1 MKTPLYRITCWG
13 EGESRVLTVFRLG
26 REFSHPWNAQ
36 GCLGQTQTK
45 ARERCPSVPRAAIST
60 ALSSPQHAT
69 PLPGSLRQPDS
80 RGLSPQGRQIQSPA
94 RNPTHVSLLVREMGL
109 WPLQQAPGPRNS
121 RQTQHGSVQRPCT
134 SASCPHEREAV
145 QKKTFTK
152 WVNSH
157 LGRVTCRIGDLYTDL
172 RDGRMLIRLL
182 EVLSGEQLPK
192 PTKGRMR
199 IHCLENVDK
208 ALQFLKEQKV
218 HLENM
223 GSHDIVDGNHRLT
236 LGLIWT
242 IILRFQIQDISVETG
257 DNKEKKSAKDALLL
271 WCQMKTAG
279 YPNVNVHNFTTSWRD
294 GLAFNAIVHKHR
306 PDVIEFDTLKRSN
319 AHHNLQNAF
328 NVAEK
333 ELGLT
338 KLLDPEDVNVDQ
350 PDEKSIITYVATYY
364 HYFSKM
370 KALAVEGKRIGK
382 VLDYAIEAD
391 QLIDK
396 YETLASELLQWIEQT
411 ILTLNDRQLANS
423 LSGVQNQ
430 LQAFNTYRTVEKP
443 PKFTEKGNLEVL
455 LFTIQSKMRANNQ
468 KVYMPREGKLISDI
482 NKAWERLEKA
492 EHERELALR
501 NELIRQEKLEMLAA
515 RFDRKAA
522 MRETWLSENQR
533 LVSQDNFGVDLGA
546 VEAATRKHE
555 AIETDIGAYG
565 ERVAAVE
572 AVARELEAEG
582 YHDVRRVLAR
592 RDNVLR
598 LWEYLKEL
606 LVARRERLHAHR
618 DLQRLLQEMSYVMD
632 WMGDMK
638 GRLQSQDSGKH
649 LHDVEDLLQ
658 THTLVEA
665 DISAQA
671 ERVRAVQAAAQPF
684 TSPEQ
689 SYKPCEPGLVSER
702 VSLLGQAYE
711 ELGRLAVERRERL
724 EDSRKLWQ
732 FLWELGEEAAWIR
745 EQEQILAVAD
755 CGRDLSSALHLLSK
769 HEAFRDEMAAR
780 YTPLSNSIAV
790 GDTLVEEGHYGAP
803 EVTERIADVRA
814 QWAHLEEASQLREQH
829 LKEAVAL
836 HQFQTDANDMEAW
849 IQETL
854 RRVSSPEVG
863 HDEFSTQTLARK
875 QREVEEEIQSHRPL
889 IDSLH
894 EQALA
899 LPADYANSPEVE
911 GRLPAIEQRYEE
923 LEALSAARRQALEG
937 ALALYRMFS
946 EAGACQLWVE
956 EKEQWLDTME
966 IPTKLE
972 DLEVVQQRFETL
984 EPEMNSLG
992 TRVTDVN
999 QVAEQLLSTD
1009 HCSKEQIHQTQ
1020 DQLNDRWAEFQE
1032 LADKK
1037 KQALDSA
1044 LNIQNYHLECNE
1056 IQSWMK
1062 EKTKVIE
1069 STQSLGNDLAGVMA
1083 LQRKLTGMERDLK
1096 AIQGKLDDLRQEAE
1110 KLAQEHPDQAE
1121 EIQARLGGILEV
1133 WEELNATM
1141 KRREEGLGEASKL
1154 QGFLRDLDDFQSWLS
1169 RTMTAV
1175 ASEDIPTSLAEAEQ
1189 LLARHEGIKNEVDNY
1204 REDYEKMRAVGEEVT
1219 QGQTDA
1225 QHMFLGQRLQ
1235 ALDTGWNE
1243 LRRMWENRHNLLAQ
1257 AFDFQTFLRDVKQA
1271 EGFLNSQ
1278 EYFLS
1283 HTEMPS
1289 SLQGAEEAI
1298 KKHEDFL
1305 TTMEA
1310 NEEKIVG
1317 VVEAGR
1323 RLVNND
1329 NANADKIQEKA
1340 DSIQD
1345 RHQKNKQAASEL
1357 LAKLKDNRELQHFL
1371 QDGQE
1376 LSLWINEKMLTAQD
1390 MSYDEAR
1397 NLHSK
1402 WQKHQAFMAELA
1414 SNKDWLDKIRKEGEA
1429 LVREKPELEPVVTQ
1443 TLEGLQKQWEE
1454 LEATTQ
1460 TKAQCLFDA
1469 NRAELFT
1476 QSCSALD
1483 TWVNNLSSQ
1492 LQSDD
1497 YGKDLTSVN
1506 ILLKKHQMLEH
1517 QMEVRE
1523 KEVQALQSQ
1532 ALALSQEDAGLV
1544 EVDSQQK
1551 KVSTSFAHLLEPLR
1565 QRQELLL
1572 ASKEAHQ
1579 FNRDLEDEILWVKER
1594 MPLATSSDHGKDLPS
1609 VQLLM
1614 KKNQTL
1620 QKEIQ
1625 GHQPRIDDILAHG
1638 RSLAPAQTGP
1648 EEEEVDAAGQPGQ
1661 AGCLVQLRDSWAQL
1675 IDETDQRHARL
1686 AEAHRAQQF
1695 YADVAEAE
1703 AWMGEQ
1709 ELHMMSEEKAK
1720 DEQSAVVMV
1729 KKHQTVEQALED
1741 YAQTI
1746 HQLANSSRL
1755 MVTSEHPES
1764 ERITLR
1770 QAQVDKLYAGLKDLA
1785 EERRGRLQERLRLTQ
1800 LKREV
1805 EDLEQWIAEREVVA
1819 GSHELGQDYEHVTML
1834 RDKFREFARDTSAIG
1849 QERVDG
1855 VNALADDL
1863 IESGHPE
1870 NASVAEWKDGLN
1882 DAWADLLELMDTRTQ
1897 MLAASYELHR
1907 FHQDAR
1913 EVLGRVRE
1921 KRDAL
1926 PSDLGRDLNS
1936 VQHLHRQHTTYEH
1949 DIQALSG
1956 QVRQVQDDAARLQKA
1971 YAGEKADDIQKHER
1985 AVVEAWDALLAAGQ
1999 SRRLLLLDTVEKFRF
2014 LNMVR
2019 DLMLWMDGVNLQIDA
2034 HDSPRD
2040 VSSAG
2045 LVIANH
2051 QDIKSEI
2058 EARDDSFTACN
2069 EMGNL
2074 LINNN
2079 HYAADEIRE
2088 KLDQLQDKRDE
2099 INKKWQDK
2107 MGHLQILLEVL
2118 QFGRD
2123 ASVAESWLAGQEPLV
2138 RTAELGANVDEVES
2152 LIKRHE
2158 AFEKLAAGWEERF
2171 TLLEKLTTLEEQV
2184 LQKKREDEE
2193 RARRPPTPP
2202 PAEEVVQSEAESQAH
2217 ESAARTSLDQTT
2229 LNQSVSV
2236 NGVHSDQDTSQG
2248 SESESVNGPGG
2259 DSGLPSSSR
2268 PDASA
2273 TLPLKSSTEE
2283 PAPEALEGL
2292 LCRKQEMES
2301 HTKKAASRSWQN
2313 VYCALRKGTM
2323 GFYKDSKSA
2332 ASGVP
2337 YHGEV
2342 PVSLAEAVCEIA
2354 HDYKKRKHVFK
2365 LRLNDG
2371 KEYLFQAKD
2380 EAEMNSWIHSIG
2392 SSITAGEGGAGNH
2405 SPMGPK
2411 VLSRAMTMPP
2421 MSPSSTEAP
2430 GGVTMR
2436 SKEGKE
2442 RDREKR
2448 FSFFSKKK

>member
-1 MKTPLYRITCWG
+1 MSTISPTDFDSLEIQQQYNDINNRWDLAAETDWDNENSSARLFERSRI
-13 EGESRVLTVFRLG
+13 
-26 REFSHPWNAQ
+26 
-36 GCLGQTQTK
+36 K
-45 ARERCPSVPRAAIST
+45 ALA
-60 ALSSPQHAT
+60 
-69 PLPGSLRQPDS
+69 D
-80 RGLSPQGRQIQSPA
+80 
-94 RNPTHVSLLVREMGL
+94 
-109 WPLQQAPGPRNS
+109 
-121 RQTQHGSVQRPCT
+121 
-134 SASCPHEREAV
+134 EREAV

-242 IILRFQIQDISVETG
+242 IILRFQIQDISVETE

-279 YPNVNVHNFTTSWRD
+279 YPNVNIHNFTTSWRD

-306 PDVIEFDTLKRSN
+306 PDLIEFDNLKRSN
-319 AHHNLQNAF
+319 AHYNLQNAF

-391 QLIDK
+391 QLIEK

-411 ILTLNDRQLANS
+411 IVTLNDRQLANS
-423 LSGVQNQ
+423 LSAVQNQ
-430 LQAFNTYRTVEKP
+430 LQAFNSYRTVEKP

-533 LVSQDNFGVDLGA
+533 LVSQDNFGTDLGA

-555 AIETDIGAYG
+555 AIETDIGAYW

-572 AVARELEAEG
+572 AVAKELEAES
-582 YHDVRRVLAR
+582 YHDVRRILAR

-606 LVARRERLHAHR
+606 LAARRERLNAHR
-618 DLQRLLQEMSYVMD
+618 DLQRLFQEMRYIMD

-638 GRLQSQDSGKH
+638 VGRLQSHDSGKH
-649 LHDVEDLLQ
+649 LHDVLDLLQ
-658 THTLVEA
+658 KHTLVEA

-671 ERVRAVQAAAQPF
+671 ERIKGVQGAATRF
-684 TSPEQ
+684 TSYEQ
-689 SYKPCEPGLVSER
+689 PYKPCEPALVSEK
-702 VSLLGQAYE
+702 VDTLGEAYNELGQ
-711 ELGRLAVERRERL
+711 LVVKRRERL
-724 EDSRKLWQ
+724 EDSRRLWQ
-732 FLWELGEEAAWIR
+732 FLWDLGEEAAWIR
-745 EQEQILAVAD
+745 EQEQILSSGD

-780 YTPLSNSIAV
+780 YGPLSHSIAA
-790 GDTLVEEGHYGAP
+790 GEALINEGHFGAP
-803 EVTERIADVRA
+803 EVTERIHDIRA
-814 QWAHLEEASQLREQH
+814 QWTHLEELREQS

-849 IQETL
+849 IMETL
-854 RRVSSPEVG
+854 RQVSSQEVG

-875 QREVEEEIQSHRPL
+875 QREIEEEIQSHHPL

-894 EQALA
+894 EQAQA
-899 LPADYANSPEVE
+899 LPQAYLSSPQVD

-923 LEALSAARRQALEG
+923 LESLSAARRQALEG

-956 EKEQWLDTME
+956 EKEQWLHGME

-984 EPEMNSLG
+984 EPEMNNLG

-999 QVAEQLLSTD
+999 VVAEQLLSSD
-1009 HCSKEQIHQTQ
+1009 NCSKDQIHQTR
-1020 DQLNDRWAEFQE
+1020 DQLNNRWKEFQQ
-1032 LADKK
+1032 LSGQK
-1037 KQALDSA
+1037 KQALESA

-1056 IQSWMK
+1056 IQTWMK

-1083 LQRKLTGMERDLK
+1083 LQRKLAGMERDLE
-1096 AIQGKLDDLRQEAE
+1096 AIQGKLDDLRNEAE
-1110 KLAQEHPDQAE
+1110 KLANEHPDQAG
-1121 EIQARLGGILEV
+1121 EIQGRLAEIQEV
-1133 WEELNATM
+1133 WEELNSTM
-1141 KRREEGLGEASKL
+1141 KRREESLGEASKL

-1169 RTMTAV
+1169 RTQTAV
-1175 ASEDIPTSLAEAEQ
+1175 ASEDIPTSLPEAES
-1189 LLARHEGIKNEVDNY
+1189 LLAQHESIKNEVDNY
-1204 REDYEKMRAVGEEVT
+1204 KDDYEKMRAVGEEVT

-1225 QHMFLGQRLQ
+1225 QHMFLAQRLQ
-1235 ALDTGWNE
+1235 ALDTGWHE
-1243 LRRMWENRHNLLAQ
+1243 LRRMWENRHSLLAQ
-1257 AFDFQTFLRDVKQA
+1257 AFDFQTFLRDAKQA
-1271 EGFLNSQ
+1271 EAFLNSQ
-1278 EYFLS
+1278 EYVLS
-1283 HTEMPS
+1283 HTEMPT

-1305 TTMEA
+1305 TTTEA
-1310 NEEKIVG
+1310 SEEKITG

-1323 RLVNND
+1323 RLIND
-1329 NANADKIQEKA
+1329 CNANSDKIQEKV
-1340 DSIQD
+1340 DSIQE
-1345 RHQKNKQAASEL
+1345 RHLKNKQAANEL

-1376 LSLWINEKMLTAQD
+1376 LTLWINEKMLTAQD

-1414 SNKDWLDKIRKEGEA
+1414 SNKDWLDKIDKEGQA
-1429 LVREKPELEPVVTQ
+1429 LVAEKPELKPVVQQ
-1443 TLEGLQKQWEE
+1443 TLEDLQRQWEE
-1454 LEATTQ
+1454 LEGTTQ

-1483 TWVNNLSSQ
+1483 VWLKNLEGQ
-1492 LQSDD
+1492 LHSDD

-1523 KEVQALQSQ
+1523 KEVQSLQTQ
-1532 ALALSQEDAGLV
+1532 ALALSQEDAGLA
-1544 EVDSQQK
+1544 EVDGQQRR
-1551 KVSTSFAHLLEPLR
+1551 VTDNFSSLQEPLR
-1565 QRQELLL
+1565 LRRQQLL

-1594 MPLATSSDHGKDLPS
+1594 MPLATSTDHGKDLPT
-1609 VQLLM
+1609 VQLLI

-1625 GHQPRIDDILAHG
+1625 GHQPRIDDIHRRGQTQSQVDGERQSVLEERLVELKDLWDQLIAETDKRHG
-1638 RSLAPAQTGP
+1638 R
-1648 EEEEVDAAGQPGQ
+1648 
-1661 AGCLVQLRDSWAQL
+1661 L
-1675 IDETDQRHARL
+1675 I
-1686 AEAHRAQQF
+1686 EANRAQQF
-1695 YADVAEAE
+1695 YADAAEAE

-1720 DEQSAVVMV
+1720 DEQSALVMV
-1729 KKHQTVEQALED
+1729 KKHQTLEQALED

-1764 ERITLR
+1764 ERINLR

-1805 EDLEQWIAEREVVA
+1805 DDLEQWIAEREVVA

-1834 RDKFREFARDTSAIG
+1834 RDKFREFARDTSTIG

-1882 DAWADLLELMDTRTQ
+1882 DAWADLLELIDTRTQ

-1907 FHQDAR
+1907 FHQDAM
-1913 EVLGRVRE
+1913 EVLGRVKE
-1921 KRDAL
+1921 KREAL
-1926 PSDLGRDLNS
+1926 PSDLGRDLNT
-1936 VQHLHRQHTTYEH
+1936 VQHLHRQHNTYEH

-1956 QVRQVQDDAARLQKA
+1956 QVNQVQDDAARLQKA
-1971 YAGEKADDIQKHER
+1971 YAGEKADDIHRSEH
-1985 AVVEAWDALLAAGQ
+1985 AVSSAWEGLLEAGKA
-1999 SRRLLLLDTVEKFRF
+1999 RRLLLLDTVEKFRF
-2014 LNMVR
+2014 FNMVR

-2058 EARDDSFTACN
+2058 ETRADSFTACI
-2069 EMGNL
+2069 EMGNT

-2088 KLDQLQDKRDE
+2088 KLAQLQEKRDK

-2107 MGHLQILLEVL
+2107 MDHLQIVLEVL

-2123 ASVAESWLAGQEPLV
+2123 AYVAESWLAGQEPLV
-2138 RTAELGANVDEVES
+2138 RAAELGSNVDEVES

-2158 AFEKLAAGWEERF
+2158 AFEKLAAAWEERF
-2171 TLLEKLTTLEEQV
+2171 VLLEKLTTLEENEIQRR
-2184 LQKKREDEE
+2184 LEEEE

-2202 PAEEVVQSEAESQAH
+2202 PAEELHLVKRNHVRVHNKLE
-2217 ESAARTSLDQTT
+2217 
-2229 LNQSVSV
+2229 
-2236 NGVHSDQDTSQG
+2236 NGFLSD
-2248 SESESVNGPGG
+2248 V
-2259 DSGLPSSSR
+2259 
-2268 PDASA
+2268 
-2273 TLPLKSSTEE
+2273 
-2283 PAPEALEGL
+2283 
-2292 LCRKQEMES
+2292 
-2301 HTKKAASRSWQN
+2301 SWQN
-2313 VYCALRKGTM
+2313 VYCVLRKGSL
-2323 GFYKDSKSA
+2323 GFYKDNKSA
-2332 ASGVP
+2332 SNGIP

-2342 PVSLAEAVCEIA
+2342 PISLGEAVCEVA

-2365 LRLNDG
+2365 LRLGDG

-2380 EAEMNSWIHSIG
+2380 EAEMNSWIRSIHISIPAG
-2392 SSITAGEGGAGNH
+2392 SSDSPGA
-2405 SPMGPK
+2405 PRA
-2411 VLSRAMTMPP
+2411 LSRAMTMPP
-2421 MSPSSTEAP
+2421 ISPSSGDA

-2436 SKEGKE
+2436 NKEGKE
-2442 RDREKR
+2442 KDREKR
-2448 FSFFSKKK
+2448 FSFFGKKK

>member
-1 MKTPLYRITCWG
+1 MSTISPTDFDSLEIQQQYNDINNRWDLAAETDWDNENSSARLFERSRIKALAVKALTLVASSCNS
-13 EGESRVLTVFRLG
+13 ES
-26 REFSHPWNAQ
+26 HY
-36 GCLGQTQTK
+36 
-45 ARERCPSVPRAAIST
+45 
-60 ALSSPQHAT
+60 
-69 PLPGSLRQPDS
+69 PD
-80 RGLSPQGRQIQSPA
+80 
-94 RNPTHVSLLVREMGL
+94 
-109 WPLQQAPGPRNS
+109 
-121 RQTQHGSVQRPCT
+121 
-134 SASCPHEREAV
+134 EREAV

-157 LGRVTCRIGDLYTDL
+157 LGRVTSRIGDLYTDL

-257 DNKEKKSAKDALLL
+257 DNKERKSAKEALLL

-279 YPNVNVHNFTTSWRD
+279 YPNVNIHNFTTSWRD
-294 GLAFNAIVHKHR
+294 GLAFSAIVHKHR
-306 PDVIEFDTLKRSN
+306 PDVIEFDNLKRSN
-319 AHHNLQNAF
+319 AHYNLQNAF

-333 ELGLT
+333 DLGLT
-338 KLLDPEDVNVDQ
+338 KLLDPE
-350 PDEKSIITYVATYY
+350 DEKSIITYVATYY

-370 KALAVEGKRIGK
+370 KALAVEGKR

-396 YETLASELLQWIEQT
+396 YESLASELLLWIEQT
-411 ILTLNDRQLANS
+411 IGTLNDRQLANS
-423 LSGVQNQ
+423 LNAVQNQ
-430 LQAFNTYRTVEKP
+430 LQAFNSYRTVEKP

-455 LFTIQSKMRANNQ
+455 LFTIRSKMRANNQ

-533 LVSQDNFGVDLGA
+533 LVSQDNFGTDLGA

-555 AIETDIGAYG
+555 AIETDIGAYW

-572 AVARELEAEG
+572 SVAKELEAER
-582 YHDVRRVLAR
+582 YHDVRRVTAR

-606 LVARRERLHAHR
+606 LAARRERLNAHR
-618 DLQRLLQEMSYVMD
+618 DLQRLFEEMRYIMD
-632 WMGDMK
+632 WMADMK

-649 LHDVEDLLQ
+649 LHDVLDLLQ
-658 THTLVEA
+658 KHTLVEA

-671 ERVRAVQAAAQPF
+671 ERIKVVQGSAQRF
-684 TSPEQ
+684 TTYEQ
-689 SYKPCEPGLVSER
+689 AYKPCEPGLVSEK
-702 VSLLGQAYE
+702 VDQLGQAYE
-711 ELGRLAVERRERL
+711 ELGQLAANRKVCLEESRR
-724 EDSRKLWQ
+724 LWQ
-732 FLWELGEEAAWIR
+732 FLWDIGEEAAWIR
-745 EQEQILAVAD
+745 EQEQILASGD
-755 CGRDLSSALHLLSK
+755 CGRDLTSALHLLSK
-769 HEAFRDEMAAR
+769 HEAFTDEMAAR
-780 YTPLSNSIAV
+780 YGPLSNSIAA
-790 GDTLVEEGHYGAP
+790 GEALVEEGHFGAP
-803 EVTERIADVRA
+803 EVTERIQDIRA
-814 QWAHLEEASQLREQH
+814 QWHIWRRCVTTKLREQS
-829 LKEAVAL
+829 LEEAVAL
-836 HQFQTDANDMEAW
+836 QQFRTDANDMEVW
-849 IQETL
+849 IMETL
-854 RRVSSPEVG
+854 RQVSSQEVG
-863 HDEFSTQTLARK
+863 HDEFSTTTIARK
-875 QREVEEEIQSHRPL
+875 QREIEEEIQSHRPG

-894 EQALA
+894 EQVQAM
-899 LPADYANSPEVE
+899 PEAYLTIPQVE
-911 GRLPAIEQRYEE
+911 GRLPAIEQRFEE
-923 LEALSAARRQALEG
+923 LESLSVARRQALEG

-956 EKEQWLDTME
+956 EKEQWLHSME

-984 EPEMNSLG
+984 EPEMNNLG

-999 QVAEQLLSTD
+999 QVAEQLLSSENCKKD
-1009 HCSKEQIHQTQ
+1009 QINQTR
-1020 DQLNDRWAEFQE
+1020 DQLHDRWNEFE
-1032 LADKK
+1032 KLAGQKK
-1037 KQALDSA
+1037 VALESA

-1056 IQSWMK
+1056 IQTWMK

-1083 LQRKLTGMERDLK
+1083 LQRKLTGMERDLE
-1096 AIQGKLDDLRQEAE
+1096 AIQGKLDDMNIEAE
-1110 KLAQEHPDQAE
+1110 KLAEEHPDQAG
-1121 EIQARLGGILEV
+1121 EIQGHLAGIQEV

-1141 KRREEGLGEASKL
+1141 KRREESLGEASKL

-1169 RTMTAV
+1169 RTQTAV
-1175 ASEDIPTSLAEAEQ
+1175 ASEDIPTSVTEAES
-1189 LLARHEGIKNEVDNY
+1189 LLTQHENIKNEVDNY
-1204 REDYEKMRAVGEEVT
+1204 KEDYEKMRDVGEEVT
-1219 QGQTDA
+1219 RGQTDA
-1225 QHMFLGQRLQ
+1225 QYMFLAQRLQ
-1235 ALDTGWNE
+1235 ALDTGWHE
-1243 LRRMWENRHNLLAQ
+1243 LRRMWENRHSVLAQ
-1257 AFDFQTFLRDVKQA
+1257 AFDFQTFLRDAKQA
-1271 EGFLNSQ
+1271 EAFLNSQ
-1278 EYFLS
+1278 EYVLS
-1283 HTEMPS
+1283 HTEMPT

-1305 TTMEA
+1305 TTTEA
-1310 NEEKIVG
+1310 SEEKIHGVG
-1317 VVEAGR
+1317 EAGR
-1323 RLVNND
+1323 HLKNKE
-1329 NANADKIQEKA
+1329 NAN
-1340 DSIQD
+1340 
-1345 RHQKNKQAASEL
+1345 EL
-1357 LAKLKDNRELQHFL
+1357 LTKLKDNRELQHFL

-1376 LSLWINEKMLTAQD
+1376 LTLWINEKMLTAQD

-1414 SNKDWLDKIRKEGEA
+1414 SNKDWLDKIDKEGQA
-1429 LVREKPELEPVVTQ
+1429 LVAEKPELKPVVQQ
-1443 TLEGLQKQWEE
+1443 TLEDLQRQWEE
-1454 LEATTQ
+1454 LEGTTR

-1476 QSCSALD
+1476 QSCSSLD
-1483 TWVNNLSSQ
+1483 VWLKNLEGQ
-1492 LQSDD
+1492 LHSDD

-1506 ILLKKHQMLEH
+1506 ILLQKHQMLEN

-1523 KEVQALQSQ
+1523 KE
-1532 ALALSQEDAGLV
+1532 D
-1544 EVDSQQK
+1544 
-1551 KVSTSFAHLLEPLR
+1551 PLKLRR
-1565 QRQELLL
+1565 QRLL

-1594 MPLATSSDHGKDLPS
+1594 MPLADSTDHGKDLPT
-1609 VQLLM
+1609 VQLLI

-1625 GHQPRIDDILAHG
+1625 GHQPRIDEIQRRG
-1638 RSLAPAQTGP
+1638 QTQSQVDGERQSAL
-1648 EEEEVDAAGQPGQ
+1648 EER
-1661 AGCLVQLRDSWAQL
+1661 LVELGELWDQLKA
-1675 IDETDQRHARL
+1675 ETDKRHDRL
-1686 AEAHRAQQF
+1686 IEANRAQQF
-1695 YADVAEAE
+1695 YADAAEAE

-1720 DEQSAVVMV
+1720 DEQIALVMV
-1729 KKHQTVEQALED
+1729 KKHQTLEQALED

-1805 EDLEQWIAEREVVA
+1805 DDLEQWIAEREVVA

-1834 RDKFREFARDTSAIG
+1834 RDKFREFARDTSTIG

-1855 VNALADDL
+1855 VNELADDL

-1882 DAWADLLELMDTRTQ
+1882 EAWADLLELIDTRTQ

-1907 FHQDAR
+1907 FHQDAM
-1913 EVLGRVRE
+1913 EVLGRVKE
-1921 KRDAL
+1921 KKEGL
-1926 PSDLGRDLNS
+1926 PSDLGRDLNT
-1936 VQHLHRQHTTYEH
+1936 VQHLHRQHNTFEN

-1956 QVRQVQDDAARLQKA
+1956 QVNQVQDDAARLQKA
-1971 YAGEKADDIQKHER
+1971 YAGEKADDINRSES
-1985 AVVEAWDALLAAGQ
+1985 AVSIAWEALLKAGQ
-1999 SRRLLLLDTVEKFRF
+1999 TRRLLLLDTVEKFRF
-2014 LNMVR
+2014 FNMVR

-2051 QDIKSEI
+2051 QDINSEI
-2058 EARDDSFTACN
+2058 ETRADSFTACVDL
-2069 EMGNL
+2069 GKS

-2079 HYAADEIRE
+2079 HYASDEIRE
-2088 KLDQLQDKRDE
+2088 KLAQLQEKRE
-2099 INKKWQDK
+2099 RINRNWQDK
-2107 MGHLQILLEVL
+2107 MDHLQIVLEVL

-2123 ASVAESWLAGQEPLV
+2123 AYVAESWLAGQEPLV
-2138 RTAELGANVDEVES
+2138 RAAELGSNVDEVES

-2158 AFEKLAAGWEERF
+2158 AFEKLATAWEDRF
-2171 TLLEKLTTLEEQV
+2171 VLLEKLTTLE
-2184 LQKKREDEE
+2184 D
-2193 RARRPPTPP
+2193 
-2202 PAEEVVQSEAESQAH
+2202 QAH
-2217 ESAARTSLDQTT
+2217 DSAARTSLDQTT
-2229 LNQSVSV
+2229 LNQTVSV
-2236 NGVHSDQDTSQG
+2236 NGVHSDNDTSQRVPLQSNGMTQIHEQVVLMDQSAAVHVLILTRTRVAVDVKPGVVIVLIIQRRHSERRHGFFMYGCEWLLCCSLLPSSPVFFLLLMFWFDPQG
-2248 SESESVNGPGG
+2248 SESESNGPGR
-2259 DSGLPSSSR
+2259 DSGLASSR
-2268 PDASA
+2268 LEPSA
-2273 TLPLKSSTEE
+2273 TLPSRGGAESDPDTM
-2283 PAPEALEGL
+2283 EGML
-2292 LCRKQEMES
+2292 IRKHEMES
-2301 HTKKAASRSWQN
+2301 HSKKAATRSWQN
-2313 VYCALRKGTM
+2313 VYCVLRKGSL
-2323 GFYKDSKSA
+2323 GFYKDGKSA
-2332 ASGVP
+2332 SNGIP

-2342 PVSLAEAVCEIA
+2342 PISLGDAVCEVA
-2354 HDYKKRKHVFK
+2354 NGYKKRKFVFK
-2365 LRLNDG
+2365 LR
-2371 KEYLFQAKD
+2371 
-2380 EAEMNSWIHSIG
+2380 
-2392 SSITAGEGGAGNH
+2392 
-2405 SPMGPK
+2405 
-2411 VLSRAMTMPP
+2411 
-2421 MSPSSTEAP
+2421 
-2430 GGVTMR
+2430 
-2436 SKEGKE
+2436 
-2442 RDREKR
+2442 
-2448 FSFFSKKK
+2448 

>member
-1 MKTPLYRITCWG
+1 VDCILY
-13 EGESRVLTVFRLG
+13 
-26 REFSHPWNAQ
+26 
-36 GCLGQTQTK
+36 
-45 ARERCPSVPRAAIST
+45 
-60 ALSSPQHAT
+60 
-69 PLPGSLRQPDS
+69 
-80 RGLSPQGRQIQSPA
+80 
-94 RNPTHVSLLVREMGL
+94 
-109 WPLQQAPGPRNS
+109 
-121 RQTQHGSVQRPCT
+121 
-134 SASCPHEREAV
+134 EREAV

-242 IILRFQIQDISVETG
+242 IILRFQIQDISVETE

-279 YPNVNVHNFTTSWRD
+279 YPNVNIHNFTTSWRD

-306 PDVIEFDTLKRSN
+306 PDVIEFDNLKRSN
-319 AHHNLQNAF
+319 AHYNLQNAF

-391 QLIDK
+391 QLIEK

-411 ILTLNDRQLANS
+411 IVTLNDRQLANS

-430 LQAFNTYRTVEKP
+430 LQAFNSYRTVEKP

-533 LVSQDNFGVDLGA
+533 LVSQDNFGTDLGA

-555 AIETDIGAYG
+555 AIETDIGAYW

-572 AVARELEAEG
+572 AVAKELEAES
-582 YHDVRRVLAR
+582 YHDVRRVIAR

-606 LVARRERLHAHR
+606 LAARRERLNSHR
-618 DLQRLLQEMSYVMD
+618 DLQRLFQEMRYIMD

-649 LHDVEDLLQ
+649 LHDVLDLLQ
-658 THTLVEA
+658 KHTLVEA

-671 ERVRAVQAAAQPF
+671 ERIKGVQGAAQRF
-684 TSPEQ
+684 TSYEQ
-689 SYKPCEPGLVSER
+689 AYKPCEPGLVSEK
-702 VSLLGQAYE
+702 VDLLGQAYD
-711 ELGRLAVERRERL
+711 ELGQLAGNRRERL
-724 EDSRKLWQ
+724 EDSRRLWQ
-732 FLWELGEEAAWIR
+732 FMWDLGEEAAWIR
-745 EQEQILAVAD
+745 EQEQILASGD
-755 CGRDLSSALHLLSK
+755 CGRDLTSALHLLSK

-780 YTPLSNSIAV
+780 YGPLSNSIAA
-790 GDTLVEEGHYGAP
+790 GETLIQEGHFGAP
-803 EVTERIADVRA
+803 EVTERIQDIRA
-814 QWAHLEEASQLREQH
+814 QWTHLEEVGEQS
-829 LKEAVAL
+829 LKESVAL
-836 HQFQTDANDMEAW
+836 HQFQTDASDMEAW
-849 IQETL
+849 IMETL
-854 RRVSSPEVG
+854 RQVSSPEVG

-875 QREVEEEIQSHRPL
+875 QREIEEEIQSHHPL

-894 EQALA
+894 EQAQA
-899 LPADYANSPEVE
+899 LPQAYVD

-923 LEALSAARRQALEG
+923 LESLSANRRQALEG

-946 EAGACQLWVE
+946 EADACKLWVE
-956 EKEQWLDTME
+956 EKEQWLDGME

-984 EPEMNSLG
+984 EPEMNNLG

-999 QVAEQLLSTD
+999 QVAEQLLSSD
-1009 HCSKEQIHQTQ
+1009 SCDKDQIHQTR
-1020 DQLNDRWAEFQE
+1020 DKLNDRWKEFEQ
-1032 LADKK
+1032 LAGQK
-1037 KQALDSA
+1037 KQGLESA

-1069 STQSLGNDLAGVMA
+1069 STQGLGNDLAGVMA
-1083 LQRKLTGMERDLK
+1083 LQRKLTGMERDLE
-1096 AIQGKLDDLRQEAE
+1096 AIQGKLDDLKNEAQ
-1110 KLAQEHPDQAE
+1110 KLAKEHPDQAGE
-1121 EIQARLGGILEV
+1121 IHGRLGEIQEV

-1141 KRREEGLGEASKL
+1141 KRREESLGEASKL

-1169 RTMTAV
+1169 RTQTAV
-1175 ASEDIPTSLAEAEQ
+1175 ASEDIPTSLPEAES
-1189 LLARHEGIKNEVDNY
+1189 LLAQHESIKNEVDNY
-1204 REDYEKMRAVGEEVT
+1204 KEDYEKMRAVGEEVT

-1225 QHMFLGQRLQ
+1225 QYMFLAQRLQ
-1235 ALDTGWNE
+1235 ALDTGWHE
-1243 LRRMWENRHNLLAQ
+1243 LRRMWENRHSLLAQ
-1257 AFDFQTFLRDVKQA
+1257 AFDFQTFLRDAKQA
-1271 EGFLNSQ
+1271 EAFLNSQ
-1278 EYFLS
+1278 EYVLS
-1283 HTEMPS
+1283 HIEMPT

-1305 TTMEA
+1305 TTTEA
-1310 NEEKIVG
+1310 SEEKITG

-1323 RLVNND
+1323 RLIND
-1329 NANADKIQEKA
+1329 CNANSDKIQEKV
-1340 DSIQD
+1340 DSIQE
-1345 RHQKNKQAASEL
+1345 RHLKNKEAANEL
-1357 LAKLKDNRELQHFL
+1357 LTKLKDNRELQHFL

-1376 LSLWINEKMLTAQD
+1376 LTLWINEKMLTAQD

-1414 SNKDWLDKIRKEGEA
+1414 SNKDWLDKIDKEGQA
-1429 LVREKPELEPVVTQ
+1429 LVAEKPELKPIVQQ
-1443 TLEGLQKQWEE
+1443 TLEDLQRQWEE
-1454 LEATTQ
+1454 LEGTTQ

-1483 TWVNNLSSQ
+1483 VWLKNLEGQ
-1492 LQSDD
+1492 LHSDD

-1506 ILLKKHQMLEH
+1506 ILLKKHQMLES

-1523 KEVQALQSQ
+1523 KEVQSLQSQ
-1532 ALALSQEDAGLV
+1532 ALALTQEDAGLA
-1544 EVDSQQK
+1544 EVDGQQRR
-1551 KVSTSFAHLLEPLR
+1551 VTDNFSNLQEPLKLRR
-1565 QRQELLL
+1565 QQLL

-1594 MPLATSSDHGKDLPS
+1594 MPLADSTDHGKDLPT
-1609 VQLLM
+1609 VQLLI

-1625 GHQPRIDDILAHG
+1625 GHQPRIDDIHRRGKTQSQVDGERQSVL
-1638 RSLAPAQTGP
+1638 
-1648 EEEEVDAAGQPGQ
+1648 EER
-1661 AGCLVQLRDSWAQL
+1661 LVELRDLWDQL
-1675 IDETDQRHARL
+1675 IAETDKRHARL
-1686 AEAHRAQQF
+1686 IEANRAQQF
-1695 YADVAEAE
+1695 YADAAEAE

-1720 DEQSAVVMV
+1720 DEQSALVMV
-1729 KKHQTVEQALED
+1729 KKHQTLEQALED

-1764 ERITLR
+1764 ERINLR

-1805 EDLEQWIAEREVVA
+1805 DDLEQWIAEREVVA

-1834 RDKFREFARDTSAIG
+1834 RDKFREFARDTSNIG

-1855 VNALADDL
+1855 VNGQADDL

-1882 DAWADLLELMDTRTQ
+1882 EAWADLLELIDTRTQ

-1907 FHQDAR
+1907 FHQDAM
-1913 EVLGRVRE
+1913 EVLGRVKE
-1921 KRDAL
+1921 KREGL
-1926 PSDLGRDLNS
+1926 PSDLGRDLNT
-1936 VQHLHRQHTTYEH
+1936 VQHLHRQHNTFEN

-1956 QVRQVQDDAARLQKA
+1956 QVNQVQDDAARLQKA
-1971 YAGEKADDIQKHER
+1971 YAGEKADDIHRSEH
-1985 AVVEAWDALLAAGQ
+1985 AVSSAWEGLLEAGQ
-1999 SRRLLLLDTVEKFRF
+1999 ARRLLLLDTVEKFRF
-2014 LNMVR
+2014 FNMVR

-2058 EARDDSFTACN
+2058 ETRADSFTACI
-2069 EMGNL
+2069 EMGNA

-2079 HYAADEIRE
+2079 HYASDEIRE
-2088 KLDQLQDKRDE
+2088 KLAQLQEKRDR

-2107 MGHLQILLEVL
+2107 MDHLQIVLEVL

-2123 ASVAESWLAGQEPLV
+2123 AYVAESWLAGQEPLV
-2138 RTAELGANVDEVES
+2138 RAAELGANVDEVES

-2158 AFEKLAAGWEERF
+2158 AFEKLAASWEERF
-2171 TLLEKLTTLEEQV
+2171 VLLEKLTTVSEE
-2184 LQKKREDEE
+2184 LKHKIMYCR
-2193 RARRPPTPP
+2193 
-2202 PAEEVVQSEAESQAH
+2202 QSK
-2217 ESAARTSLDQTT
+2217 QTHGF
-2229 LNQSVSV
+2229 LCMAV
-2236 NGVHSDQDTSQG
+2236 NGCSDAHCVH
-2248 SESESVNGPGG
+2248 PAI
-2259 DSGLPSSSR
+2259 GLASSR
-2268 PDASA
+2268 LEPSA
-2273 TLPLKSSTEE
+2273 TLPSRGGAESE
-2283 PAPEALEGL
+2283 PETMEGL

-2301 HTKKAASRSWQN
+2301 HSKKAATRSWQN
-2313 VYCALRKGTM
+2313 VYCVLRKGSL
-2323 GFYKDSKSA
+2323 GFYKDNKSA
-2332 ASGVP
+2332 SNGIP

-2342 PVSLAEAVCEIA
+2342 PISLGEAVCEVA
-2354 HDYKKRKHVFK
+2354 SDYKKRKHVFK
-2365 LRLNDG
+2365 LRLGDG

-2380 EAEMNSWIHSIG
+2380 EAEMSSWIRSIL
-2392 SSITAGEGGAGNH
+2392 SSIPTGEESPGGPRA
-2405 SPMGPK
+2405 
-2411 VLSRAMTMPP
+2411 LSRAMTMPP
-2421 MSPSSTEAP
+2421 ISPSSGDA

-2436 SKEGKE
+2436 NKDGKE
-2442 RDREKR
+2442 KDREKR
-2448 FSFFSKKK
+2448 FSFFGKKK

>member
-1 MKTPLYRITCWG
+1 MSTISPTDFDSVEIQQQYNDINNRWDITAETEWDNENSSARLFERSRI
-13 EGESRVLTVFRLG
+13 
-26 REFSHPWNAQ
+26 
-36 GCLGQTQTK
+36 K
-45 ARERCPSVPRAAIST
+45 ALA
-60 ALSSPQHAT
+60 
-69 PLPGSLRQPDS
+69 D
-80 RGLSPQGRQIQSPA
+80 
-94 RNPTHVSLLVREMGL
+94 
-109 WPLQQAPGPRNS
+109 
-121 RQTQHGSVQRPCT
+121 
-134 SASCPHEREAV
+134 EREAV

-242 IILRFQIQDISVETG
+242 IILRFQIQDISVETE

-306 PDVIEFDTLKRSN
+306 SDLIDFDNLKRSN
-319 AHHNLQNAF
+319 AHYNLQNAF

-391 QLIDK
+391 QLIEK

-411 ILTLNDRQLANS
+411 IVTLNDRQLANS
-423 LSGVQNQ
+423 LSAVQNQ

-533 LVSQDNFGVDLGA
+533 LVSQDNFGVELGA

-555 AIETDIGAYG
+555 AIETDIQAYG

-582 YHDVRRVLAR
+582 YHEVRRILAR

-606 LVARRERLHAHR
+606 LAARRERLNAHR
-618 DLQRLLQEMSYVMD
+618 DLQRLLQEMSYIMD
-632 WMGDMK
+632 WMEDMK
-638 GRLQSQDSGKH
+638 SRLQSQDSGKH

-658 THTLVEA
+658 KHTLVEA

-671 ERVRAVQAAAQPF
+671 EQVKAVQAAAKRF
-684 TSPEQ
+684 TSNEQ
-689 SYKPCEPGLVSER
+689 SYKPCDPTLVEEKAD
-702 VSLLGQAYE
+702 LLGRAYG
-711 ELGRLAVERRERL
+711 ELSQLAADRRVRLD
-724 EDSRKLWQ
+724 DSRRLWQ

-745 EQEQILAVAD
+745 EQEQILSGGD
-755 CGRDLSSALHLLSK
+755 YGKDLSSALHLLSK

-780 YTPLSNSIAV
+780 YGPLGNSIA
-790 GDTLVEEGHYGAP
+790 GGEALVKEGHYGAP
-803 EVTERIADVRA
+803 EVTERIKDVRA
-814 QWAHLEEASQLREQH
+814 QWSHLEEASQ
-829 LKEAVAL
+829 
-836 HQFQTDANDMEAW
+836 FQ
-849 IQETL
+849 
-854 RRVSSPEVG
+854 EVG

-875 QREVEEEIQSHRPL
+875 QREVEEEIQSHRSL

-894 EQALA
+894 EQAST
-899 LPADYANSPEVE
+899 LPEAYAQSPQVE

-923 LEALSAARRQALEG
+923 LEGLSSSWRQALDG

-946 EAGACQLWVE
+946 EASACQQWVG
-956 EKEQWLDTME
+956 EKEQWLHNME

-984 EPEMNSLG
+984 EPEMNTLG
-992 TRVTDVN
+992 ARISDVN
-999 QVAEQLLSTD
+999 QVAQQLLGSD
-1009 HCSKEQIHQTQ
+1009 NRNKEQIDQTQ
-1020 DQLNDRWAEFQE
+1020 NQLNKRWSDFQS
-1032 LADKK
+1032 LSDQR
-1037 KQALDSA
+1037 KQALESA

-1056 IQSWMK
+1056 IKSWMK

-1083 LQRKLTGMERDLK
+1083 LQRKLTGMERDLE
-1096 AIQGKLDDLRQEAE
+1096 AIQGKLDDLRCEAE
-1110 KLAQEHPDQAE
+1110 KLVSEHPEQEE
-1121 EIQARLGGILEV
+1121 EIKGRLAEIQEV
-1133 WEELNATM
+1133 WEELRATM
-1141 KRREEGLGEASKL
+1141 KRREESLGEASKL
-1154 QGFLRDLDDFQSWLS
+1154 QGFLRDLDDFQAWLS
-1169 RTMTAV
+1169 RTQTTV
-1175 ASEDIPTSLAEAEQ
+1175 ASEDTPTSLAEAEC
-1189 LLARHEGIKNEVDNY
+1189 LLAQHEAIKNEVDNY
-1204 REDYEKMRAVGEEVT
+1204 REDYEKMRATGVEVT
-1219 QGQTDA
+1219 RGQTDA
-1225 QHMFLGQRLQ
+1225 QHMFLAQRLQ
-1235 ALDTGWNE
+1235 ALDTGWHE
-1243 LRRMWENRHNLLAQ
+1243 LRRMWESRHCVLAQ
-1257 AFDFQTFLRDVKQA
+1257 AFDFQTLLRDAKQA

-1278 EYFLS
+1278 EYVLS

-1289 SLQGAEEAI
+1289 SLQGAVEAI

-1310 NEEKIVG
+1310 NEEKING
-1317 VVEAGR
+1317 VVESGR
-1323 RLVNND
+1323 RLISDGNTY
-1329 NANADKIQEKA
+1329 ADKIQEKT
-1340 DSIQD
+1340 DSIQE
-1345 RHQKNKQAASEL
+1345 RHQKNKQAANEL

-1376 LSLWINEKMLTAQD
+1376 LTLWINEKMLTAQD

-1414 SNKDWLDKIRKEGEA
+1414 SNKDWLDKIDKEGQV
-1429 LVREKPELEPVVTQ
+1429 LVNEKPELEQ
-1443 TLEGLQKQWEE
+1443 TVSETMSSLQKQWEE
-1454 LEATTQ
+1454 LESTTQ
-1460 TKAQCLFDA
+1460 AKAQCLFDA
-1469 NRAELFT
+1469 NRTELFT

-1483 TWVNNLSSQ
+1483 SWLQNISSQ

-1497 YGKDLTSVN
+1497 FGKDLTSVN

-1523 KEVQALQSQ
+1523 KEVQSLQSQ
-1532 ALALSQEDAGLV
+1532 ALALAQEDSGIM
-1544 EVDSQQK
+1544 EVDGQQRR
-1551 KVSTSFAHLLEPLR
+1551 VTDSFSKLQDPLR
-1565 QRQELLL
+1565 QRRQRLL

-1594 MPLATSSDHGKDLPS
+1594 MPLATSTDHGKDLPS
-1609 VQLLM
+1609 VQLLI

-1625 GHQPRIDDILAHG
+1625 GHQPRIDDIQAHG
-1638 RSLAPAQTGP
+1638 RTMSPGKDSEMDRERRAALDGRL
-1648 EEEEVDAAGQPGQ
+1648 EELRELWALLISETEKRNVRLEAAN
-1661 AGCLVQLRDSWAQL
+1661 
-1675 IDETDQRHARL
+1675 
-1686 AEAHRAQQF
+1686 RAQQF
-1695 YADVAEAE
+1695 YTDAAEAE

-1720 DEQSAVVMV
+1720 DEQSALVMV
-1729 KKHQTVEQALED
+1729 KKHQILEQALED

-1755 MVTSEHPES
+1755 MVNSEHPES

-1785 EERRGRLQERLRLTQ
+1785 EERRGKLQERLRLTQ

-1805 EDLEQWIAEREVVA
+1805 DDLEQWIAEREVVA
-1819 GSHELGQDYEHVTML
+1819 GSHELGQDYEHVMNSGCSLSTLQML
-1834 RDKFREFARDTSAIG
+1834 L
-1849 QERVDG
+1849 
-1855 VNALADDL
+1855 NAQ
-1863 IESGHPE
+1863 
-1870 NASVAEWKDGLN
+1870 
-1882 DAWADLLELMDTRTQ
+1882 AWADLLELIDTRTQ

-1913 EVLGRVRE
+1913 EALGLIRE
-1921 KRDAL
+1921 KKETLAGAE
-1926 PSDLGRDLNS
+1926 LGRDLNT
-1936 VQHLHRQHTTYEH
+1936 VQHLLRQHTAYEH
-1949 DIQALSG
+1949 DVQALSG
-1956 QVRQVQDDAARLQKA
+1956 QVRVTQVQDDAARLQKA
-1971 YAGEKADDIQKHER
+1971 YAGEKADDIHRHER
-1985 AVVEAWDALLAAGQ
+1985 AITEAWEGLQ
-1999 SRRLLLLDTVEKFRF
+1999 SATQARRLLLLDTVEKFRY

-2019 DLMLWMDGVNLQIDA
+2019 DLMLWMEGISLQIQS

-2058 EARDDSFTACN
+2058 ETRANSFTACS
-2069 EMGNL
+2069 EMGHTL
-2074 LINNN
+2074 TNNN
-2079 HYAADEIRE
+2079 HYASDEIQE
-2088 KLDQLQDKRDE
+2088 KLDQLQAKRTE
-2099 INKKWQDK
+2099 INQKWQEK
-2107 MGHLQILLEVL
+2107 MDHLQIVLEVL
-2118 QFGRD
+2118 QFSRD
-2123 ASVAESWLAGQEPLV
+2123 ASMAESWLAGQEPLV
-2138 RTAELGANVDEVES
+2138 RAAELGSNVDEVES

-2158 AFEKLAAGWEERF
+2158 AFEKLAAGWEDRF
-2171 TLLEKLTTLEEQV
+2171 TQLEKLTTLEEQEI
-2184 LQKKREDEE
+2184 QRIREEEE

-2202 PAEEVVQSEAESQAH
+2202 PVEEVVQSEMNDS
-2217 ESAARTSLDQTT
+2217 
-2229 LNQSVSV
+2229 
-2236 NGVHSDQDTSQG
+2236 G
-2248 SESESVNGPGG
+2248 SESESVNGPGR
-2259 DSGLPSSSR
+2259 DSGLDSASHQDP
-2268 PDASA
+2268 SA
-2273 TLPLKSSTEE
+2273 TLPGRGGAEGTTE
-2283 PAPEALEGL
+2283 AMEGI

-2301 HTKKAASRSWQN
+2301 HNKKAATRSWQN
-2313 VYCALRKGTM
+2313 VYCVLRKSSL
-2323 GFYKDSKSA
+2323 GFYKDNKSA
-2332 ASGVP
+2332 ANGIP

-2342 PVSLAEAVCEIA
+2342 LISLSEAVCEVA

-2365 LRLNDG
+2365 LRLGDG
-2371 KEYLFQAKD
+2371 KEFLFQAKD
-2380 EAEMNSWIHSIG
+2380 EAEMSSWIQAIL
-2392 SSITAGEGGAGNH
+2392 SSLSSTERSPGATRG
-2405 SPMGPK
+2405 
-2411 VLSRAMTMPP
+2411 LSRAMTMPP
-2421 MSPSSTEAP
+2421 MSPSSGEA

-2436 SKEGKE
+2436 NKDGKE

-2448 FSFFSKKK
+2448 FSFFGKKK

>member
-1 MKTPLYRITCWG
+1 MSTISPTDFDSLEIQQQYNDINNRWDLAAETDWDNENSSARLFERSRI
-13 EGESRVLTVFRLG
+13 
-26 REFSHPWNAQ
+26 
-36 GCLGQTQTK
+36 K
-45 ARERCPSVPRAAIST
+45 ALA
-60 ALSSPQHAT
+60 
-69 PLPGSLRQPDS
+69 D
-80 RGLSPQGRQIQSPA
+80 
-94 RNPTHVSLLVREMGL
+94 
-109 WPLQQAPGPRNS
+109 
-121 RQTQHGSVQRPCT
+121 
-134 SASCPHEREAV
+134 EREAV

-242 IILRFQIQDISVETG
+242 IILRFQIQDISVETE

-279 YPNVNVHNFTTSWRD
+279 YPNVNIHNFTTSWRD

-306 PDVIEFDTLKRSN
+306 SDLIEFDNLKRSN
-319 AHHNLQNAF
+319 AHYNLQNAF

-391 QLIDK
+391 QLIEK

-411 ILTLNDRQLANS
+411 IVTLNDRQLANS

-430 LQAFNTYRTVEKP
+430 LQAFNSYRTVEKP

-533 LVSQDNFGVDLGA
+533 LVSQDNFGTDLGA

-555 AIETDIGAYG
+555 AIETDIGAYW

-572 AVARELEAEG
+572 AVAKELEAEG
-582 YHDVRRVLAR
+582 YHDVRRIIAR

-606 LVARRERLHAHR
+606 LAARRERLNAHR
-618 DLQRLLQEMSYVMD
+618 DLQRLFQEMRYIMD
-632 WMGDMK
+632 WMADMK
-638 GRLQSQDSGKH
+638 GRLQSPDSGKH
-649 LHDVEDLLQ
+649 LHDVLDLLQ
-658 THTLVEA
+658 KHTLVEA
-665 DISAQA
+665 DTSAQA
-671 ERVRAVQAAAQPF
+671 ERIKAVQGAAQRF
-684 TSPEQ
+684 TSYEQ
-689 SYKPCEPGLVSER
+689 AYKPCEPGLVSEK
-702 VSLLGQAYE
+702 VDLLGQAYE
-711 ELGRLAVERRERL
+711 ELGQLAGKRRERL
-724 EDSRKLWQ
+724 EDSRRLWQ
-732 FLWELGEEAAWIR
+732 FLWDLGEEAAWIR
-745 EQEQILAVAD
+745 EQEQILASGD
-755 CGRDLSSALHLLSK
+755 CGRDLTSALHLLSK

-780 YTPLSNSIAV
+780 YGPLSNSIAA
-790 GDTLVEEGHYGAP
+790 GETLIKEGHFGAP
-803 EVTERIADVRA
+803 EVTERIEDIRA
-814 QWAHLEEASQLREQH
+814 QWAHLEEVGSLREQS

-849 IQETL
+849 IMETL
-854 RRVSSPEVG
+854 RQVSSQEVG

-875 QREVEEEIQSHRPL
+875 QREIEEEIQSHHPL

-894 EQALA
+894 EQVQA
-899 LPADYANSPEVE
+899 LPPAYVHFPEVD

-923 LEALSAARRQALEG
+923 LESLSAARRQALEG

-956 EKEQWLDTME
+956 EKEQWLHGME

-984 EPEMNSLG
+984 EPEMNNLG

-999 QVAEQLLSTD
+999 QVAEQLLSSD
-1009 HCSKEQIHQTQ
+1009 NCNKDQIHQTR
-1020 DQLNDRWAEFQE
+1020 DQLNNRSEWKEFEQ
-1032 LADKK
+1032 LAGQKK
-1037 KQALDSA
+1037 LGLESA

-1083 LQRKLTGMERDLK
+1083 LQRKLTGMERDLE
-1096 AIQGKLDDLRQEAE
+1096 AIQGKLDDLRNEAE
-1110 KLAQEHPDQAE
+1110 KLAQEHPDQAG
-1121 EIQARLGGILEV
+1121 EIQGRLAEIQEV

-1141 KRREEGLGEASKL
+1141 KRREESLGEASKL

-1169 RTMTAV
+1169 RTQTAV
-1175 ASEDIPTSLAEAEQ
+1175 ASEDIPTSLPEAES
-1189 LLARHEGIKNEVDNY
+1189 LLAQHESIKNEVDNY
-1204 REDYEKMRAVGEEVT
+1204 KEDYEKMRAVGEEVT

-1225 QHMFLGQRLQ
+1225 QYMFLAQRLQ
-1235 ALDTGWNE
+1235 ALDTGWHE
-1243 LRRMWENRHNLLAQ
+1243 LRRMWENRHSLLAQ
-1257 AFDFQTFLRDVKQA
+1257 AFDFQTFLRDAQQA
-1271 EGFLNSQ
+1271 EAFLNSQ
-1278 EYFLS
+1278 EYVLS
-1283 HTEMPS
+1283 HTEMPT

-1305 TTMEA
+1305 TTTEA
-1310 NEEKIVG
+1310 SEEKING

-1323 RLVNND
+1323 RLIND
-1329 NANADKIQEKA
+1329 CNANSDKIQEKV
-1340 DSIQD
+1340 DSIQE
-1345 RHQKNKQAASEL
+1345 RHLKNKEAANEL
-1357 LAKLKDNRELQHFL
+1357 LTKLKDNRELQHFL

-1376 LSLWINEKMLTAQD
+1376 LTLWINEKMLTAQD

-1414 SNKDWLDKIRKEGEA
+1414 SNKDWLDKIDKEGQA
-1429 LVREKPELEPVVTQ
+1429 LVAEKPELKPVVQQ
-1443 TLEGLQKQWEE
+1443 TLEDLQRQWEE
-1454 LEATTQ
+1454 LEGTTR

-1476 QSCSALD
+1476 QSCSALEV
-1483 TWVNNLSSQ
+1483 WLKNLESQ
-1492 LQSDD
+1492 LHSDD

-1523 KEVQALQSQ
+1523 KEVQSLQSQ
-1532 ALALSQEDAGLV
+1532 ALALSQEDAGLA
-1544 EVDSQQK
+1544 EVDGQQRR
-1551 KVSTSFAHLLEPLR
+1551 VTDNFSDLQEPLELRR
-1565 QRQELLL
+1565 QQLL

-1594 MPLATSSDHGKDLPS
+1594 MPLASSTDHGKDLPT
-1609 VQLLM
+1609 VQLLI

-1625 GHQPRIDDILAHG
+1625 GHQPRIDDIHRRG
-1638 RSLAPAQTGP
+1638 QTQSQVDGERQSVL
-1648 EEEEVDAAGQPGQ
+1648 EER
-1661 AGCLVQLRDSWAQL
+1661 LVELRDLWDQL
-1675 IDETDQRHARL
+1675 IAETDKRHDRL
-1686 AEAHRAQQF
+1686 IEANRAQQF
-1695 YADVAEAE
+1695 YADAAEAE

-1720 DEQSAVVMV
+1720 DEQSALVMV
-1729 KKHQTVEQALED
+1729 KKHQTLEQALED

-1805 EDLEQWIAEREVVA
+1805 DDLEQWIAEREVVA

-1834 RDKFREFARDTSAIG
+1834 RDKFREFARDTSTIG

-1855 VNALADDL
+1855 VNGLADDL

-1882 DAWADLLELMDTRTQ
+1882 EAWADLLELIDTRTQ

-1907 FHQDAR
+1907 FHQDAM
-1913 EVLGRVRE
+1913 EVLGRVKE
-1921 KRDAL
+1921 KREGL
-1926 PSDLGRDLNS
+1926 PSDLGRDLNT
-1936 VQHLHRQHTTYEH
+1936 VQHLHRQHNTFEN

-1956 QVRQVQDDAARLQKA
+1956 QVNQVQDDAARLQKA
-1971 YAGEKADDIQKHER
+1971 YAGEKADDIHRSEH
-1985 AVVEAWDALLAAGQ
+1985 AVTSAWEGLLEAGQ
-1999 SRRLLLLDTVEKFRF
+1999 ARRVLLLDTVEKFRF
-2014 LNMVR
+2014 FNMVR

-2058 EARDDSFTACN
+2058 ETRADSFTACI
-2069 EMGNL
+2069 EMGNT

-2088 KLDQLQDKRDE
+2088 KLAQLQEKRDK

-2107 MGHLQILLEVL
+2107 MDHLQIVLEVL

-2123 ASVAESWLAGQEPLV
+2123 AYVAESWLAGQEPLV
-2138 RTAELGANVDEVES
+2138 RAAELGANVDEVES

-2158 AFEKLAAGWEERF
+2158 AFEKLAAAWEDRF
-2171 TLLEKLTTLEEQV
+2171 VLLEKLTTVIIQCR
-2184 LQKKREDEE
+2184 QSKRHHGFSCM
-2193 RARRPPTPP
+2193 A
-2202 PAEEVVQSEAESQAH
+2202 
-2217 ESAARTSLDQTT
+2217 
-2229 LNQSVSV
+2229 V
-2236 NGVHSDQDTSQG
+2236 NGCFAAHCVHPTMCFSTSSPTFMFWFEPQG
-2248 SESESVNGPGG
+2248 SESESVNGPGR
-2259 DSGLPSSSR
+2259 DSGLASSR
-2268 PDASA
+2268 LDPSA
-2273 TLPLKSSTEE
+2273 TLPSRGGAESE
-2283 PAPEALEGL
+2283 PETMEGM

-2301 HTKKAASRSWQN
+2301 HSKKAATRSWQN
-2313 VYCALRKGTM
+2313 VYCVLRKGSL
-2323 GFYKDSKSA
+2323 GFYKDGKSA
-2332 ASGVP
+2332 SNGIP

-2342 PVSLAEAVCEIA
+2342 PISLGEAVCEVA
-2354 HDYKKRKHVFK
+2354 NDYKKRKFVFK
-2365 LRLNDG
+2365 LSIIKVFDSL
-2371 KEYLFQAKD
+2371 K
-2380 EAEMNSWIHSIG
+2380 AEMSSWIRSII
-2392 SSITAGEGGAGNH
+2392 SSIPTGSGDSPGGPRA
-2405 SPMGPK
+2405 
-2411 VLSRAMTMPP
+2411 LSRAMTMPP
-2421 MSPSSTEAP
+2421 ISPSSGDA

-2436 SKEGKE
+2436 NKDGKE
-2442 RDREKR
+2442 KDREKR
-2448 FSFFSKKK
+2448 FSFFGKKK

>member
-1 MKTPLYRITCWG
+1 MSTISPTDFDSVEIQQQYNDINNRWDIAAETEWDNENSSARLFERSRI
-13 EGESRVLTVFRLG
+13 
-26 REFSHPWNAQ
+26 
-36 GCLGQTQTK
+36 K
-45 ARERCPSVPRAAIST
+45 ALA
-60 ALSSPQHAT
+60 
-69 PLPGSLRQPDS
+69 D
-80 RGLSPQGRQIQSPA
+80 
-94 RNPTHVSLLVREMGL
+94 
-109 WPLQQAPGPRNS
+109 
-121 RQTQHGSVQRPCT
+121 
-134 SASCPHEREAV
+134 EREAV

-242 IILRFQIQDISVETG
+242 IILRFQIQDISVETE

-306 PDVIEFDTLKRSN
+306 PDLIDFDNLKRSN
-319 AHHNLQNAF
+319 AHYNLQNAF

-391 QLIDK
+391 QLIEK

-411 ILTLNDRQLANS
+411 IVTLNDRQLANS
-423 LSGVQNQ
+423 LNGVQNQ

-533 LVSQDNFGVDLGA
+533 LVSQDSFGVDLGA

-555 AIETDIGAYG
+555 AIETDIQAYG

-582 YHDVRRVLAR
+582 YHEVRRILAR

-606 LVARRERLHAHR
+606 LAARRERLFAHR
-618 DLQRLLQEMSYVMD
+618 DLQRLLQEMSYIMD
-632 WMGDMK
+632 WMEDMES
-638 GRLQSQDSGKH
+638 RLQSQDNGKH

-658 THTLVEA
+658 KHTLVEA
-665 DISAQA
+665 DIAAQA
-671 ERVRAVQAAAQPF
+671 ERVKAVQAAAKRF
-684 TSPEQ
+684 TSNEQ
-689 SYKPCEPGLVSER
+689 SYKPCDPSLVEEK
-702 VSLLGQAYE
+702 VDLLGRTYGD
-711 ELGRLAVERRERL
+711 LGQLAVDRRARL
-724 EDSRKLWQ
+724 DDSRRLWQ

-745 EQEQILAVAD
+745 EQEQILSGGD
-755 CGRDLSSALHLLSK
+755 YGKDLSSALHLLSK

-780 YTPLSNSIAV
+780 YGPLGNSIA
-790 GDTLVEEGHYGAP
+790 GGEALVKEGHFGAP
-803 EVTERIADVRA
+803 EVAERIKDVSA
-814 QWAHLEEASQLREQH
+814 QWSHMEEVKDQTLNC
-829 LKEAVAL
+829 VAEFGRQIDCYSVFCL
-836 HQFQTDANDMEAW
+836 Q
-849 IQETL
+849 
-854 RRVSSPEVG
+854 VSSQEVG

-875 QREVEEEIQSHRPL
+875 QREVEEEIQSHRSL

-894 EQALA
+894 EQAST
-899 LPADYANSPEVE
+899 LPEAYAHSPQVE
-911 GRLPAIEQRYEE
+911 GRLPAIEQQYEE
-923 LEALSAARRQALEG
+923 LEGLSSSWRQALDG

-946 EAGACQLWVE
+946 EASACQLWVG
-956 EKEQWLDTME
+956 EKELWLHNME

-984 EPEMNSLG
+984 EPEMNTLG
-992 TRVTDVN
+992 ARISDVN
-999 QVAEQLLSTD
+999 QVAQQLLGSD
-1009 HCSKEQIHQTQ
+1009 NRNKEQIDQTQ
-1020 DQLNDRWAEFQE
+1020 DQLNKRWSDFQS
-1032 LADKK
+1032 LANQR
-1037 KQALDSA
+1037 KQALESA

-1056 IQSWMK
+1056 IKSWMK

-1083 LQRKLTGMERDLK
+1083 LQRKLTGMERDLE
-1096 AIQGKLDDLRQEAE
+1096 AIQGKLDDLRSEAE
-1110 KLAQEHPDQAE
+1110 KLASEHPEQEE
-1121 EIQARLGGILEV
+1121 EIKGRLAEIQEV
-1133 WEELNATM
+1133 WEELRATM
-1141 KRREEGLGEASKL
+1141 KRREESLGEASKL
-1154 QGFLRDLDDFQSWLS
+1154 QGFLRDLDDFQAWLS
-1169 RTMTAV
+1169 RTQTTV
-1175 ASEDIPTSLAEAEQ
+1175 ASEDTPTSLAEAER
-1189 LLARHEGIKNEVDNY
+1189 LLAQHEAIKNEVDNY
-1204 REDYEKMRAVGEEVT
+1204 REDYEKMRATGAEVT

-1225 QHMFLGQRLQ
+1225 QHMFLAQRLQ
-1235 ALDTGWNE
+1235 ALDTGWHE
-1243 LRRMWENRHNLLAQ
+1243 LRRMWESRHCVLAQ
-1257 AFDFQTFLRDVKQA
+1257 AFDFQTLLRDAKQA

-1278 EYFLS
+1278 EYVLS

-1289 SLQGAEEAI
+1289 SLQGAVESI

-1310 NEEKIVG
+1310 NEEKINS
-1317 VVEAGR
+1317 VVESGR
-1323 RLVNND
+1323 RLISDGNTY
-1329 NANADKIQEKA
+1329 ADKIEEKT
-1340 DSIQD
+1340 DSIQES
-1345 RHQKNKQAASEL
+1345 KP
-1357 LAKLKDNRELQHFL
+1357 QHRL
-1371 QDGQE
+1371 QDE
-1376 LSLWINEKMLTAQD
+1376 LTLWINEKMLTAQD

-1414 SNKDWLDKIRKEGEA
+1414 SNKDWLDKIDKEGQV
-1429 LVREKPELEPVVTQ
+1429 LVKEKPELEQMVSETMSS
-1443 TLEGLQKQWEE
+1443 LQKQWEE
-1454 LEATTQ
+1454 LESTTQ
-1460 TKAQCLFDA
+1460 AKAQCLFDA

-1483 TWVNNLSSQ
+1483 SWLQNISSQ

-1497 YGKDLTSVN
+1497 FGKDLTSVN

-1523 KEVQALQSQ
+1523 KEVQSLQSQ
-1532 ALALSQEDAGLV
+1532 ALALAQEDSGIM
-1544 EVDSQQK
+1544 EVDGQQRR
-1551 KVSTSFAHLLEPLR
+1551 VTDSFSKLQDPLR
-1565 QRQELLL
+1565 QRRQHLLD
-1572 ASKEAHQ
+1572 SKEAHQ

-1594 MPLATSSDHGKDLPS
+1594 MPLATSTDHGKDLPS
-1609 VQLLM
+1609 VQLLI

-1625 GHQPRIDDILAHG
+1625 GHQPRIDDIQAHG
-1638 RSLAPAQTGP
+1638 RNMSP
-1648 EEEEVDAAGQPGQ
+1648 EESEMDRERRAALDG
-1661 AGCLVQLRDSWAQL
+1661 
-1675 IDETDQRHARL
+1675 RL
-1686 AEAHRAQQF
+1686 AELRELWALLISETEKRNLRLEEANRAQQF
-1695 YADVAEAE
+1695 YADAAEAE

-1720 DEQSAVVMV
+1720 DEQSALVMV
-1729 KKHQTVEQALED
+1729 KKHQILEQALED

-1755 MVTSEHPES
+1755 MVNSEHPES

-1785 EERRGRLQERLRLTQ
+1785 EERR
-1800 LKREV
+1800 
-1805 EDLEQWIAEREVVA
+1805 
-1819 GSHELGQDYEHVTML
+1819 ELNLIDHTYVNTML
-1834 RDKFREFARDTSAIG
+1834 RDKFREFARDTSTIG
-1849 QERVDG
+1849 QERVDA
-1855 VNALADDL
+1855 VNDQADEL

-1882 DAWADLLELMDTRTQ
+1882 EAWADLLELIDTRTQ

-1913 EVLGRVRE
+1913 EALGLIRE
-1921 KRDAL
+1921 KKETLAGAE
-1926 PSDLGRDLNS
+1926 LGRDLNT
-1936 VQHLHRQHTTYEH
+1936 VQHFLRQHTAYEH
-1949 DIQALSG
+1949 DVQALSG
-1956 QVRQVQDDAARLQKA
+1956 QVTQVQDDAARLQKA
-1971 YAGEKADDIQKHER
+1971 YAGEKADDIHRHER
-1985 AVVEAWDALLAAGQ
+1985 AVTEAWEGLQ
-1999 SRRLLLLDTVEKFRF
+1999 SATQARRLLLLDTVEKFRF

-2019 DLMLWMDGVNLQIDA
+2019 DLMLWMEGINLQIQS

-2058 EARDDSFTACN
+2058 ETRADSFTACS
-2069 EMGNL
+2069 EMGRT

-2079 HYAADEIRE
+2079 HYASDEIQE
-2088 KLDQLQDKRDE
+2088 KLDQLQAKRTE
-2099 INKKWQDK
+2099 INQKWQEK
-2107 MGHLQILLEVL
+2107 MDHLQIVLEVL
-2118 QFGRD
+2118 QFSRD
-2123 ASVAESWLAGQEPLV
+2123 ASMAESWLVGQEPLV
-2138 RTAELGANVDEVES
+2138 RGAELGSNVDEVES

-2158 AFEKLAAGWEERF
+2158 AFEKLAAGWEDRF
-2171 TLLEKLTTLEEQV
+2171 TQLEKLTTLEEQEI
-2184 LQKKREDEE
+2184 QRRREEEE

-2202 PAEEVVQSEAESQAH
+2202 PVEEVVQSEINDSH
-2217 ESAARTSLDQTT
+2217 VL
-2229 LNQSVSV
+2229 V
-2236 NGVHSDQDTSQG
+2236 NQG
-2248 SESESVNGPGG
+2248 SESESVNGPGR
-2259 DSGLPSSSR
+2259 DSGLDSASR
-2268 PDASA
+2268 QDPSA
-2273 TLPLKSSTEE
+2273 TLPGRGGAEAATETM
-2283 PAPEALEGL
+2283 EGI

-2301 HTKKAASRSWQN
+2301 HNKKAATRSWQN
-2313 VYCALRKGTM
+2313 VYCILRKGSL
-2323 GFYKDSKSA
+2323 GFYKDNKSA
-2332 ASGVP
+2332 SNGIP

-2342 PVSLAEAVCEIA
+2342 PISLSEAVCEVA

-2365 LRLNDG
+2365 LRLGDG
-2371 KEYLFQAKD
+2371 KEFLFQAKD
-2380 EAEMNSWIHSIG
+2380 EAEMSSWIQAIQSTL
-2392 SSITAGEGGAGNH
+2392 SSTERSPGGTRG
-2405 SPMGPK
+2405 
-2411 VLSRAMTMPP
+2411 LSRAMTMPP
-2421 MSPSSTEAP
+2421 MSPSSGDA

-2436 SKEGKE
+2436 NKDGKE

-2448 FSFFSKKK
+2448 FSFFGKKK

>member
-1 MKTPLYRITCWG
+1 MSTISPTDFDSVEIQQQYNDINNRWDIAAETEWDNENSSARLFERSRI
-13 EGESRVLTVFRLG
+13 
-26 REFSHPWNAQ
+26 
-36 GCLGQTQTK
+36 K
-45 ARERCPSVPRAAIST
+45 ALA
-60 ALSSPQHAT
+60 
-69 PLPGSLRQPDS
+69 D
-80 RGLSPQGRQIQSPA
+80 
-94 RNPTHVSLLVREMGL
+94 
-109 WPLQQAPGPRNS
+109 
-121 RQTQHGSVQRPCT
+121 
-134 SASCPHEREAV
+134 EREAV

-242 IILRFQIQDISVETG
+242 IILRFQIQDISVETE

-306 PDVIEFDTLKRSN
+306 SDLIDFDNLKRSN
-319 AHHNLQNAF
+319 AHYNLQNAF

-391 QLIDK
+391 QLIEK

-411 ILTLNDRQLANS
+411 IVTLNDRQLANS
-423 LSGVQNQ
+423 LSAVQNQ

-533 LVSQDNFGVDLGA
+533 LVSQDNFGVELGA

-555 AIETDIGAYG
+555 AIETDIQAYG

-572 AVARELEAEG
+572 SVARELEAEG
-582 YHDVRRVLAR
+582 YHEVRRILAR

-606 LVARRERLHAHR
+606 LAARRERLIAHR
-618 DLQRLLQEMSYVMD
+618 DLQRLLQEMSYIMD
-632 WMGDMK
+632 WMEDMK
-638 GRLQSQDSGKH
+638 SRLQSQDSGKH

-658 THTLVEA
+658 KHTLVEA

-671 ERVRAVQAAAQPF
+671 ERVKAVQAAAKRF
-684 TSPEQ
+684 TSDEQ
-689 SYKPCEPGLVSER
+689 NYKPCDPTLVEEK
-702 VSLLGQAYE
+702 VDLLGRAYG
-711 ELGRLAVERRERL
+711 ELGQLAADRRARLD
-724 EDSRKLWQ
+724 DSRRLWQ

-745 EQEQILAVAD
+745 EQEQILSGGD
-755 CGRDLSSALHLLSK
+755 YGKDLSSALHLLSK

-780 YTPLSNSIAV
+780 YGPLGNSIA
-790 GDTLVEEGHYGAP
+790 GGEALVNEGHSGAP
-803 EVTERIADVRA
+803 EVTERIKDVRA
-814 QWAHLEEASQLREQH
+814 QWSHLEETSQLREQG
-829 LKEAVAL
+829 LKESVAF

-849 IQETL
+849 IMETL
-854 RRVSSPEVG
+854 RQVSSQEVG

-875 QREVEEEIQSHRPL
+875 QREVEEEIQSHRSL

-894 EQALA
+894 EQAST
-899 LPADYANSPEVE
+899 LPEAYAQSPQVE

-923 LEALSAARRQALEG
+923 LEGLSSSWRHALDG

-946 EAGACQLWVE
+946 EASACQLWVG
-956 EKEQWLDTME
+956 EKEQWLHNME

-984 EPEMNSLG
+984 EPEMNTLG
-992 TRVTDVN
+992 ARITDVN
-999 QVAEQLLSTD
+999 QVAQQLLGSD
-1009 HCSKEQIHQTQ
+1009 NRNKEQIDQTQ
-1020 DQLNDRWAEFQE
+1020 NQLNNRWSDFQS
-1032 LADKK
+1032 LANQR
-1037 KQALDSA
+1037 KQALESA

-1056 IQSWMK
+1056 IKSWMK

-1083 LQRKLTGMERDLK
+1083 LQRKLTGMERDLE
-1096 AIQGKLDDLRQEAE
+1096 AIQGKLDDLRSEAE
-1110 KLAQEHPDQAE
+1110 KLASEHPEQEE
-1121 EIQARLGGILEV
+1121 EIKGRLAEIQEV
-1133 WEELNATM
+1133 WEELRATM
-1141 KRREEGLGEASKL
+1141 KRREESLGEASKL
-1154 QGFLRDLDDFQSWLS
+1154 QGFLRDLDDFQAWLS
-1169 RTMTAV
+1169 RTQTTV
-1175 ASEDIPTSLAEAEQ
+1175 ASEDTPTSLAEAER
-1189 LLARHEGIKNEVDNY
+1189 LLAQHEAIKNEVDNY
-1204 REDYEKMRAVGEEVT
+1204 REDYEKMRATGAEVT

-1225 QHMFLGQRLQ
+1225 QYMFLAQRLQ
-1235 ALDTGWNE
+1235 ALDTGWHE
-1243 LRRMWENRHNLLAQ
+1243 LRRMWESRHCVLAQ
-1257 AFDFQTFLRDVKQA
+1257 AFDFQTLLRDAKQA

-1278 EYFLS
+1278 EYVLS

-1289 SLQGAEEAI
+1289 SLQGAVEAI

-1310 NEEKIVG
+1310 NEEKING
-1317 VVEAGR
+1317 VVESGR
-1323 RLVNND
+1323 RLISDGNTY
-1329 NANADKIQEKA
+1329 ADKIQEKT
-1340 DSIQD
+1340 DSIQE
-1345 RHQKNKQAASEL
+1345 RHEKNKQAANEL

-1376 LSLWINEKMLTAQD
+1376 LTLWINEKMLTAQD

-1414 SNKDWLDKIRKEGEA
+1414 SNKDWLDKIDKEGKV
-1429 LVREKPELEPVVTQ
+1429 LVKEKPELEQTVTE
-1443 TLEGLQKQWEE
+1443 TMSSLQKQWEE
-1454 LEATTQ
+1454 LESTTQ
-1460 TKAQCLFDA
+1460 AKAQCLFDA

-1483 TWVNNLSSQ
+1483 SWLQNISSQ

-1497 YGKDLTSVN
+1497 FGKDLTSVN

-1523 KEVQALQSQ
+1523 KEVQSLQSQ
-1532 ALALSQEDAGLV
+1532 ALALAQEDSGIM
-1544 EVDSQQK
+1544 EVDGQQRRVTDSFSQLQD
-1551 KVSTSFAHLLEPLR
+1551 PLKERR
-1565 QRQELLL
+1565 QGLL

-1594 MPLATSSDHGKDLPS
+1594 MPLATSTDHGKDLPS
-1609 VQLLM
+1609 VQLLI

-1625 GHQPRIDDILAHG
+1625 GHQPRIDDIQAHG
-1638 RSLAPAQTGP
+1638 RNMSPGK
-1648 EEEEVDAAGQPGQ
+1648 ESEMDRERRAALEG
-1661 AGCLVQLRDSWAQL
+1661 
-1675 IDETDQRHARL
+1675 RL
-1686 AEAHRAQQF
+1686 AELRELWALLISETEKRNLRLEEANRAQQF
-1695 YADVAEAE
+1695 YADAAEAE

-1720 DEQSAVVMV
+1720 DEQSALVMV
-1729 KKHQTVEQALED
+1729 KKHQILEQALED

-1755 MVTSEHPES
+1755 MVNSEHPES

-1785 EERRGRLQERLRLTQ
+1785 EERRGKLQERLRLTQ

-1805 EDLEQWIAEREVVA
+1805 DDLEQWIAEREVVA

-1834 RDKFREFARDTSAIG
+1834 RDKFREFARDTSTIG
-1849 QERVDG
+1849 QERVDA
-1855 VNALADDL
+1855 VNAQADEL

-1882 DAWADLLELMDTRTQ
+1882 EAWADLLELIDTRTQ

-1913 EVLGRVRE
+1913 EALGLIRE
-1921 KRDAL
+1921 KKETLAGAE
-1926 PSDLGRDLNS
+1926 LGRDLNT
-1936 VQHLHRQHTTYEH
+1936 VQHLLRQHTAYEH
-1949 DIQALSG
+1949 DVQALSG
-1956 QVRQVQDDAARLQKA
+1956 QVTQVQDDAARLQKA
-1971 YAGEKADDIQKHER
+1971 YAGEKADDIHRHER
-1985 AVVEAWDALLAAGQ
+1985 AVTEAWEGLQ
-1999 SRRLLLLDTVEKFRF
+1999 SATQARRLLLLDTVEKFRF
-2014 LNMVR
+2014 LNIVR
-2019 DLMLWMDGVNLQIDA
+2019 DLMLWMEGINLQIQS

-2058 EARDDSFTACN
+2058 ETRADSFTACS
-2069 EMGNL
+2069 EMGRT

-2079 HYAADEIRE
+2079 HYASDEIQE
-2088 KLDQLQDKRDE
+2088 KLDQLQAKRTE
-2099 INKKWQDK
+2099 INQKWQEK
-2107 MGHLQILLEVL
+2107 MDHLQIVLEVL
-2118 QFGRD
+2118 QFSRD
-2123 ASVAESWLAGQEPLV
+2123 ASMAESWLAGQEPLV
-2138 RTAELGANVDEVES
+2138 RAAELGSNVDEVES

-2158 AFEKLAAGWEERF
+2158 AFEKLAAGWEDRF
-2171 TLLEKLTTLEEQV
+2171 TQLEKLTTLEEQEI
-2184 LQKKREDEE
+2184 QRRKEEEE

-2202 PAEEVVQSEAESQAH
+2202 PVEEVVQSEIND
-2217 ESAARTSLDQTT
+2217 SAARTSLDQTT

-2236 NGVHSDQDTSQG
+2236 NGVYSDQDTSQSLSVSVSELKKPEPKPESKPQSNPVSKPVPKPSKAQERG
-2248 SESESVNGPGG
+2248 SESESVNGPGR
-2259 DSGLPSSSR
+2259 DSGLDSASR
-2268 PDASA
+2268 QDPSA
-2273 TLPLKSSTEE
+2273 TLPGRGGAEAATE
-2283 PAPEALEGL
+2283 AMEGI

-2301 HTKKAASRSWQN
+2301 HNKKAATRSWQN
-2313 VYCALRKGTM
+2313 VYCVLRKGSL
-2323 GFYKDSKSA
+2323 GFYKDNKSA
-2332 ASGVP
+2332 SNGVP

-2342 PVSLAEAVCEIA
+2342 PISLSDAVCEVA

-2365 LRLNDG
+2365 LRLGDG
-2371 KEYLFQAKD
+2371 KEFLFQAKD
-2380 EAEMNSWIHSIG
+2380 EAEMSSWIRAIQ
-2392 SSITAGEGGAGNH
+2392 SSLSSSERSPGGTRG
-2405 SPMGPK
+2405 
-2411 VLSRAMTMPP
+2411 LSRAMTMPP
-2421 MSPSSTEAP
+2421 MSPSSGEA

-2436 SKEGKE
+2436 NKDGKE

-2448 FSFFSKKK
+2448 FSFFGKKK

>member
-1 MKTPLYRITCWG
+1 MSTISPTDFDSMEIQQQYNDINNRWELAAEAEWDNENSSARLFERSRI
-13 EGESRVLTVFRLG
+13 
-26 REFSHPWNAQ
+26 
-36 GCLGQTQTK
+36 K
-45 ARERCPSVPRAAIST
+45 ALA
-60 ALSSPQHAT
+60 
-69 PLPGSLRQPDS
+69 D
-80 RGLSPQGRQIQSPA
+80 
-94 RNPTHVSLLVREMGL
+94 
-109 WPLQQAPGPRNS
+109 
-121 RQTQHGSVQRPCT
+121 
-134 SASCPHEREAV
+134 EREAV

-172 RDGRMLIRLL
+172 RDGRMLLRLL

-242 IILRFQIQDISVETG
+242 IILRFQIQDISVETE

-294 GLAFNAIVHKHR
+294 GLAFSAIVHKHR
-306 PDVIEFDTLKRSN
+306 PDLIEFESLKRSN
-319 AHHNLQNAF
+319 AHYNLQNAF

-391 QLIDK
+391 QLIEK

-411 ILTLNDRQLANS
+411 IVILNDRQLANS
-423 LSGVQNQ
+423 LSAVQNQ

-533 LVSQDNFGVDLGA
+533 LVSQDNFGFDLGA

-582 YHDVRRVLAR
+582 YHEVRRVLAR

-598 LWEYLKEL
+598 LWEYLREL
-606 LVARRERLHAHR
+606 LAARRERLAAQR
-618 DLQRLLQEMSYVMD
+618 NLQRLLQEMSHIMD
-632 WMGDMK
+632 WMADMK
-638 GRLQSQDSGKH
+638 GRLQSQGSGKH
-649 LHDVEDLLQ
+649 LHDVDDLLQ
-658 THTLVEA
+658 KHTLVEA
-665 DISAQA
+665 DIFPQA
-671 ERVRAVQAAAQPF
+671 ERVRAVQAAATPF
-684 TSPEQ
+684 TSEEM
-689 SYKPCEPGLVSER
+689 SYKPCDPALVEEK
-702 VSLLGQAYE
+702 VQLLGQAYD
-711 ELGRLAVERRERL
+711 ELVRLASERRTRL
-724 EDSRKLWQ
+724 EDSRRLWQ
-732 FLWELGEEAAWIR
+732 FLWELGEEAAWMR
-745 EQEQILAVAD
+745 EQEQILAGGD
-755 CGRDLSSALHLLSK
+755 CGRELSSALRLLSK
-769 HEAFRDEMAAR
+769 HEAFRHEMAAR
-780 YTPLSNSIAV
+780 YGPLDASIGA
-790 GDTLVEEGHYGAP
+790 GEEMVRQGHYGAP
-803 EVTERIADVRA
+803 EITERIKDIRA
-814 QWAHLEEASQLREQH
+814 QWAHLEETSRLREQR
-829 LKEAVAL
+829 LKESVAL
-836 HQFQTDANDMEAW
+836 YQFQTDASDMEAW
-849 IQETL
+849 TLETL
-854 RRVSSPEVG
+854 RQVSSQEVG

-875 QREVEEEIQSHRPL
+875 QREVEEEIQSHRSL

-894 EQALA
+894 EQAEL
-899 LPADYANSPEVE
+899 LPPAYAHSPEME
-911 GRLPAIEQRYEE
+911 GRLPAIDQRYQE
-923 LEALSAARRQALEG
+923 LDALSCGRQQALEG

-946 EAGACQLWVE
+946 EAGACQLWID
-956 EKEQWLDTME
+956 EKEQWLHSME
-966 IPTKLE
+966 IPSKLE

-984 EPEMNSLG
+984 EPEMNNLG
-992 TRVTDVN
+992 SRITDVN
-999 QVAEQLLSTD
+999 QVGEQLLKSDSRST
-1009 HCSKEQIHQTQ
+1009 EQINQTL
-1020 DQLNDRWAEFQE
+1020 DQLNNRWRDFQK
-1032 LADKK
+1032 LAGQR

-1083 LQRKLTGMERDLK
+1083 LQRKLTGMERDLE
-1096 AIQGKLDDLRQEAE
+1096 AIQGKLDGLRSEAE
-1110 KLAQEHPDQAE
+1110 KLALEHPEQAGE
-1121 EIQARLGGILEV
+1121 IRARVAEIQEV
-1133 WEELNATM
+1133 WEELRSTM
-1141 KRREEGLGEASKL
+1141 KRREESLGEASKL
-1154 QGFLRDLDDFQSWLS
+1154 QGFLRDLDDFQAWLS
-1169 RTMTAV
+1169 RTQTAV
-1175 ASEDIPTSLAEAEQ
+1175 ASEDTPTSLAEAEK
-1189 LLARHEGIKNEVDNY
+1189 LLGQHEAIKNEVDNY
-1204 REDYEKMRAVGEEVT
+1204 REDYEKMRATGAEVT

-1225 QHMFLGQRLQ
+1225 QYMFLAQRLQ
-1235 ALDTGWNE
+1235 ALDTGWHE
-1243 LRRMWENRHNLLAQ
+1243 LRRMWESRQCVLAQ
-1257 AFDFQTFLRDVKQA
+1257 AFDLQTFLRDAKQA

-1278 EYFLS
+1278 EYVLS

-1289 SLQGAEEAI
+1289 SLQGALEAI

-1310 NEEKIVG
+1310 SEEKINS
-1317 VVEAGR
+1317 VVESGR
-1323 RLVNND
+1323 RLVSD
-1329 NANADKIQEKA
+1329 GNANGDKIQEKA
-1340 DSIQD
+1340 DSIQE
-1345 RHQKNKQAASEL
+1345 RHQKNKQAANEL

-1376 LSLWINEKMLTAQD
+1376 LTLWINEKLLTAQD

-1414 SNKDWLDKIRKEGEA
+1414 SNKDWLDKIDKEGQSLA
-1429 LVREKPELEPVVTQ
+1429 TEKPELEATVRETQ
-1443 TLEGLQKQWEE
+1443 HALHQRWEE
-1454 LEATTQ
+1454 LEGSTQ
-1460 TKAQCLFDA
+1460 TKAQCLFEA

-1483 TWVNNLSSQ
+1483 AWLQSISAQ

-1497 YGKDLTSVN
+1497 FGKDLTSVN
-1506 ILLKKHQMLEH
+1506 ILLKKHQILEH

-1523 KEVQALQSQ
+1523 KEVQSLQAQAQ
-1532 ALALSQEDAGLV
+1532 ALAQEEAGVV
-1544 EVDSQQK
+1544 EVDSQQSRV
-1551 KVSTSFAHLLEPLR
+1551 VSRFTQLTEPLEQRR
-1565 QRQELLL
+1565 QQLLS
-1572 ASKEAHQ
+1572 SKEAHQ

-1594 MPLATSSDHGKDLPS
+1594 MPLATSTDHGKDLPS
-1609 VQLLM
+1609 VQLLI

-1625 GHQPRIDDILAHG
+1625 GHQPRIDDIRAHG
-1638 RSLAPAQTGP
+1638 QSMSPGREA
-1648 EEEEVDAAGQPGQ
+1648 EE
-1661 AGCLVQLRDSWAQL
+1661 DS
-1675 IDETDQRHARL
+1675 RL
-1686 AEAHRAQQF
+1686 AELGELWERLISEAESRHGRLSDAHRAQQF
-1695 YADVAEAE
+1695 YADAAEAE

-1720 DEQSAVVMV
+1720 DEQSAMVMV
-1729 KKHQTVEQALED
+1729 KKHQILEQALED

-1805 EDLEQWIAEREVVA
+1805 DDLEQWIAEREVVA
-1819 GSHELGQDYEHVTML
+1819 GSHELGQDYEHVTWRSVCSNLSAYVKCPLTAPSKML

-1855 VNALADDL
+1855 VNAQADEL

-1882 DAWADLLELMDTRTQ
+1882 EAWADLLELMDTRTQ

-1913 EVLGRVRE
+1913 EALGRVRE
-1921 KRDAL
+1921 KRQAL
-1926 PSDLGRDLNS
+1926 AGAELGRDLNA
-1936 VQHLHRQHTTYEH
+1936 VQHLHRQHTAYEH
-1949 DIQALSG
+1949 DVQALSG
-1956 QVRQVQDDAARLQKA
+1956 QVTQVQDDAARLQKA
-1971 YAGEKADDIQKHER
+1971 YAGEKAEDIHRHER
-1985 AVVEAWDALLAAGQ
+1985 AVTEAWEGLLAATQ
-1999 SRRLLLLDTVEKFRF
+1999 DRRLLLLDTVEKFRF
-2014 LNMVR
+2014 FSMVR
-2019 DLMLWMDGVNLQIDA
+2019 DLMLWMDGISLQIQS

-2051 QDIKSEI
+2051 QDIKAEI
-2058 EARDDSFTACN
+2058 EARAGSFTTCTDL
-2069 EMGNL
+2069 GHTL
-2074 LINNN
+2074 LNNN
-2079 HYAADEIRE
+2079 HYASDEIRE
-2088 KLDQLQDKRDE
+2088 KLEQLQAKRDE
-2099 INKKWQDK
+2099 INQKWQEK
-2107 MGHLQILLEVL
+2107 MDHLQIVLEVL

-2123 ASVAESWLAGQEPLV
+2123 ACVAESWLVGQEPLV
-2138 RTAELGANVDEVES
+2138 RAAEFGANVDEVES

-2158 AFEKLAAGWEERF
+2158 AFEKLAQAWEERF
-2171 TLLEKLTTLEEQV
+2171 TQLEKLTTLEEQEI
-2184 LQKKREDEE
+2184 QRRKEEQE
-2193 RARRPPTPP
+2193 RAQRPPTPP
-2202 PAEEVVQSEAESQAH
+2202 PVEEVVQSDVEH

-2248 SESESVNGPGG
+2248 SESESVNGPGR
-2259 DSGLPSSSR
+2259 DSGLDTASRHEASSTLPGR
-2268 PDASA
+2268 VEASA
-2273 TLPLKSSTEE
+2273 ETM
-2283 PAPEALEGL
+2283 EGL
-2292 LCRKQEMES
+2292 LCRKQEMEIQG
-2301 HTKKAASRSWQN
+2301 KKAANRSWQN
-2313 VYCALRKGTM
+2313 VYCVLRKGSM

-2332 ASGVP
+2332 SSGIP

-2342 PVSLAEAVCEIA
+2342 PISLGEAVCEVA

-2365 LRLNDG
+2365 LRLGDG
-2371 KEYLFQAKD
+2371 KEFLFQAKD
-2380 EAEMNSWIHSIG
+2380 EPEMSLWIRAIHSSMPSG
-2392 SSITAGEGGAGNH
+2392 GTGELSPGGQRG
-2405 SPMGPK
+2405 
-2411 VLSRAMTMPP
+2411 LSRAMTMPP
-2421 MSPSSTEAP
+2421 ISPGSGEA

-2436 SKEGKE
+2436 NKDGKE

-2448 FSFFSKKK
+2448 FSFFKKK

>member
-1 MKTPLYRITCWG
+1 MSTISPTDFDSLEIQQQYNDINNRWDLAAETDWDNENSSARLFERSRI
-13 EGESRVLTVFRLG
+13 
-26 REFSHPWNAQ
+26 
-36 GCLGQTQTK
+36 K
-45 ARERCPSVPRAAIST
+45 ALA
-60 ALSSPQHAT
+60 
-69 PLPGSLRQPDS
+69 D
-80 RGLSPQGRQIQSPA
+80 
-94 RNPTHVSLLVREMGL
+94 
-109 WPLQQAPGPRNS
+109 
-121 RQTQHGSVQRPCT
+121 
-134 SASCPHEREAV
+134 EREAV

-242 IILRFQIQDISVETG
+242 IILRFQIQDISVETE

-279 YPNVNVHNFTTSWRD
+279 YPNVNIHNFTTSWRD

-306 PDVIEFDTLKRSN
+306 PDLIEFDNLKRSN
-319 AHHNLQNAF
+319 AHYNLQNAF

-391 QLIDK
+391 QLIEK

-411 ILTLNDRQLANS
+411 IVTLNDRQLANS

-430 LQAFNTYRTVEKP
+430 LQAFNSYRTVEKP

-533 LVSQDNFGVDLGA
+533 LVSQDNFGTDLGA

-555 AIETDIGAYG
+555 AIETDIGAYW

-572 AVARELEAEG
+572 AVAKELEAER
-582 YHDVRRVLAR
+582 YHDVRRILAR

-606 LVARRERLHAHR
+606 LAARRERLNAHR
-618 DLQRLLQEMSYVMD
+618 DLQRLFQEMRYIMD
-632 WMGDMK
+632 WMADEK

-649 LHDVEDLLQ
+649 LHDVLDLLQ
-658 THTLVEA
+658 KHNLVEA

-671 ERVRAVQAAAQPF
+671 ERIKAVQGAASRF
-684 TSPEQ
+684 TSHEQ
-689 SYKPCEPGLVSER
+689 AYKPCEPGLVADK
-702 VSLLGQAYE
+702 VDLLGQAYE
-711 ELGRLAVERRERL
+711 ELIQLAGNRRECL
-724 EDSRKLWQ
+724 EDSRRLWQ
-732 FLWELGEEAAWIR
+732 FLWDLGEEAAWIR
-745 EQEQILAVAD
+745 EQEQILATGD
-755 CGRDLSSALHLLSK
+755 CGRDLTSARHLLSK

-780 YTPLSNSIAV
+780 FGPLSNSIAA
-790 GDTLVEEGHYGAP
+790 GEALVKEGHFGAA
-803 EVTERIADVRA
+803 EVTERIRDVHE
-814 QWAHLEEASQLREQH
+814 QWAHLEETTKLREQS
-829 LKEAVAL
+829 LKESVAL

-849 IQETL
+849 IMETL
-854 RRVSSPEVG
+854 RQVSSHEVG

-875 QREVEEEIQSHRPL
+875 QREIDEEIQSHRPL

-894 EQALA
+894 EQTQAMPQA
-899 LPADYANSPEVE
+899 YIRFPQVD

-923 LEALSAARRQALEG
+923 LVSLSAARRQALEG

-946 EAGACQLWVE
+946 EADACQLWVE
-956 EKEQWLDTME
+956 EKEQWLDGME

-972 DLEVVQQRFETL
+972 DLEVVQQRFDTL
-984 EPEMNSLG
+984 EPEMNNVG

-999 QVAEQLLSTD
+999 QVAEQLLSSD
-1009 HCSKEQIHQTQ
+1009 NCSKDQIHQTK
-1020 DQLNDRWAEFQE
+1020 DQLNNRWEEFKQ
-1032 LADKK
+1032 LAGQK
-1037 KQALDSA
+1037 KQALESA

-1056 IQSWMK
+1056 SQTWMK

-1069 STQSLGNDLAGVMA
+1069 STQGLGNDLAGVMA
-1083 LQRKLTGMERDLK
+1083 LQRKLTGMERDLE
-1096 AIQGKLDDLRQEAE
+1096 AIQGKLDGLRNEAE
-1110 KLAQEHPDQAE
+1110 KLASEHPDQAG
-1121 EIQARLGGILEV
+1121 EIQGRLAEIQEV
-1133 WEELNATM
+1133 WEELNTTM
-1141 KRREEGLGEASKL
+1141 KRREESLGEASKL

-1169 RTMTAV
+1169 RTQTAV
-1175 ASEDIPTSLAEAEQ
+1175 ASEDIPTSLPEAES
-1189 LLARHEGIKNEVDNY
+1189 LLGQHESIKNEIDNY
-1204 REDYEKMRAVGEEVT
+1204 KEDYEKMRAVGEEVT

-1225 QHMFLGQRLQ
+1225 QHMFLAQRLQ
-1235 ALDTGWNE
+1235 ALDTGWHE
-1243 LRRMWENRHNLLAQ
+1243 LHRMWENRHSLLAQ
-1257 AFDFQTFLRDVKQA
+1257 AFDFQTFLRDAKQA
-1271 EGFLNSQ
+1271 EAFLNSQ
-1278 EYFLS
+1278 EYVLS
-1283 HTEMPS
+1283 HTEMPT
-1289 SLQGAEEAI
+1289 SLQAAEEAI

-1305 TTMEA
+1305 TTTEA
-1310 NEEKIVG
+1310 SEEKITG

-1323 RLVNND
+1323 RLIND
-1329 NANADKIQEKA
+1329 SNANADKIQEKV
-1340 DSIQD
+1340 DSIQE
-1345 RHQKNKQAASEL
+1345 RHRKNKEAANEL
-1357 LAKLKDNRELQHFL
+1357 LTKLKDNCELQHFL

-1376 LSLWINEKMLTAQD
+1376 LTLWINEKMLTAQD
-1390 MSYDEAR
+1390 MTYDEAR

-1414 SNKDWLDKIRKEGEA
+1414 SNKDWLDKIDKEGQA
-1429 LVREKPELEPVVTQ
+1429 LVAEKPELKPVVQ
-1443 TLEGLQKQWEE
+1443 KTLEDLQHQWEE
-1454 LEATTQ
+1454 LEGRTR
-1460 TKAQCLFDA
+1460 TKDQCLFEA
-1469 NRAELFT
+1469 HRAEIFT

-1483 TWVNNLSSQ
+1483 DWLKNIESQ
-1492 LQSDD
+1492 LHSDD

-1523 KEVQALQSQ
+1523 KEVQCLQSQ
-1532 ALALSQEDAGLV
+1532 AVALSQEEAGLN
-1544 EVDSQQK
+1544 EIDGQQQR
-1551 KVSTSFAHLLEPLR
+1551 VTDNFSDLQEPLR
-1565 QRQELLL
+1565 LRRQQLL

-1594 MPLATSSDHGKDLPS
+1594 MPLAASTDHGKDLPT
-1609 VQLLM
+1609 VQLLI

-1625 GHQPRIDDILAHG
+1625 GHQPRIDDIHRRG
-1638 RSLAPAQTGP
+1638 EDQSQVDGERQSLLK
-1648 EEEEVDAAGQPGQ
+1648 ER
-1661 AGCLVQLRDSWAQL
+1661 LVELKDLWDQL
-1675 IDETDQRHARL
+1675 IAETDQRHTRL
-1686 AEAHRAQQF
+1686 MEAHRAQQF
-1695 YADVAEAE
+1695 YADAAEAE

-1720 DEQSAVVMV
+1720 DEQSALVMV
-1729 KKHQTVEQALED
+1729 KKHQILEQALED

-1755 MVTSEHPES
+1755 MVNGEHSES

-1805 EDLEQWIAEREVVA
+1805 DDLEQWIAEREVVA

-1834 RDKFREFARDTSAIG
+1834 RDKFREFARDTSTIG

-1855 VNALADDL
+1855 VNGLADDL

-1882 DAWADLLELMDTRTQ
+1882 EAWADLLELIDTRTQ

-1907 FHQDAR
+1907 FHQDAT
-1913 EVLGRVRE
+1913 EVLGRIKE
-1921 KRDAL
+1921 KKEAL
-1926 PSDLGRDLNS
+1926 ASDLGRDLNT
-1936 VQHLHRQHTTYEH
+1936 VQHLHRLHITSEN

-1956 QVRQVQDDAARLQKA
+1956 QVNQVQDDAARLQKA
-1971 YAGEKADDIQKHER
+1971 YAGEKADDIQRSEH
-1985 AVVEAWDALLAAGQ
+1985 AVTAAWEGLLQACQA
-1999 SRRLLLLDTVEKFRF
+1999 RRLLLLDTVEKFRF
-2014 LNMVR
+2014 FNMVR

-2051 QDIKSEI
+2051 QHIKSEM
-2058 EARDDSFTACN
+2058 ETRADSFTACT
-2069 EMGNL
+2069 EMGKC

-2079 HYAADEIRE
+2079 HYATDEIRE
-2088 KLDQLQDKRDE
+2088 KLAQLQEKRHK

-2107 MGHLQILLEVL
+2107 MDHLQIVLEVL

-2138 RTAELGANVDEVES
+2138 RAAELGTNVDEVES

-2158 AFEKLAAGWEERF
+2158 AFEKLAAAWEERF
-2171 TLLEKLTTLEEQV
+2171 VQLEKLTTLEEQEV
-2184 LQKKREDEE
+2184 QRRREEEE
-2193 RARRPPTPP
+2193 RARRPSTPP
-2202 PAEEVVQSEAESQAH
+2202 PAEEVARTELESQAH
-2217 ESAARTSLDQTT
+2217 DSAARTSLDQTT

-2236 NGVHSDQDTSQG
+2236 NGVHSDNDTSQQSLSQSLSVGKKSEPKRVCKPKQPERG
-2248 SESESVNGPGG
+2248 SESESVNGPGR
-2259 DSGLPSSSR
+2259 DSGLASSR
-2268 PDASA
+2268 LEPSA
-2273 TLPLKSSTEE
+2273 TLPSRGGADSE
-2283 PAPEALEGL
+2283 PDIMEGV

-2301 HTKKAASRSWQN
+2301 HNKKAATRSWHN
-2313 VYCALRKGTM
+2313 VYCVLKKGQL
-2323 GFYKDSKSA
+2323 GFYKDNKTVS
-2332 ASGVP
+2332 SGVT
-2337 YHGEV
+2337 YHGEM
-2342 PVSLAEAVCEIA
+2342 PINLEEAVCEIA
-2354 HDYKKRKHVFK
+2354 HDYKKRKNVFK
-2365 LRLNDG
+2365 LRLGDG

-2380 EAEMNSWIHSIG
+2380 EAEMSAWIRSILNSIPAG
-2392 SSITAGEGGAGNH
+2392 SKD
-2405 SPMGPK
+2405 SPLGPRP
-2411 VLSRAMTMPP
+2411 LSRAMTMPP
-2421 MSPSSTEAP
+2421 ISPSSGDA
-2430 GGVTMR
+2430 VTMR
-2436 SKEGKE
+2436 NKDGKE
-2442 RDREKR
+2442 KDREKR
-2448 FSFFSKKK
+2448 FSFFGKKK

>member
-1 MKTPLYRITCWG
+1 MSNTISPTDFDSLEIQQQYNDINNRWDLAAETDWDNENSSARLFERSRI
-13 EGESRVLTVFRLG
+13 
-26 REFSHPWNAQ
+26 
-36 GCLGQTQTK
+36 K
-45 ARERCPSVPRAAIST
+45 ALA
-60 ALSSPQHAT
+60 
-69 PLPGSLRQPDS
+69 D
-80 RGLSPQGRQIQSPA
+80 
-94 RNPTHVSLLVREMGL
+94 
-109 WPLQQAPGPRNS
+109 
-121 RQTQHGSVQRPCT
+121 
-134 SASCPHEREAV
+134 EREAV

-242 IILRFQIQDISVETG
+242 IILRFQIQDISVETE

-279 YPNVNVHNFTTSWRD
+279 YPNVNIHNFTTSWRD

-306 PDVIEFDTLKRSN
+306 PDLIEFDNLKRSN
-319 AHHNLQNAF
+319 AHYNLQNAF

-391 QLIDK
+391 QLIEK

-411 ILTLNDRQLANS
+411 IVTLNDRQLANS

-430 LQAFNTYRTVEKP
+430 LQAFNSYRTVEKP

-533 LVSQDNFGVDLGA
+533 LVSQDNFGTDLGA

-555 AIETDIGAYG
+555 AIETDIGAYW

-572 AVARELEAEG
+572 AVAKELEAER
-582 YHDVRRVLAR
+582 YHDVRRILAR

-606 LVARRERLHAHR
+606 LAARRERLNAHR
-618 DLQRLLQEMSYVMD
+618 DLQRLFQEMRYIMD
-632 WMGDMK
+632 WMADEK

-649 LHDVEDLLQ
+649 LHDVLDLLQ
-658 THTLVEA
+658 KHNLVEA

-671 ERVRAVQAAAQPF
+671 ERIKAVQGAANRF
-684 TSPEQ
+684 TSHEQ
-689 SYKPCEPGLVSER
+689 AYKPCEPGLVADK
-702 VSLLGQAYE
+702 VDLLGQAYE
-711 ELGRLAVERRERL
+711 ELIQLAGNRRECL
-724 EDSRKLWQ
+724 EESRRLWQ
-732 FLWELGEEAAWIR
+732 FLWDLGEEAAWIR
-745 EQEQILAVAD
+745 EQEQILATGD
-755 CGRDLSSALHLLSK
+755 CGRDLTSARHLLSK

-780 YTPLSNSIAV
+780 FGPLSNSIAA
-790 GDTLVEEGHYGAP
+790 GEALVKEGHFGAA
-803 EVTERIADVRA
+803 EVTERIRDVHG
-814 QWAHLEEASQLREQH
+814 QWAHLEEVSQS
-829 LKEAVAL
+829 LKESVAL

-849 IQETL
+849 IMETL
-854 RRVSSPEVG
+854 RQVSSQEVG

-875 QREVEEEIQSHRPL
+875 QREIDEEIQSHRPL

-894 EQALA
+894 EQTQAMPQA
-899 LPADYANSPEVE
+899 YIRFPQVD

-923 LEALSAARRQALEG
+923 LVSLSAARRQALEG

-946 EAGACQLWVE
+946 EADACQLWVE
-956 EKEQWLDTME
+956 EKEQWLDGME

-972 DLEVVQQRFETL
+972 DLEVVQQRFDTL
-984 EPEMNSLG
+984 EPEMNNVG

-999 QVAEQLLSTD
+999 QVAEQLLSSD
-1009 HCSKEQIHQTQ
+1009 NCSKDQIHQTK
-1020 DQLNDRWAEFQE
+1020 DQLNNRWEEFKQ
-1032 LADKK
+1032 LAGQK
-1037 KQALDSA
+1037 KQALESA

-1056 IQSWMK
+1056 SQTWMK

-1083 LQRKLTGMERDLK
+1083 LQRKLTGMERDLE
-1096 AIQGKLDDLRQEAE
+1096 AIQVGGSFRNEAE
-1110 KLAQEHPDQAE
+1110 KLAREHPDQAG
-1121 EIQARLGGILEV
+1121 EIQGRLAEIQEV
-1133 WEELNATM
+1133 WEELNTTM
-1141 KRREEGLGEASKL
+1141 KRREESLGEASKL

-1169 RTMTAV
+1169 RTQTAV
-1175 ASEDIPTSLAEAEQ
+1175 ASEDIPTSLPEAES
-1189 LLARHEGIKNEVDNY
+1189 LLAQHESIKNEIDNY
-1204 REDYEKMRAVGEEVT
+1204 KEDYEKMRDVGEEVT

-1225 QHMFLGQRLQ
+1225 QHMFLAQRLQ
-1235 ALDTGWNE
+1235 ALDTGWHE
-1243 LRRMWENRHNLLAQ
+1243 LHRMWENRHSLLAQ
-1257 AFDFQTFLRDVKQA
+1257 AFDFQTFLRDAKQA
-1271 EGFLNSQ
+1271 EAFLNSQ
-1278 EYFLS
+1278 EYVLS
-1283 HTEMPS
+1283 HTEMPT
-1289 SLQGAEEAI
+1289 SLQAAEEAI

-1305 TTMEA
+1305 TTTEA
-1310 NEEKIVG
+1310 SEEKITG

-1323 RLVNND
+1323 RLIND
-1329 NANADKIQEKA
+1329 SNANADKIQEKV
-1340 DSIQD
+1340 DSIQE
-1345 RHQKNKQAASEL
+1345 RHRKNKEAANEL
-1357 LAKLKDNRELQHFL
+1357 LTKLKDNCELQHFL

-1376 LSLWINEKMLTAQD
+1376 LTLWINEKMLTAQD
-1390 MSYDEAR
+1390 MTYDEAR

-1414 SNKDWLDKIRKEGEA
+1414 SNKDWLDKIDTEGQA
-1429 LVREKPELEPVVTQ
+1429 LVAEKPELKPVVQ
-1443 TLEGLQKQWEE
+1443 KTLEDLQHQWEE
-1454 LEATTQ
+1454 LEGRTR
-1460 TKAQCLFDA
+1460 TKDQCLFEA
-1469 NRAELFT
+1469 HRAEIFT

-1483 TWVNNLSSQ
+1483 DWLKNIESQ
-1492 LQSDD
+1492 LHSDD

-1523 KEVQALQSQ
+1523 KEVQCLQSQ
-1532 ALALSQEDAGLV
+1532 AVALSQEEAGLN
-1544 EVDSQQK
+1544 EIDGQQQR
-1551 KVSTSFAHLLEPLR
+1551 VTDNFSDLQEPLR
-1565 QRQELLL
+1565 LRRQQLL

-1594 MPLATSSDHGKDLPS
+1594 MPLAASTDHGKDLPT
-1609 VQLLM
+1609 VQLLI

-1625 GHQPRIDDILAHG
+1625 GHQPRIDDIH
-1638 RSLAPAQTGP
+1638 RQSLLK
-1648 EEEEVDAAGQPGQ
+1648 ER
-1661 AGCLVQLRDSWAQL
+1661 LVELKNLWDQL
-1675 IDETDQRHARL
+1675 IAETDQRHTRL
-1686 AEAHRAQQF
+1686 MEAHRAQQF
-1695 YADVAEAE
+1695 YADAAEAE

-1720 DEQSAVVMV
+1720 DEQSALVMV
-1729 KKHQTVEQALED
+1729 KKHQILEQALED

-1755 MVTSEHPES
+1755 MVNGEHS

-1805 EDLEQWIAEREVVA
+1805 DDLEQWIAEREVVA

-1834 RDKFREFARDTSAIG
+1834 RDKFREFARDTSTIG

-1855 VNALADDL
+1855 VNGLADDL

-1882 DAWADLLELMDTRTQ
+1882 EAWADLLELIDTRTQ

-1907 FHQDAR
+1907 FHQDAT
-1913 EVLGRVRE
+1913 EVLGRIKE
-1921 KRDAL
+1921 KKEAL
-1926 PSDLGRDLNS
+1926 ASDLGRDLNT
-1936 VQHLHRQHTTYEH
+1936 VQHLHRLHITSEN

-1956 QVRQVQDDAARLQKA
+1956 QVNQVQDDAARLQKA
-1971 YAGEKADDIQKHER
+1971 YAGEKADDIQRSEH
-1985 AVVEAWDALLAAGQ
+1985 AVTAAWEGLLQACQA
-1999 SRRLLLLDTVEKFRF
+1999 RRLLLLDTVEKFRF
-2014 LNMVR
+2014 FNMVR

-2051 QDIKSEI
+2051 QHIKSEM
-2058 EARDDSFTACN
+2058 ETRADSFTACT
-2069 EMGNL
+2069 EMGKC

-2079 HYAADEIRE
+2079 HYATDEIRE
-2088 KLDQLQDKRDE
+2088 KMAQLQEKRHK

-2107 MGHLQILLEVL
+2107 MDHLQIVLEVL

-2138 RTAELGANVDEVES
+2138 RAAELGTNVDEVES

-2158 AFEKLAAGWEERF
+2158 AFEKLAAAWEERF
-2171 TLLEKLTTLEEQV
+2171 VQLEKLTTLEEQEM
-2184 LQKKREDEE
+2184 QRRREEEE
-2193 RARRPPTPP
+2193 RARRPSTPP
-2202 PAEEVVQSEAESQAH
+2202 PAEEVARTEAESQAH
-2217 ESAARTSLDQTT
+2217 DS
-2229 LNQSVSV
+2229 
-2236 NGVHSDQDTSQG
+2236 
-2248 SESESVNGPGG
+2248 SESVNGPGR
-2259 DSGLPSSSR
+2259 DSGLASSR
-2268 PDASA
+2268 LEPSA
-2273 TLPLKSSTEE
+2273 TLPSRGGADSE
-2283 PAPEALEGL
+2283 PDIMEGV

-2301 HTKKAASRSWQN
+2301 HNKKAATRSWHN
-2313 VYCALRKGTM
+2313 VYCVLKKGQL
-2323 GFYKDSKSA
+2323 GFYKDNKTVS
-2332 ASGVP
+2332 SGVT
-2337 YHGEV
+2337 YHGEM
-2342 PVSLAEAVCEIA
+2342 PINLEDAVCEIA
-2354 HDYKKRKHVFK
+2354 LDYKKRK
-2365 LRLNDG
+2365 N
-2371 KEYLFQAKD
+2371 
-2380 EAEMNSWIHSIG
+2380 AEMSSWIRSILNSIPAG
-2392 SSITAGEGGAGNH
+2392 SKD
-2405 SPMGPK
+2405 SPLGPRP
-2411 VLSRAMTMPP
+2411 LSRAMTMPP
-2421 MSPSSTEAP
+2421 ISPSS
-2430 GGVTMR
+2430 GDGVTMR
-2436 SKEGKE
+2436 SKDGKE
-2442 RDREKR
+2442 KDREKR
-2448 FSFFSKKK
+2448 FSFFGKKK

>member
-1 MKTPLYRITCWG
+1 MSTISPTDFDSQEIQQQYNDINNRWDLAAETDWDNENSSARLFERSRI
-13 EGESRVLTVFRLG
+13 
-26 REFSHPWNAQ
+26 
-36 GCLGQTQTK
+36 K
-45 ARERCPSVPRAAIST
+45 ALA
-60 ALSSPQHAT
+60 
-69 PLPGSLRQPDS
+69 D
-80 RGLSPQGRQIQSPA
+80 
-94 RNPTHVSLLVREMGL
+94 
-109 WPLQQAPGPRNS
+109 
-121 RQTQHGSVQRPCT
+121 
-134 SASCPHEREAV
+134 EREAV

-242 IILRFQIQDISVETG
+242 IILRFQIQDISVETE
-257 DNKEKKSAKDALLL
+257 DNKEKKSAKEALLL

-306 PDVIEFDTLKRSN
+306 PDVIEFDSLKRSN
-319 AHHNLQNAF
+319 AHYNLQNAF
-328 NVAEK
+328 NTAENK
-333 ELGLT
+333 LGLT

-370 KALAVEGKRIGK
+370 KALAVEGKRVGK

-391 QLIDK
+391 QLVGN
-396 YETLASELLQWIEQT
+396 YESLASELLQWIEQT

-423 LSGVQNQ
+423 LSAVQNQ

-546 VEAATRKHE
+546 VDAATRKHE

-572 AVARELEAEG
+572 AVARELEAEN

-606 LVARRERLHAHR
+606 LAARRERLNAHR
-618 DLQRLLQEMSYVMD
+618 DLQRLLQEMRSIMD
-632 WMGDMK
+632 WMGEMK

-658 THTLVEA
+658 THNLVEA

-671 ERVRAVQAAAQPF
+671 EGVRGVQGAAQRF
-684 TSPEQ
+684 TSDQ
-689 SYKPCEPGLVSER
+689 QVYKPCEPALVGEK
-702 VSLLGQAYE
+702 VSLLGRAYE
-711 ELGRLAVERRERL
+711 ELGQLAGERRVRL
-724 EDSRKLWQ
+724 EDSRRLWQ

-745 EQEQILAVAD
+745 EQEQILAGGD
-755 CGRDLSSALHLLSK
+755 CGRDLTSALHLLSK

-780 YTPLSNSIAV
+780 YGPLGNSIAA
-790 GDTLVEEGHYGAP
+790 GQTLVEEGHIGAP
-803 EVTERIADVRA
+803 ECTERIRDVRA
-814 QWAHLEEASQLREQH
+814 QWAHLEETSQLREQQ

-849 IQETL
+849 ILETL
-854 RRVSSPEVG
+854 RQVSSQEVG

-875 QREVEEEIQSHRPL
+875 QREVEEEIQSHRTL

-894 EQALA
+894 EQALT
-899 LPADYANSPEVE
+899 LPPVHANSPQVK
-911 GRLPAIEQRYEE
+911 GRLPAIEQRYHE
-923 LEALSAARRQALEG
+923 LEALSASRRQALEG
-937 ALALYRMFS
+937 ALALYRMYS
-946 EAGACQLWVE
+946 EAGACQLWVG
-956 EKEQWLDTME
+956 EKEQWLDGMQ

-984 EPEMNSLG
+984 EPEMNNLG
-992 TRVTDVN
+992 TRISDVN
-999 QVAEQLLSTD
+999 QVAQQLLGSD
-1009 HCSKEQIHQTQ
+1009 NLSKEQIHQTQ
-1020 DQLNDRWAEFQE
+1020 DQLNNRWKEFQR
-1032 LADKK
+1032 LADQR
-1037 KQALDSA
+1037 KQALESA

-1056 IQSWMK
+1056 IQSWMR

-1069 STQSLGNDLAGVMA
+1069 STESLGNDLAGVMA
-1083 LQRKLTGMERDLK
+1083 LQRKLTGMERDLE
-1096 AIQGKLDDLRQEAE
+1096 AIQGKLDDLKKEAE
-1110 KLAQEHPDQAE
+1110 TLAEEHPDQAE
-1121 EIQARLGGILEV
+1121 EIHAHLGEIQEV
-1133 WEELNATM
+1133 WQELNATM
-1141 KRREEGLGEASKL
+1141 KRREESLGEASKL

-1169 RTMTAV
+1169 RTQTAV
-1175 ASEDIPTSLAEAEQ
+1175 ASEDIPTSLPEAEH
-1189 LLARHEGIKNEVDNY
+1189 LLSQHESIKNEVDNY
-1204 REDYEKMRAVGEEVT
+1204 KEDYEKMRAVGDEVT

-1225 QHMFLGQRLQ
+1225 QYMFLAQRLQ
-1235 ALDTGWNE
+1235 ALDTGWHE
-1243 LRRMWENRHNLLAQ
+1243 LRRMWENRHSILAQ
-1257 AFDFQTFLRDVKQA
+1257 AFDFQSFLREVKQA

-1278 EYFLS
+1278 EYVLS

-1310 NEEKIVG
+1310 SEEKITG

-1323 RLVNND
+1323 RLVND
-1329 NANADKIQEKA
+1329 LNANSDKIQEKA
-1340 DSIQD
+1340 DSIQE
-1345 RHQKNKQAASEL
+1345 RHQKNREAANEL
-1357 LAKLKDNRELQHFL
+1357 LSKLKDNRELQHFL

-1376 LSLWINEKMLTAQD
+1376 LTLWINEKMLTAQD

-1414 SNKDWLDKIRKEGEA
+1414 SNKDWLDKIDKEGQA
-1429 LVREKPELEPVVTQ
+1429 LVTEKPELQPVVQQ
-1443 TLEGLQKQWEE
+1443 TLESLQSQWEE
-1454 LEATTQ
+1454 LENTTR

-1483 TWVNNLSSQ
+1483 VWLKNLSGQ

-1497 YGKDLTSVN
+1497 FGKDLTSVN
-1506 ILLKKHQMLEH
+1506 ILLKKHQVGDITPSKS
-1517 QMEVRE
+1517 VRIE
-1523 KEVQALQSQ
+1523 MKERVTDSFSQLQDPLNQ
-1532 ALALSQEDAGLV
+1532 RR
-1544 EVDSQQK
+1544 QQ
-1551 KVSTSFAHLLEPLR
+1551 
-1565 QRQELLL
+1565 LL

-1594 MPLATSSDHGKDLPS
+1594 MPLATSTDHGKDLSS
-1609 VQLLM
+1609 VQLLI

-1625 GHQPRIDDILAHG
+1625 GHQPRIDDI
-1638 RSLAPAQTGP
+1638 QTHRRGMS
-1648 EEEEVDAAGQPGQ
+1648 PGQ
-1661 AGCLVQLRDSWAQL
+1661 EEMDGERRSALEGRLVELRDSWAQL
-1675 IDETDQRHARL
+1675 IAETDERHARL
-1686 AEAHRAQQF
+1686 VEANRAQQF
-1695 YADVAEAE
+1695 YTDAAEAE

-1720 DEQSAVVMV
+1720 DEQSALVMV
-1729 KKHQTVEQALED
+1729 KKHQTLEQTLED
-1741 YAQTI
+1741 YAQPI
-1746 HQLANSSRL
+1746 HQLANSSRT
-1755 MVTSEHPES
+1755 MMTSEHPES
-1764 ERITLR
+1764 ERINLR

-1805 EDLEQWIAEREVVA
+1805 DDLEQWIAEREVVA

-1834 RDKFREFARDTSAIG
+1834 RDKFREFARDTSTIG

-1855 VNALADDL
+1855 VNGLADDL

-1882 DAWADLLELMDTRTQ
+1882 EAWADLLELIDTRTQ
-1897 MLAASYELHR
+1897 MLSASYELHR

-1913 EVLGRVRE
+1913 EALGRVRE
-1921 KRDAL
+1921 KKEAL
-1926 PSDLGRDLNS
+1926 PSDLGRDLNT
-1936 VQHLHRQHTTYEH
+1936 VQHLHRQHTAYEH

-1956 QVRQVQDDAARLQKA
+1956 QVNQVQDDAARLQKA
-1971 YAGEKADDIQKHER
+1971 YAGEKAEEIHRSER
-1985 AVVEAWDALLAAGQ
+1985 SVTEAWEGLLGAGQ
-1999 SRRLLLLDTVEKFRF
+1999 ARRHLLLDTVEKFRF
-2014 LNMVR
+2014 VNMVR

-2058 EARDDSFTACN
+2058 ETRADSFTTCN
-2069 EMGNL
+2069 EMGHS

-2079 HYAADEIRE
+2079 HYAADEILE

-2099 INKKWQDK
+2099 ISNKWQDK
-2107 MGHLQILLEVL
+2107 MDHLLIVLEVL

-2123 ASVAESWLAGQEPLV
+2123 ACVAETWLAGQEPLV
-2138 RTAELGANVDEVES
+2138 RGAELGSNVDEVES

-2171 TLLEKLTTLEEQV
+2171 TLLEKLTTLEEQEI
-2184 LQKKREDEE
+2184 QRRREEEE
-2193 RARRPPTPP
+2193 RARRTPTPP
-2202 PAEEVVQSEAESQAH
+2202 PTEEVAPSEAETHDAH
-2217 ESAARTSLDQTT
+2217 ACMPSANSFSL
-2229 LNQSVSV
+2229 
-2236 NGVHSDQDTSQG
+2236 
-2248 SESESVNGPGG
+2248 
-2259 DSGLPSSSR
+2259 SS
-2268 PDASA
+2268 
-2273 TLPLKSSTEE
+2273 
-2283 PAPEALEGL
+2283 
-2292 LCRKQEMES
+2292 
-2301 HTKKAASRSWQN
+2301 HRSWQN
-2313 VYCALRKGTM
+2313 VYCVLRKGSL
-2323 GFYKDSKSA
+2323 GFYKDQKSA
-2332 ASGVP
+2332 SGGIP

-2342 PVSLAEAVCEIA
+2342 PISLGEAVCEVA

-2365 LRLNDG
+2365 LRLGDG
-2371 KEYLFQAKD
+2371 KEFLFQAKD
-2380 EAEMNSWIHSIG
+2380 EPEMASWIHSIH
-2392 SSITAGEGGAGNH
+2392 SCIPAGGTGDRSPGGPRA
-2405 SPMGPK
+2405 
-2411 VLSRAMTMPP
+2411 LSRAMTMPP
-2421 MSPSSTEAP
+2421 ISPSSAEAA
-2430 GGVTMR
+2430 GVTMR
-2436 SKEGKE
+2436 NKEGKE
-2442 RDREKR
+2442 KDREKR
-2448 FSFFSKKK
+2448 FSFFGKKK

>member
-1 MKTPLYRITCWG
+1 HCRPH
-13 EGESRVLTVFRLG
+13 VV
-26 REFSHPWNAQ
+26 
-36 GCLGQTQTK
+36 
-45 ARERCPSVPRAAIST
+45 
-60 ALSSPQHAT
+60 
-69 PLPGSLRQPDS
+69 QP
-80 RGLSPQGRQIQSPA
+80 
-94 RNPTHVSLLVREMGL
+94 
-109 WPLQQAPGPRNS
+109 
-121 RQTQHGSVQRPCT
+121 
-134 SASCPHEREAV
+134 REAV

-182 EVLSGEQLPK
+182 EVLSGEQLPR

-242 IILRFQIQDISVETG
+242 IILRFQIQDISVETE

-279 YPNVNVHNFTTSWRD
+279 YPNVNIHNFTTSWRD

-306 PDVIEFDTLKRSN
+306 PDLIDFENLKRSN
-319 AHHNLQNAF
+319 AHYNLQNAF

-391 QLIDK
+391 QLIEK

-411 ILTLNDRQLANS
+411 IVTLNDRQLANS

-430 LQAFNTYRTVEKP
+430 LQAFNSYRTVEKP

-468 KVYMPREGKLISDI
+468 KVYMPKEGKLISDI

-533 LVSQDNFGVDLGA
+533 LVSQDNFGTNLGA

-555 AIETDIGAYG
+555 AIETDIGAYW
-565 ERVAAVE
+565 ERVAAVQ
-572 AVARELEAEG
+572 AVARELEAEN
-582 YHDVRRVLAR
+582 YHDVRRVVAR

-606 LVARRERLHAHR
+606 LAARRERLNAHR
-618 DLQRLLQEMSYVMD
+618 DLQRLFQEMRYIMD

-638 GRLQSQDSGKH
+638 SRLQSPDSGKH
-649 LHDVEDLLQ
+649 LHDVLDLLQ
-658 THTLVEA
+658 KHTLVEA

-671 ERVRAVQAAAQPF
+671 ERIKGVQGAAQRF
-684 TSPEQ
+684 TSYEQ
-689 SYKPCEPGLVSER
+689 AYKPCEPGLVSEK
-702 VSLLGQAYE
+702 VDLLGQAYE
-711 ELGRLAVERRERL
+711 ELGQLAVKRREQL
-724 EDSRKLWQ
+724 EDSRRLWQ
-732 FLWELGEEAAWIR
+732 FLWDVGEEAAWIR
-745 EQEQILAVAD
+745 EQEQILASGD
-755 CGRDLSSALHLLSK
+755 CGRDLTSALHLLSK
-769 HEAFRDEMAAR
+769 HEAFTDEMAAR
-780 YTPLSNSIAV
+780 YGPLSNSIAV
-790 GDTLVEEGHYGAP
+790 GEALIKEGHFGAP
-803 EVTERIADVRA
+803 EVSERVEDIRG
-814 QWAHLEEASQLREQH
+814 QWNHLEETTKLREQS
-829 LKEAVAL
+829 LKESVAL

-849 IQETL
+849 IMETF
-854 RRVSSPEVG
+854 RQVSSQEVG

-875 QREVEEEIQSHRPL
+875 QREIEEEIKSHRPL

-894 EQALA
+894 EQLRLSYFFFFF
-899 LPADYANSPEVE
+899 LPCLQVD

-923 LEALSAARRQALEG
+923 LESLSAARRQALEG

-946 EAGACQLWVE
+946 EAGACLLWVE
-956 EKEQWLDTME
+956 EKEQWLHGME

-972 DLEVVQQRFETL
+972 DLEVVQQRFDTL
-984 EPEMNSLG
+984 EPEMNNLG
-992 TRVTDVN
+992 ARVTDVN
-999 QVAEQLLSTD
+999 QVAEQLLSSD
-1009 HCSKEQIHQTQ
+1009 NRNKDQIHQTR
-1020 DQLNDRWAEFQE
+1020 DQLKNRWKEFEQ
-1032 LADKK
+1032 LAGQKK
-1037 KQALDSA
+1037 EDLESA

-1056 IQSWMK
+1056 IQTWMK

-1069 STQSLGNDLAGVMA
+1069 STQGLGNDLAGVMA
-1083 LQRKLTGMERDLK
+1083 LQRKLTGMERDLE
-1096 AIQGKLDDLRQEAE
+1096 GKLDDLRTEAE
-1110 KLAQEHPDQAE
+1110 KLAKEHPDQAG
-1121 EIQARLGGILEV
+1121 EIQGRLTEIQEV
-1133 WEELNATM
+1133 WEDLNDTM
-1141 KRREEGLGEASKL
+1141 KRREESLGEASKL
-1154 QGFLRDLDDFQSWLS
+1154 QGFLRDLDDFQTWLS
-1169 RTMTAV
+1169 RTQTAV
-1175 ASEDIPTSLAEAEQ
+1175 ASEDIPTSLPEAES
-1189 LLARHEGIKNEVDNY
+1189 LLAQHESIKNEVDNY
-1204 REDYEKMRAVGEEVT
+1204 KEDYEKMRAVGEEVT

-1225 QHMFLGQRLQ
+1225 QHMFLAQRLQ
-1235 ALDTGWNE
+1235 ALDTGWHE
-1243 LRRMWENRHNLLAQ
+1243 LRRMWENRHSLLAQ
-1257 AFDFQTFLRDVKQA
+1257 AFDFQTFLRDAKQA
-1271 EGFLNSQ
+1271 ETFLNSQ
-1278 EYFLS
+1278 EYVLS
-1283 HTEMPS
+1283 HTEMPT

-1305 TTMEA
+1305 TTTEA
-1310 NEEKIVG
+1310 SEEKITG
-1317 VVEAGR
+1317 VVESGR
-1323 RLVNND
+1323 RLIND
-1329 NANADKIQEKA
+1329 SNANSDKIQEKV
-1340 DSIQD
+1340 DSIQE
-1345 RHQKNKQAASEL
+1345 RHRKNKEAANEL
-1357 LAKLKDNRELQHFL
+1357 LTKLKDNRELQHFL

-1376 LSLWINEKMLTAQD
+1376 LTLWINEKMLTAQD

-1414 SNKDWLDKIRKEGEA
+1414 SNKDWLDKIDKEGQA
-1429 LVREKPELEPVVTQ
+1429 LVAEKPELKPVVEQ
-1443 TLEGLQKQWEE
+1443 TLQDLQRQWEE
-1454 LEATTQ
+1454 LEGTTQ

-1483 TWVNNLSSQ
+1483 VWLKNLEGQ

-1523 KEVQALQSQ
+1523 KEVQSLQSQ
-1532 ALALSQEDAGLV
+1532 ALALSQEDAGLT
-1544 EVDSQQK
+1544 EVDGQQRR
-1551 KVSTSFAHLLEPLR
+1551 VTDTFANLQEPLNLRR
-1565 QRQELLL
+1565 QQLL

-1594 MPLATSSDHGKDLPS
+1594 MPLATSTDHGKDLPT
-1609 VQLLM
+1609 VQLLI

-1625 GHQPRIDDILAHG
+1625 GHQPRIDDIDR
-1638 RSLAPAQTGP
+1638 RSKTQSQVDGERQSVQ
-1648 EEEEVDAAGQPGQ
+1648 EERLGELQD
-1661 AGCLVQLRDSWAQL
+1661 LWNQL
-1675 IDETDQRHARL
+1675 IAETDKRHTRL
-1686 AEAHRAQQF
+1686 IEANRAQQF
-1695 YADVAEAE
+1695 YTDAAEAE

-1720 DEQSAVVMV
+1720 DEQSALVMV
-1729 KKHQTVEQALED
+1729 KKHQSLEQALED

-1755 MVTSEHPES
+1755 MVNSEHPES

-1805 EDLEQWIAEREVVA
+1805 DDLEQWIAEREVVA
-1819 GSHELGQDYEHVTML
+1819 GSHELGQDYEHVTVRL
-1834 RDKFREFARDTSAIG
+1834 FPQDKFREFARDTSTIG

-1882 DAWADLLELMDTRTQ
+1882 EAWADLLELIDTRTQ

-1907 FHQDAR
+1907 FHQDAT
-1913 EVLGRVRE
+1913 EVLGRIKE
-1921 KRDAL
+1921 KREGL
-1926 PSDLGRDLNS
+1926 PSDLGRDLNT
-1936 VQHLHRQHTTYEH
+1936 VQHLHRQHNTFEN

-1956 QVRQVQDDAARLQKA
+1956 QVNQVQDDAARLQKA
-1971 YAGEKADDIQKHER
+1971 YAGEKADDIQRSEH
-1985 AVVEAWDALLAAGQ
+1985 AVTSAWEGLLDAGQ
-1999 SRRLLLLDTVEKFRF
+1999 ARRVLLLDTVEKFRF
-2014 LNMVR
+2014 FNMVR

-2058 EARDDSFTACN
+2058 ETRADSFTACI
-2069 EMGNL
+2069 EMGNTL
-2074 LINNN
+2074 LNNN
-2079 HYAADEIRE
+2079 HYASDEVKAQRCCLRSNFVLFFKCIFNVISE
-2088 KLDQLQDKRDE
+2088 Y
-2099 INKKWQDK
+2099 K
-2107 MGHLQILLEVL
+2107 MDHLQIVLEVL

-2123 ASVAESWLAGQEPLV
+2123 AYIAESWLAGQEPLV
-2138 RTAELGANVDEVES
+2138 RAAELGANVDEVES

-2158 AFEKLAAGWEERF
+2158 AFEKLAVGWEDRF
-2171 TLLEKLTTLEEQV
+2171 VLLEKLTTVLPMFQLEEQEM
-2184 LQKKREDEE
+2184 QRRREEEE

-2202 PAEEVVQSEAESQAH
+2202 PAEE
-2217 ESAARTSLDQTT
+2217 AADITETLVMGGILCVYCQTHFT
-2229 LNQSVSV
+2229 FIIELFPNPEPPSVFT
-2236 NGVHSDQDTSQG
+2236 HSPKVFFFPEPQG
-2248 SESESVNGPGG
+2248 SESESVNGPGR
-2259 DSGLPSSSR
+2259 DSGLASSR
-2268 PDASA
+2268 LEPSA
-2273 TLPLKSSTEE
+2273 TLPNRGGAESG
-2283 PAPEALEGL
+2283 PETMEGML
-2292 LCRKQEMES
+2292 NRKQEMES
-2301 HTKKAASRSWQN
+2301 HSKKAATRSWQN
-2313 VYCALRKGTM
+2313 VYCVLRKGSL
-2323 GFYKDSKSA
+2323 GFYKDGKSA
-2332 ASGVP
+2332 SNGIP

-2342 PVSLAEAVCEIA
+2342 PISLAEAVCEVA

-2365 LRLNDG
+2365 LRLGDG
-2371 KEYLFQAKD
+2371 KEFLFQAKD
-2380 EAEMNSWIHSIG
+2380 EAEMSSWIRSILA
-2392 SSITAGEGGAGNH
+2392 SVPSGGGD
-2405 SPMGPK
+2405 SPGGPRA
-2411 VLSRAMTMPP
+2411 LSRAMTMPP
-2421 MSPSSTEAP
+2421 ISPSSAEG

-2436 SKEGKE
+2436 NKDGKDK
-2442 RDREKR
+2442 DREKR
-2448 FSFFSKKK
+2448 FSFFGKKK

>member
-1 MKTPLYRITCWG
+1 MSTISPTDFDSLEIQQQYNDINNRWDLAAETDWDNENSSARLFERSRI
-13 EGESRVLTVFRLG
+13 
-26 REFSHPWNAQ
+26 
-36 GCLGQTQTK
+36 K
-45 ARERCPSVPRAAIST
+45 ALA
-60 ALSSPQHAT
+60 
-69 PLPGSLRQPDS
+69 D
-80 RGLSPQGRQIQSPA
+80 
-94 RNPTHVSLLVREMGL
+94 
-109 WPLQQAPGPRNS
+109 
-121 RQTQHGSVQRPCT
+121 
-134 SASCPHEREAV
+134 EREAV

-242 IILRFQIQDISVETG
+242 IILRFQIQDISVETE

-306 PDVIEFDTLKRSN
+306 SDLIEFDTLKRSN
-319 AHHNLQNAF
+319 AHYNLQNAF

-391 QLIDK
+391 QLIEK

-430 LQAFNTYRTVEKP
+430 LQAFNSYRTVEKP

-533 LVSQDNFGVDLGA
+533 LVSQDNFGTDLGA

-572 AVARELEAEG
+572 AVARELEAES
-582 YHDVRRVLAR
+582 YHDVRRILAR

-606 LVARRERLHAHR
+606 LAARRERLNAHR
-618 DLQRLLQEMSYVMD
+618 DLQRLLQEMRYIMD
-632 WMGDMK
+632 WMEDMK

-649 LHDVEDLLQ
+649 LHDVLDLLQ

-671 ERVRAVQAAAQPF
+671 ERIKAVQGAAQRF
-684 TSPEQ
+684 TSHEQ
-689 SYKPCEPGLVSER
+689 AYKPCEPALVSEK
-702 VSLLGQAYE
+702 VSLLGRAYE
-711 ELGRLAVERRERL
+711 ELGQLAGERRERL
-724 EDSRKLWQ
+724 EDSRRLWQ

-745 EQEQILAVAD
+745 EQEQILAGGD
-755 CGRDLSSALHLLSK
+755 CGRDLTSALHLLSK

-780 YTPLSNSIAV
+780 YGPLGHSIAA
-790 GDTLVEEGHYGAP
+790 GEALVQEGHYGAR
-803 EVTERIADVRA
+803 EVTERIEDIRA
-814 QWAHLEEASQLREQH
+814 QWAHLEETSQLREQR

-836 HQFQTDANDMEAW
+836 HQFQTDANDMDAW
-849 IQETL
+849 ILEIL
-854 RRVSSPEVG
+854 RQVSSQEVG

-875 QREVEEEIQSHRPL
+875 QREIDEEIQSHRPL
-889 IDSLH
+889 IDSLQ
-894 EQALA
+894 EQVQAL
-899 LPADYANSPEVE
+899 PEAYTNYPQVD

-923 LEALSAARRQALEG
+923 LESLSAARRQALEG

-946 EAGACQLWVE
+946 EAGACLLWVE
-956 EKEQWLDTME
+956 EKEQWLHSMN

-984 EPEMNSLG
+984 EPEMNNLG
-992 TRVTDVN
+992 SRVSDVN
-999 QVAEQLLSTD
+999 LVAQQLLTSD
-1009 HCSKEQIHQTQ
+1009 NCNKEQIHQTQ
-1020 DQLNDRWAEFQE
+1020 DQLNNRWKEFQL
-1032 LADKK
+1032 LAGQK
-1037 KQALDSA
+1037 KQALESA

-1056 IQSWMK
+1056 SQTWMR

-1069 STQSLGNDLAGVMA
+1069 STQGLGNDLAGVMA
-1083 LQRKLTGMERDLK
+1083 LQRKLTGMERDLE
-1096 AIQGKLDDLRQEAE
+1096 AIQGKLDDLRKEAE
-1110 KLAQEHPDQAE
+1110 KLAEEHPDQAE
-1121 EIQARLGGILEV
+1121 EIHARLSELREV
-1133 WEELNATM
+1133 WEDLNITM
-1141 KRREEGLGEASKL
+1141 KRREESLGEASKL

-1169 RTMTAV
+1169 RTQTAV
-1175 ASEDIPTSLAEAEQ
+1175 ASEDIPTSLPESES
-1189 LLARHEGIKNEVDNY
+1189 LLAQHEGIKNEVDNY
-1204 REDYEKMRAVGEEVT
+1204 KEDYEKMRAVGEEVT

-1225 QHMFLGQRLQ
+1225 QHMFLAQRLQ
-1235 ALDTGWNE
+1235 ALDTGWHE
-1243 LRRMWENRHNLLAQ
+1243 LRRMWENRHSLLAQ
-1257 AFDFQTFLRDVKQA
+1257 AFDFQTFLRDAKQA
-1271 EGFLNSQ
+1271 EAFLNSQ
-1278 EYFLS
+1278 EYVLS
-1283 HTEMPS
+1283 HTEMPT

-1305 TTMEA
+1305 TTTEA
-1310 NEEKIVG
+1310 SEEKISG

-1323 RLVNND
+1323 RLIND
-1329 NANADKIQEKA
+1329 GNANADKIQEKA
-1340 DSIQD
+1340 DSIQE
-1345 RHQKNKQAASEL
+1345 RHQKNKQAANEL
-1357 LAKLKDNRELQHFL
+1357 LTKLKDNRELQHFL

-1376 LSLWINEKMLTAQD
+1376 LTLWINEKMLTAQD

-1414 SNKDWLDKIRKEGEA
+1414 SNKDWLDKIDKEGQV
-1429 LVREKPELEPVVTQ
+1429 LVMEKPELQPVVQQ
-1443 TLEGLQKQWEE
+1443 TLEGLQRQWEE
-1454 LEATTQ
+1454 LESTTR

-1483 TWVNNLSSQ
+1483 VWLKNLEGQ

-1532 ALALSQEDAGLV
+1532 ALALSQEDAGLT
-1544 EVDSQQK
+1544 EVDGQQQRVTESFSQLQD
-1551 KVSTSFAHLLEPLR
+1551 PLKLRR
-1565 QRQELLL
+1565 QQLL

-1594 MPLATSSDHGKDLPS
+1594 MPLATSTDHGKDLS
-1609 VQLLM
+1609 TVQLLI

-1625 GHQPRIDDILAHG
+1625 GHQPRIDDIHRRG
-1638 RSLAPAQTGP
+1638 RAQSQ
-1648 EEEEVDAAGQPGQ
+1648 VDGERQSALEGR
-1661 AGCLVQLRDSWAQL
+1661 LVELRDLWAQL
-1675 IDETDQRHARL
+1675 IAETDERHARL
-1686 AEAHRAQQF
+1686 VEANRAQQF
-1695 YADVAEAE
+1695 YTDAAEAE

-1720 DEQSAVVMV
+1720 DEQSALVMV
-1729 KKHQTVEQALED
+1729 KKHQILEQALED

-1764 ERITLR
+1764 ERINLR

-1805 EDLEQWIAEREVVA
+1805 DDLEQWIAEREVVA

-1834 RDKFREFARDTSAIG
+1834 RDKFREFARDTSTIG

-1855 VNALADDL
+1855 VNGLADDL

-1882 DAWADLLELMDTRTQ
+1882 EAWADLLELIDTRTQ

-1907 FHQDAR
+1907 FHQDAM
-1913 EVLGRVRE
+1913 EALGRVKE
-1921 KRDAL
+1921 KREAL
-1926 PSDLGRDLNS
+1926 PSDLGRDLNT
-1936 VQHLHRQHTTYEH
+1936 VQHLHRQHNTFEH

-1956 QVRQVQDDAARLQKA
+1956 QVNQVQDDAARLQKA
-1971 YAGEKADDIQKHER
+1971 YAGEKAEEIHRSEH
-1985 AVVEAWDALLAAGQ
+1985 AVTAAWEGLLEAGQ
-1999 SRRLLLLDTVEKFRF
+1999 ARRLLLLDTVEKFRF
-2014 LNMVR
+2014 FNMVR
-2019 DLMLWMDGVNLQIDA
+2019 DLMLWTDGVNLQIDA

-2058 EARDDSFTACN
+2058 ETRAGSFTACI
-2069 EMGNL
+2069 EMGNT
-2074 LINNN
+2074 LIDNN
-2079 HYAADEIRE
+2079 HYASDEIRE
-2088 KLDQLQDKRDE
+2088 KLTQLQEKRDK

-2107 MGHLQILLEVL
+2107 MDHLQIVLEVL

-2123 ASVAESWLAGQEPLV
+2123 AYVAESWLAGQEPLV
-2138 RTAELGANVDEVES
+2138 RAAELGSNVDEVES

-2171 TLLEKLTTLEEQV
+2171 VLLEKLTTLEEYEV
-2184 LQKKREDEE
+2184 KRRLEEEE

-2202 PAEEVVQSEAESQAH
+2202 PAEEVAESEMESQAH

-2236 NGVHSDQDTSQG
+2236 NGVHSDNDTSQSLSLSLSVGKKSEPKRVCKPKQPERG
-2248 SESESVNGPGG
+2248 SESESVNGPGR
-2259 DSGLPSSSR
+2259 DSGLASSR
-2268 PDASA
+2268 IDPSA
-2273 TLPLKSSTEE
+2273 TLPSRGGADSE
-2283 PAPEALEGL
+2283 PEAMEGML
-2292 LCRKQEMES
+2292 YRKQEMES
-2301 HTKKAASRSWQN
+2301 HSKKAASRSWQN
-2313 VYCALRKGTM
+2313 VYCALRKGSL
-2323 GFYKDSKSA
+2323 GFYKDNKSA
-2332 ASGVP
+2332 SNGIP

-2342 PVSLAEAVCEIA
+2342 PISLGEAVCEVA

-2365 LRLNDG
+2365 LRLGDG

-2380 EAEMNSWIHSIG
+2380 EAEMSAWIQSIHC
-2392 SSITAGEGGAGNH
+2392 SIPAGRSGDSPGGPPA
-2405 SPMGPK
+2405 
-2411 VLSRAMTMPP
+2411 LSRAMTMPP
-2421 MSPSSTEAP
+2421 ISPGSGEA

-2436 SKEGKE
+2436 NKEGKE
-2442 RDREKR
+2442 KDREKR
-2448 FSFFSKKK
+2448 FSFFGKKK

>member
-1 MKTPLYRITCWG
+1 MSTISPTDFDSLEIQQQYNDINNRWDLAAETDWDNENSSARLFERSRI
-13 EGESRVLTVFRLG
+13 
-26 REFSHPWNAQ
+26 
-36 GCLGQTQTK
+36 K
-45 ARERCPSVPRAAIST
+45 ALA
-60 ALSSPQHAT
+60 
-69 PLPGSLRQPDS
+69 D
-80 RGLSPQGRQIQSPA
+80 
-94 RNPTHVSLLVREMGL
+94 
-109 WPLQQAPGPRNS
+109 
-121 RQTQHGSVQRPCT
+121 
-134 SASCPHEREAV
+134 EREAV

-242 IILRFQIQDISVETG
+242 IILRFQIQDISVETE

-279 YPNVNVHNFTTSWRD
+279 YPNVNIHNFTTSWRD

-306 PDVIEFDTLKRSN
+306 PDLIEFDNLKRSN
-319 AHHNLQNAF
+319 AHYNLQNAF

-391 QLIDK
+391 QLIEK

-411 ILTLNDRQLANS
+411 IVTLNDRQLANS

-430 LQAFNTYRTVEKP
+430 LQAFNSYRTVEKP

-533 LVSQDNFGVDLGA
+533 LVSQDNFGTDLGA

-555 AIETDIGAYG
+555 AIETDIGAYW

-572 AVARELEAEG
+572 AVAKELEAER
-582 YHDVRRVLAR
+582 YHDVRRILAR

-606 LVARRERLHAHR
+606 LAARRERLNAHR
-618 DLQRLLQEMSYVMD
+618 DLQRLFQEMRYIMD
-632 WMGDMK
+632 WMADEK

-649 LHDVEDLLQ
+649 LHDVLDLLQ
-658 THTLVEA
+658 KHNLVEA

-671 ERVRAVQAAAQPF
+671 ERIKAVQGAANRF
-684 TSPEQ
+684 TSHEQ
-689 SYKPCEPGLVSER
+689 AYKPCEPGLVADK
-702 VSLLGQAYE
+702 VDLLGQAYE
-711 ELGRLAVERRERL
+711 ELIQLAGNRRECL
-724 EDSRKLWQ
+724 EESRRLWQ
-732 FLWELGEEAAWIR
+732 FLWDLGEEAAWIR
-745 EQEQILAVAD
+745 EQEQILATGD
-755 CGRDLSSALHLLSK
+755 CGRDLTSARHLLSK

-780 YTPLSNSIAV
+780 FGPLSNSIAA
-790 GDTLVEEGHYGAP
+790 GEALVKEGHFGAA
-803 EVTERIADVRA
+803 EVTERIRDVHG
-814 QWAHLEEASQLREQH
+814 QWAHLEEVSVLICSQS
-829 LKEAVAL
+829 LKESVAL

-849 IQETL
+849 IMETL
-854 RRVSSPEVG
+854 RQVSSQEVG

-875 QREVEEEIQSHRPL
+875 QREIDEEIQSHRPL

-894 EQALA
+894 EQTQAMPQA
-899 LPADYANSPEVE
+899 YIRFPQVD

-923 LEALSAARRQALEG
+923 LVSLSAARRQALEG

-946 EAGACQLWVE
+946 EADACQLWVE
-956 EKEQWLDTME
+956 EKEQWLDGME

-972 DLEVVQQRFETL
+972 DLEVVQQRFDTL
-984 EPEMNSLG
+984 EPEMNNVG

-999 QVAEQLLSTD
+999 QVAEQLLSSD
-1009 HCSKEQIHQTQ
+1009 NCSKDQIHQTK
-1020 DQLNDRWAEFQE
+1020 DQLNNRWEEFKQ
-1032 LADKK
+1032 LAGQK
-1037 KQALDSA
+1037 KQALESA

-1056 IQSWMK
+1056 SQTWMK

-1083 LQRKLTGMERDLK
+1083 LQRKLTGMERDLE
-1096 AIQGKLDDLRQEAE
+1096 AIQGKLDGLRNEAE
-1110 KLAQEHPDQAE
+1110 KLAREHPDQAG
-1121 EIQARLGGILEV
+1121 EIQGRLAEIQEV
-1133 WEELNATM
+1133 WEELNTTM
-1141 KRREEGLGEASKL
+1141 KRREESLGEASKL

-1169 RTMTAV
+1169 RTQTAV
-1175 ASEDIPTSLAEAEQ
+1175 ASEDIPTSLPEAES
-1189 LLARHEGIKNEVDNY
+1189 LLAQHESIKNEIDNY
-1204 REDYEKMRAVGEEVT
+1204 KEDYEKMRDVGEEVT

-1225 QHMFLGQRLQ
+1225 QHMFLAQRLQ
-1235 ALDTGWNE
+1235 ALDTGWHE
-1243 LRRMWENRHNLLAQ
+1243 LHRMWENRHSLLAQ
-1257 AFDFQTFLRDVKQA
+1257 AFDFQTFLRDAKQA
-1271 EGFLNSQ
+1271 EAFLNSQ
-1278 EYFLS
+1278 EYVLS
-1283 HTEMPS
+1283 HTEMPT
-1289 SLQGAEEAI
+1289 SLQAAEEAI

-1305 TTMEA
+1305 TTTEA
-1310 NEEKIVG
+1310 SEEKITG

-1323 RLVNND
+1323 RLIND
-1329 NANADKIQEKA
+1329 SNANADKIQEKV
-1340 DSIQD
+1340 DSIQE
-1345 RHQKNKQAASEL
+1345 RHRKNKEAANEL
-1357 LAKLKDNRELQHFL
+1357 LTKLKDNCELQHFL

-1376 LSLWINEKMLTAQD
+1376 LTLWINEKMLTAQD
-1390 MSYDEAR
+1390 MTYDEAR

-1414 SNKDWLDKIRKEGEA
+1414 SNKDWLDKIDTEGQA
-1429 LVREKPELEPVVTQ
+1429 LVAEKPELKPVVQ
-1443 TLEGLQKQWEE
+1443 KTLEDLQHQWEE
-1454 LEATTQ
+1454 LEGRTR
-1460 TKAQCLFDA
+1460 TKDQCLFEA
-1469 NRAELFT
+1469 HRAEIFT

-1483 TWVNNLSSQ
+1483 DWLKNIESQ
-1492 LQSDD
+1492 LHSDD

-1523 KEVQALQSQ
+1523 KEVQCLQSQ
-1532 ALALSQEDAGLV
+1532 AVALSQEEAGLN
-1544 EVDSQQK
+1544 EIDGQQQR
-1551 KVSTSFAHLLEPLR
+1551 VTDNFSDLQEPLR
-1565 QRQELLL
+1565 LRRQQLL

-1594 MPLATSSDHGKDLPS
+1594 MPLAASTDHGKDLPT
-1609 VQLLM
+1609 VQLLI

-1625 GHQPRIDDILAHG
+1625 GHQPRIDDIHRRG
-1638 RSLAPAQTGP
+1638 EDQSQVDGERQSLLK
-1648 EEEEVDAAGQPGQ
+1648 ER
-1661 AGCLVQLRDSWAQL
+1661 LVELKNLWDQL
-1675 IDETDQRHARL
+1675 IAETDQRHTRL
-1686 AEAHRAQQF
+1686 MEAHRAQQF
-1695 YADVAEAE
+1695 YADAAEAE

-1720 DEQSAVVMV
+1720 DEQSALVMV
-1729 KKHQTVEQALED
+1729 KKHQILEQALED

-1755 MVTSEHPES
+1755 MVNGEHSES

-1805 EDLEQWIAEREVVA
+1805 DDLEQWIAEREVVA

-1834 RDKFREFARDTSAIG
+1834 RDKFREFARDTSTIG

-1855 VNALADDL
+1855 VNGLADDL

-1882 DAWADLLELMDTRTQ
+1882 EAWADLLELIDTRTQ

-1907 FHQDAR
+1907 FHQDAT
-1913 EVLGRVRE
+1913 EVLGRIKE
-1921 KRDAL
+1921 KKEAL
-1926 PSDLGRDLNS
+1926 ASDLGRDLNT
-1936 VQHLHRQHTTYEH
+1936 VQHLHRLHITSEN

-1956 QVRQVQDDAARLQKA
+1956 QVNQVQDDAARLQKA
-1971 YAGEKADDIQKHER
+1971 YAGEKADDIQRSEH
-1985 AVVEAWDALLAAGQ
+1985 AVTAAWEGLLQACQA
-1999 SRRLLLLDTVEKFRF
+1999 RRLLLLDTVEKFRF
-2014 LNMVR
+2014 FNMVR

-2051 QDIKSEI
+2051 QHIKSEM
-2058 EARDDSFTACN
+2058 ETRADSFTACT
-2069 EMGNL
+2069 EMGKC

-2079 HYAADEIRE
+2079 HYATDEIRE
-2088 KLDQLQDKRDE
+2088 KMAQLQEKRHK

-2107 MGHLQILLEVL
+2107 MDHLQIVLEVL

-2138 RTAELGANVDEVES
+2138 RAAELGTNVDEVES

-2158 AFEKLAAGWEERF
+2158 AFEKLAAAWEERF
-2171 TLLEKLTTLEEQV
+2171 VQLEKLTTLEEQEM
-2184 LQKKREDEE
+2184 QRRREEEE
-2193 RARRPPTPP
+2193 RARRPSTPP
-2202 PAEEVVQSEAESQAH
+2202 PAEEVARTEAESQAH
-2217 ESAARTSLDQTT
+2217 DSAAR
-2229 LNQSVSV
+2229 
-2236 NGVHSDQDTSQG
+2236 
-2248 SESESVNGPGG
+2248 
-2259 DSGLPSSSR
+2259 
-2268 PDASA
+2268 
-2273 TLPLKSSTEE
+2273 
-2283 PAPEALEGL
+2283 
-2292 LCRKQEMES
+2292 
-2301 HTKKAASRSWQN
+2301 SWHN
-2313 VYCALRKGTM
+2313 VYCVLKKGQL
-2323 GFYKDSKSA
+2323 GFYKDNKTVS
-2332 ASGVP
+2332 SGVT
-2337 YHGEV
+2337 YHGEM
-2342 PVSLAEAVCEIA
+2342 PINLEDAVCEIA
-2354 HDYKKRKHVFK
+2354 LDYKKRKNVFK
-2365 LRLNDG
+2365 LRLGDG

-2380 EAEMNSWIHSIG
+2380 EAEMSSWIRSILNSIPAG
-2392 SSITAGEGGAGNH
+2392 SKD
-2405 SPMGPK
+2405 SPLGPRP
-2411 VLSRAMTMPP
+2411 LSRAMTMPP
-2421 MSPSSTEAP
+2421 ISPSS
-2430 GGVTMR
+2430 GDGVTMR
-2436 SKEGKE
+2436 SKDGKE
-2442 RDREKR
+2442 KDREKR
-2448 FSFFSKKK
+2448 FSFFGKKK

>member
-1 MKTPLYRITCWG
+1 MSTISPTDFDSLEIQQQYNDINNRWDLAAETDWDNENSSARLFERSRI
-13 EGESRVLTVFRLG
+13 
-26 REFSHPWNAQ
+26 
-36 GCLGQTQTK
+36 K
-45 ARERCPSVPRAAIST
+45 ALA
-60 ALSSPQHAT
+60 
-69 PLPGSLRQPDS
+69 D
-80 RGLSPQGRQIQSPA
+80 
-94 RNPTHVSLLVREMGL
+94 
-109 WPLQQAPGPRNS
+109 
-121 RQTQHGSVQRPCT
+121 
-134 SASCPHEREAV
+134 EREAV

-182 EVLSGEQLPK
+182 EVLSGEQLPR

-242 IILRFQIQDISVETG
+242 IILRFQIQDISVETE

-279 YPNVNVHNFTTSWRD
+279 YPNVNIHNFTTSWRD

-306 PDVIEFDTLKRSN
+306 PDLIDFENLKRSN
-319 AHHNLQNAF
+319 AHYNLQNAF

-391 QLIDK
+391 QLIEK

-411 ILTLNDRQLANS
+411 IVTLNDRQLANS

-430 LQAFNTYRTVEKP
+430 LQAFNSYRTVEKP

-468 KVYMPREGKLISDI
+468 KVYMPKEGKLISDI

-533 LVSQDNFGVDLGA
+533 LVSQDNFGTNLGA

-555 AIETDIGAYG
+555 AIETDIGAYW
-565 ERVAAVE
+565 ERVAAVQ
-572 AVARELEAEG
+572 AVARELEAEN
-582 YHDVRRVLAR
+582 YHDVRRVVAR

-606 LVARRERLHAHR
+606 LAARRERLNAHR
-618 DLQRLLQEMSYVMD
+618 DLQRLFQEMRYIMD

-638 GRLQSQDSGKH
+638 SRLQSPDSGKH
-649 LHDVEDLLQ
+649 LHDVLDLLQ
-658 THTLVEA
+658 KHTLVEA

-671 ERVRAVQAAAQPF
+671 ERIKGVQGAAQRF
-684 TSPEQ
+684 TSYEQ
-689 SYKPCEPGLVSER
+689 AYKPCEPGLVSEK
-702 VSLLGQAYE
+702 VDLLGQAYE
-711 ELGRLAVERRERL
+711 ELGQLAVKRREQL
-724 EDSRKLWQ
+724 EDSRRLWQ
-732 FLWELGEEAAWIR
+732 FLWDVGEEAAWIR
-745 EQEQILAVAD
+745 EQEQILASGD
-755 CGRDLSSALHLLSK
+755 CGRDLTSALHLLSK
-769 HEAFRDEMAAR
+769 HEAFTDEMAAR
-780 YTPLSNSIAV
+780 YGPLSNSIAV
-790 GDTLVEEGHYGAP
+790 GEALIKEGHFGAP
-803 EVTERIADVRA
+803 EVSERVEDIRG
-814 QWAHLEEASQLREQH
+814 QWNHLEETTKLREQS
-829 LKEAVAL
+829 LKESVAL

-849 IQETL
+849 IMETF
-854 RRVSSPEVG
+854 RQVSSQEVG

-875 QREVEEEIQSHRPL
+875 QREIEEEIKSHRPL

-894 EQALA
+894 EQAQA
-899 LPADYANSPEVE
+899 LPQAFVHFPEVD

-923 LEALSAARRQALEG
+923 LESLSAARRQALEG

-946 EAGACQLWVE
+946 EAGACLLWVE
-956 EKEQWLDTME
+956 EKEQWLHGME

-972 DLEVVQQRFETL
+972 DLEVVQQRFDTL
-984 EPEMNSLG
+984 EPEMNNLG
-992 TRVTDVN
+992 ARVTDVN
-999 QVAEQLLSTD
+999 QVAEQLLSSD
-1009 HCSKEQIHQTQ
+1009 NRNKDQIHQTR
-1020 DQLNDRWAEFQE
+1020 DQLKNRWKEFEQ
-1032 LADKK
+1032 LAGQKK
-1037 KQALDSA
+1037 EDLESA

-1056 IQSWMK
+1056 IQTWMK

-1069 STQSLGNDLAGVMA
+1069 STQGLGNDLAGVMA
-1083 LQRKLTGMERDLK
+1083 LQRKLTGMERDLE
-1096 AIQGKLDDLRQEAE
+1096 AIQGKLDDLRTEAE
-1110 KLAQEHPDQAE
+1110 KLAKEHPDQAG
-1121 EIQARLGGILEV
+1121 EIQGRLTEIQEV
-1133 WEELNATM
+1133 WEDLNDTM
-1141 KRREEGLGEASKL
+1141 KRREESLGEASKL
-1154 QGFLRDLDDFQSWLS
+1154 QGFLRDLDDFQTWLS
-1169 RTMTAV
+1169 RTQTAV
-1175 ASEDIPTSLAEAEQ
+1175 ASEDIPTSLPEAES
-1189 LLARHEGIKNEVDNY
+1189 LLAQHESIKNEVDNY
-1204 REDYEKMRAVGEEVT
+1204 KEDYEKMRAVGEEVT

-1225 QHMFLGQRLQ
+1225 QHMFLAQRLQ
-1235 ALDTGWNE
+1235 ALDTGWHE
-1243 LRRMWENRHNLLAQ
+1243 LRRMWENRHSLLAQ
-1257 AFDFQTFLRDVKQA
+1257 AFDFQTFLRDAKQA
-1271 EGFLNSQ
+1271 ETFLNSQ
-1278 EYFLS
+1278 EYVLS
-1283 HTEMPS
+1283 HTEMPT

-1305 TTMEA
+1305 TTTEA
-1310 NEEKIVG
+1310 SEEKITG
-1317 VVEAGR
+1317 VVESGR
-1323 RLVNND
+1323 RLIND
-1329 NANADKIQEKA
+1329 SNANSDKIQEKV
-1340 DSIQD
+1340 DSIQE
-1345 RHQKNKQAASEL
+1345 RHRKNKEAANEL
-1357 LAKLKDNRELQHFL
+1357 LTKLKDNRELQHFL

-1376 LSLWINEKMLTAQD
+1376 LTLWINEKMLTAQD

-1414 SNKDWLDKIRKEGEA
+1414 SNKDWLDKIDKEGQA
-1429 LVREKPELEPVVTQ
+1429 LVAEKPELKPVVEQ
-1443 TLEGLQKQWEE
+1443 TLQDLQRQWEE
-1454 LEATTQ
+1454 LEGTTQ

-1483 TWVNNLSSQ
+1483 VWLKNLEGQ

-1523 KEVQALQSQ
+1523 KEVQSLQSQ
-1532 ALALSQEDAGLV
+1532 ALALSQEDAGLT
-1544 EVDSQQK
+1544 EVDGQQRR
-1551 KVSTSFAHLLEPLR
+1551 VTDTFANLQEPLNLRR
-1565 QRQELLL
+1565 QQLL

-1594 MPLATSSDHGKDLPS
+1594 MPLATSTDHGKDLPT
-1609 VQLLM
+1609 VQLLI

-1625 GHQPRIDDILAHG
+1625 GHQPRIDDIDR
-1638 RSLAPAQTGP
+1638 RSKTQSQVDGERQSVQ
-1648 EEEEVDAAGQPGQ
+1648 EERLGELQD
-1661 AGCLVQLRDSWAQL
+1661 LWNQL
-1675 IDETDQRHARL
+1675 IAETDKRHTRL
-1686 AEAHRAQQF
+1686 IEANRAQQF
-1695 YADVAEAE
+1695 YTDAAEAE

-1720 DEQSAVVMV
+1720 DEQSALVMV
-1729 KKHQTVEQALED
+1729 KKHQSLEQALED

-1755 MVTSEHPES
+1755 MVNSEHPES

-1805 EDLEQWIAEREVVA
+1805 DDLEQWIAEREVVA

-1834 RDKFREFARDTSAIG
+1834 RDKFREFARDTSTIG

-1882 DAWADLLELMDTRTQ
+1882 EAWADLLELIDTRTQ

-1907 FHQDAR
+1907 FHQDAT
-1913 EVLGRVRE
+1913 EVLGRIKE
-1921 KRDAL
+1921 KREGL
-1926 PSDLGRDLNS
+1926 PSDLGRDLNT
-1936 VQHLHRQHTTYEH
+1936 VQHLHRQHNTFEN

-1956 QVRQVQDDAARLQKA
+1956 QVNQVQDDAARLQKA
-1971 YAGEKADDIQKHER
+1971 YAGEKADDIQRSEH
-1985 AVVEAWDALLAAGQ
+1985 AVTSAWEGLLDAGQ
-1999 SRRLLLLDTVEKFRF
+1999 ARRVLLLDTVEKFRF
-2014 LNMVR
+2014 FNMVR

-2058 EARDDSFTACN
+2058 ETRADSFTACI
-2069 EMGNL
+2069 EMGNTL
-2074 LINNN
+2074 LNNN
-2079 HYAADEIRE
+2079 HYASDEIRE
-2088 KLDQLQDKRDE
+2088 KLIQLQEKRDK

-2107 MGHLQILLEVL
+2107 MDHLQIVLEVL

-2123 ASVAESWLAGQEPLV
+2123 AYIAESWLAGQEPLV
-2138 RTAELGANVDEVES
+2138 RAAELGANVDEVES

-2158 AFEKLAAGWEERF
+2158 AFEKLAVGWEDRF
-2171 TLLEKLTTLEEQV
+2171 VLLEKLTTLEEQEM
-2184 LQKKREDEE
+2184 QRRREEEE

-2202 PAEEVVQSEAESQAH
+2202 PAEEAADITESH
-2217 ESAARTSLDQTT
+2217 VHDSAARTSLDQTT

-2236 NGVHSDQDTSQG
+2236 NGVHSDNDTSQSLSLSLSLGKKSDPKRVCRPKQLERG
-2248 SESESVNGPGG
+2248 SESESVNGPGR
-2259 DSGLPSSSR
+2259 DSGLASSR
-2268 PDASA
+2268 LEPSA
-2273 TLPLKSSTEE
+2273 TLPNRGGAESG
-2283 PAPEALEGL
+2283 PETMEGML
-2292 LCRKQEMES
+2292 NRKQEMES
-2301 HTKKAASRSWQN
+2301 HSKKAATRSWQN
-2313 VYCALRKGTM
+2313 VYCVLRKGSL
-2323 GFYKDSKSA
+2323 GFYKDGKSA
-2332 ASGVP
+2332 SNGIP

-2342 PVSLAEAVCEIA
+2342 PISLAEAVCEVA

-2365 LRLNDG
+2365 LRLGDG
-2371 KEYLFQAKD
+2371 KEFLFQAKD
-2380 EAEMNSWIHSIG
+2380 EAEMSSWIRSILA
-2392 SSITAGEGGAGNH
+2392 SVPSGGGD
-2405 SPMGPK
+2405 SPGGPRA
-2411 VLSRAMTMPP
+2411 LSRAMTMPP
-2421 MSPSSTEAP
+2421 ISPSSAEG

-2436 SKEGKE
+2436 NKDGKDK
-2442 RDREKR
+2442 DREKR
-2448 FSFFSKKK
+2448 FSFFGKKK

>member
-1 MKTPLYRITCWG
+1 MSTISPTDFDSVEIQQQYNDINNRWDIAAETEWDNENSSARLFERSRI
-13 EGESRVLTVFRLG
+13 
-26 REFSHPWNAQ
+26 
-36 GCLGQTQTK
+36 K
-45 ARERCPSVPRAAIST
+45 ALA
-60 ALSSPQHAT
+60 
-69 PLPGSLRQPDS
+69 D
-80 RGLSPQGRQIQSPA
+80 
-94 RNPTHVSLLVREMGL
+94 
-109 WPLQQAPGPRNS
+109 
-121 RQTQHGSVQRPCT
+121 
-134 SASCPHEREAV
+134 EREAV

-242 IILRFQIQDISVETG
+242 IILRFQIQDISVETE

-306 PDVIEFDTLKRSN
+306 PDLIDFDNLKRSN
-319 AHHNLQNAF
+319 AHYNLQNAF

-391 QLIDK
+391 QLIEK

-411 ILTLNDRQLANS
+411 IVTLNDRQLANS
-423 LSGVQNQ
+423 LNGVQNQ

-533 LVSQDNFGVDLGA
+533 LVSQDSFGVDLGA

-555 AIETDIGAYG
+555 AIETDIQAYG

-582 YHDVRRVLAR
+582 YHEVRRILAR

-606 LVARRERLHAHR
+606 LAARRERLFAHR
-618 DLQRLLQEMSYVMD
+618 DLQRLLQEMSYIMD
-632 WMGDMK
+632 WMEDMES
-638 GRLQSQDSGKH
+638 RLQSQDNGKH

-658 THTLVEA
+658 KHTLVEA
-665 DISAQA
+665 DIAAQA
-671 ERVRAVQAAAQPF
+671 ERVKAVQAAAKRF
-684 TSPEQ
+684 TSNEQ
-689 SYKPCEPGLVSER
+689 SYKPCDPSLVEEK
-702 VSLLGQAYE
+702 VDLLGRTYGD
-711 ELGRLAVERRERL
+711 LGQLAVDRRARL
-724 EDSRKLWQ
+724 DDSRRLWQ

-745 EQEQILAVAD
+745 EQEQILSGGD
-755 CGRDLSSALHLLSK
+755 YGKDLSSALHLLSK

-780 YTPLSNSIAV
+780 YGPLGNSIA
-790 GDTLVEEGHYGAP
+790 GGEALVKEGHFGAP
-803 EVTERIADVRA
+803 EVAERIKDVSA
-814 QWAHLEEASQLREQH
+814 QWSHMEEASQLREQG
-829 LKEAVAL
+829 LKESVAL

-849 IQETL
+849 ILETL
-854 RRVSSPEVG
+854 RQVSSQEVG

-875 QREVEEEIQSHRPL
+875 QREVEEEIQSHRSL

-894 EQALA
+894 EQAST
-899 LPADYANSPEVE
+899 LPEAYAHSPQVE
-911 GRLPAIEQRYEE
+911 GRLPAIEQQYEE
-923 LEALSAARRQALEG
+923 LEGLSSSWRQALDG

-946 EAGACQLWVE
+946 EASACQLWVG
-956 EKEQWLDTME
+956 EKELWLHNME

-984 EPEMNSLG
+984 EPEMNTLG
-992 TRVTDVN
+992 ARISDVN
-999 QVAEQLLSTD
+999 QVAQQLLGSD
-1009 HCSKEQIHQTQ
+1009 NRNKEQIDQTQ
-1020 DQLNDRWAEFQE
+1020 DQLNKRWSDFQS
-1032 LADKK
+1032 LANQR
-1037 KQALDSA
+1037 KQALESA

-1056 IQSWMK
+1056 IKSWMK

-1083 LQRKLTGMERDLK
+1083 LQRKLTGMERDLE
-1096 AIQGKLDDLRQEAE
+1096 AIQGKLDDLRSEAE
-1110 KLAQEHPDQAE
+1110 KLASEHPEQEE
-1121 EIQARLGGILEV
+1121 EIKGRLAEIQEV
-1133 WEELNATM
+1133 WEELRATM
-1141 KRREEGLGEASKL
+1141 KRREESLGEASKL
-1154 QGFLRDLDDFQSWLS
+1154 QGFLRDLDDFQAWLS
-1169 RTMTAV
+1169 RTQTTV
-1175 ASEDIPTSLAEAEQ
+1175 ASEDTPTSLAEAER
-1189 LLARHEGIKNEVDNY
+1189 LLAQHEAIKNEVDNY
-1204 REDYEKMRAVGEEVT
+1204 REDYEKMRATGAEVT

-1225 QHMFLGQRLQ
+1225 QHMFLAQRLQ
-1235 ALDTGWNE
+1235 ALDTGWHE
-1243 LRRMWENRHNLLAQ
+1243 LRRMWESRHCVLAQ
-1257 AFDFQTFLRDVKQA
+1257 AFDFQTLLRDAKQA

-1278 EYFLS
+1278 EYVLS

-1289 SLQGAEEAI
+1289 SLQGAVESI

-1310 NEEKIVG
+1310 NEEKINS
-1317 VVEAGR
+1317 VVESGR
-1323 RLVNND
+1323 RLISDGNTY
-1329 NANADKIQEKA
+1329 ADKIEEKT
-1340 DSIQD
+1340 DSIQES
-1345 RHQKNKQAASEL
+1345 KP
-1357 LAKLKDNRELQHFL
+1357 QHRL
-1371 QDGQE
+1371 QDE
-1376 LSLWINEKMLTAQD
+1376 LTLWINEKMLTAQD

-1414 SNKDWLDKIRKEGEA
+1414 SNKDWLDKIDKEGQV
-1429 LVREKPELEPVVTQ
+1429 LVKEKPELEQMVSETMSS
-1443 TLEGLQKQWEE
+1443 LQKQWEE
-1454 LEATTQ
+1454 LESTTQ
-1460 TKAQCLFDA
+1460 AKAQCLFDA

-1483 TWVNNLSSQ
+1483 SWLQNISSQ

-1497 YGKDLTSVN
+1497 FGKDLTSVN

-1523 KEVQALQSQ
+1523 KEVQSLQSQ
-1532 ALALSQEDAGLV
+1532 ALALAQEDSGIM
-1544 EVDSQQK
+1544 EVDGQQRR
-1551 KVSTSFAHLLEPLR
+1551 VTDSFSKLQDPLR
-1565 QRQELLL
+1565 QRRQHLLD
-1572 ASKEAHQ
+1572 SKEAHQ

-1594 MPLATSSDHGKDLPS
+1594 MPLATSTDHGKDLPS
-1609 VQLLM
+1609 VQLLI

-1625 GHQPRIDDILAHG
+1625 GHQPRIDDIQAHG
-1638 RSLAPAQTGP
+1638 RNMSP
-1648 EEEEVDAAGQPGQ
+1648 EESEMDRERRAALDG
-1661 AGCLVQLRDSWAQL
+1661 
-1675 IDETDQRHARL
+1675 RL
-1686 AEAHRAQQF
+1686 AELRELWALLISETEKRNLRLEEANRAQQF
-1695 YADVAEAE
+1695 YADAAEAE

-1720 DEQSAVVMV
+1720 DEQSALVMV
-1729 KKHQTVEQALED
+1729 KKHQILEQALED

-1755 MVTSEHPES
+1755 MVNSEHPES

-1785 EERRGRLQERLRLTQ
+1785 EERR
-1800 LKREV
+1800 
-1805 EDLEQWIAEREVVA
+1805 
-1819 GSHELGQDYEHVTML
+1819 ELNLIDHTYVNTML
-1834 RDKFREFARDTSAIG
+1834 RDKFREFA
-1849 QERVDG
+1849 
-1855 VNALADDL
+1855 
-1863 IESGHPE
+1863 
-1870 NASVAEWKDGLN
+1870 VAEWKDGLN
-1882 DAWADLLELMDTRTQ
+1882 EAWADLLELIDTRTQ

-1913 EVLGRVRE
+1913 EALGLIRE
-1921 KRDAL
+1921 KKETLAGAE
-1926 PSDLGRDLNS
+1926 LGRDLNT
-1936 VQHLHRQHTTYEH
+1936 VQHFLRQHTAYEH
-1949 DIQALSG
+1949 DVQALSG
-1956 QVRQVQDDAARLQKA
+1956 QVRVTQVQDDAARLQKA
-1971 YAGEKADDIQKHER
+1971 YAGEKADDIHRHER
-1985 AVVEAWDALLAAGQ
+1985 AVTEAWEGLQ
-1999 SRRLLLLDTVEKFRF
+1999 SATQARRLLLLDTVEKFRF

-2019 DLMLWMDGVNLQIDA
+2019 DLMLWMEGINLQIQS

-2058 EARDDSFTACN
+2058 ETRADSFTACS
-2069 EMGNL
+2069 EMGRT

-2079 HYAADEIRE
+2079 HYASDEIQE
-2088 KLDQLQDKRDE
+2088 KLDQLQAKRTE
-2099 INKKWQDK
+2099 INQKWQEK
-2107 MGHLQILLEVL
+2107 MDHLQIVLEVL
-2118 QFGRD
+2118 QFSRD
-2123 ASVAESWLAGQEPLV
+2123 ASMAESWLVGQEPLV
-2138 RTAELGANVDEVES
+2138 RGAELGSNVDEVES

-2158 AFEKLAAGWEERF
+2158 AFEKLAAGWEDRF
-2171 TLLEKLTTLEEQV
+2171 TQLEKLTTLEEQEI
-2184 LQKKREDEE
+2184 QRRREEEE

-2202 PAEEVVQSEAESQAH
+2202 PVEEVVQSEINDSAH
-2217 ESAARTSLDQTT
+2217 VL
-2229 LNQSVSV
+2229 V
-2236 NGVHSDQDTSQG
+2236 NQG
-2248 SESESVNGPGG
+2248 SESESVNGPGR
-2259 DSGLPSSSR
+2259 DSGLDSASR
-2268 PDASA
+2268 QDPSA
-2273 TLPLKSSTEE
+2273 TLPGRGGAEAATETM
-2283 PAPEALEGL
+2283 EGI

-2301 HTKKAASRSWQN
+2301 HNKKAATRSWQN
-2313 VYCALRKGTM
+2313 VYCILRKGSL
-2323 GFYKDSKSA
+2323 GFYKDNKSA
-2332 ASGVP
+2332 SNGIP

-2342 PVSLAEAVCEIA
+2342 PISLSEAVCEVA

-2365 LRLNDG
+2365 LRLGDG
-2371 KEYLFQAKD
+2371 KEFLFQAKD
-2380 EAEMNSWIHSIG
+2380 EAEMSSWIQAIQSTL
-2392 SSITAGEGGAGNH
+2392 SSTERSPGGTRG
-2405 SPMGPK
+2405 
-2411 VLSRAMTMPP
+2411 LSRAMTMPP
-2421 MSPSSTEAP
+2421 MSPSSGDA

-2436 SKEGKE
+2436 NKDGKE

-2448 FSFFSKKK
+2448 FSFFGKKK

>member
-1 MKTPLYRITCWG
+1 MSTISPTDFDSVEIQQQYNDINNRWDIAAETEWDNENSSARLFERSRI
-13 EGESRVLTVFRLG
+13 
-26 REFSHPWNAQ
+26 
-36 GCLGQTQTK
+36 K
-45 ARERCPSVPRAAIST
+45 ALA
-60 ALSSPQHAT
+60 
-69 PLPGSLRQPDS
+69 D
-80 RGLSPQGRQIQSPA
+80 
-94 RNPTHVSLLVREMGL
+94 
-109 WPLQQAPGPRNS
+109 
-121 RQTQHGSVQRPCT
+121 
-134 SASCPHEREAV
+134 EREAV

-242 IILRFQIQDISVETG
+242 IILRFQIQDISVETE

-306 PDVIEFDTLKRSN
+306 PDLIDFDNLKRSN
-319 AHHNLQNAF
+319 AHYNLQNAF

-391 QLIDK
+391 QLIEK

-411 ILTLNDRQLANS
+411 IVTLNDRQLANS
-423 LSGVQNQ
+423 LNGVQNQ

-533 LVSQDNFGVDLGA
+533 LVSQDSFGVDLGA

-555 AIETDIGAYG
+555 AIETDIQAYG

-582 YHDVRRVLAR
+582 YHEVRRILAR

-606 LVARRERLHAHR
+606 LAARRERLFAHR
-618 DLQRLLQEMSYVMD
+618 DLQRLLQEMSYIMD
-632 WMGDMK
+632 WMEDMES
-638 GRLQSQDSGKH
+638 RLQSQDNGKH

-658 THTLVEA
+658 KHTLVEA
-665 DISAQA
+665 DIAAQA
-671 ERVRAVQAAAQPF
+671 ERVKAVQAAAKRF
-684 TSPEQ
+684 TSNEQ
-689 SYKPCEPGLVSER
+689 SYKPCDPSLVEEK
-702 VSLLGQAYE
+702 VDLLGRTYGD
-711 ELGRLAVERRERL
+711 LGQLAADRRARLD
-724 EDSRKLWQ
+724 DSRRLWQ

-745 EQEQILAVAD
+745 EQEQILSGGD
-755 CGRDLSSALHLLSK
+755 YGKDLSSALHLLSK

-780 YTPLSNSIAV
+780 YGPLGNSIA
-790 GDTLVEEGHYGAP
+790 GGEALVKEGHFGAP
-803 EVTERIADVRA
+803 EVAERIKDVSA
-814 QWAHLEEASQLREQH
+814 QWSHMEEASQLREQG
-829 LKEAVAL
+829 LKESVAL

-849 IQETL
+849 ILETL
-854 RRVSSPEVG
+854 RQVSSQEVG

-875 QREVEEEIQSHRPL
+875 QREVEEEIQSHRSL

-894 EQALA
+894 EQAST
-899 LPADYANSPEVE
+899 LPEAYAHSPQVE
-911 GRLPAIEQRYEE
+911 GRLPAIEQQYEE
-923 LEALSAARRQALEG
+923 LEGLSSSWRQALDG

-946 EAGACQLWVE
+946 EASACQLWVG
-956 EKEQWLDTME
+956 EKELWLHNME

-984 EPEMNSLG
+984 EPEMNTLG
-992 TRVTDVN
+992 ARISDVN
-999 QVAEQLLSTD
+999 QVAQQLLGSD
-1009 HCSKEQIHQTQ
+1009 NRNKEQIDQTQ
-1020 DQLNDRWAEFQE
+1020 DQLNKRWSDFQS
-1032 LADKK
+1032 LANQR
-1037 KQALDSA
+1037 KQALESA

-1056 IQSWMK
+1056 IKSWMK

-1083 LQRKLTGMERDLK
+1083 LQRKLTGMERDLE
-1096 AIQGKLDDLRQEAE
+1096 AIQGKLDDLRSEAE
-1110 KLAQEHPDQAE
+1110 KLASEHPEQEE
-1121 EIQARLGGILEV
+1121 EIKGRLAEIQEV
-1133 WEELNATM
+1133 WEELRATM
-1141 KRREEGLGEASKL
+1141 KRREESLGEASKL
-1154 QGFLRDLDDFQSWLS
+1154 QGFLRDLDDFQAWLS
-1169 RTMTAV
+1169 RT
-1175 ASEDIPTSLAEAEQ
+1175 
-1189 LLARHEGIKNEVDNY
+1189 
-1204 REDYEKMRAVGEEVT
+1204 
-1219 QGQTDA
+1219 QT
-1225 QHMFLGQRLQ
+1225 
-1235 ALDTGWNE
+1235 T
-1243 LRRMWENRHNLLAQ
+1243 
-1257 AFDFQTFLRDVKQA
+1257 
-1271 EGFLNSQ
+1271 
-1278 EYFLS
+1278 EYVLS

-1289 SLQGAEEAI
+1289 SLQGAVESI

-1310 NEEKIVG
+1310 NEEKINS
-1317 VVEAGR
+1317 VVESGR
-1323 RLVNND
+1323 RLISDGNTY
-1329 NANADKIQEKA
+1329 ADKIEEKT
-1340 DSIQD
+1340 DSIQES
-1345 RHQKNKQAASEL
+1345 KP
-1357 LAKLKDNRELQHFL
+1357 QHRL
-1371 QDGQE
+1371 QDE
-1376 LSLWINEKMLTAQD
+1376 LTLWINEKMLTAQD

-1414 SNKDWLDKIRKEGEA
+1414 SNKDWLDKIDKEGQV
-1429 LVREKPELEPVVTQ
+1429 LVKEKPELEQ
-1443 TLEGLQKQWEE
+1443 TVSETMSSLQKQWEE
-1454 LEATTQ
+1454 LESTTQ
-1460 TKAQCLFDA
+1460 AKAQCLFDA

-1483 TWVNNLSSQ
+1483 SWLQNISSQ

-1497 YGKDLTSVN
+1497 FGKDLTSVN

-1523 KEVQALQSQ
+1523 KEVQSLQSQ
-1532 ALALSQEDAGLV
+1532 ALALAQEDSGIV
-1544 EVDSQQK
+1544 EVDGQQRR
-1551 KVSTSFAHLLEPLR
+1551 VTDSFSKLQDPLR
-1565 QRQELLL
+1565 QRRQHLLD
-1572 ASKEAHQ
+1572 SKEAHQ

-1594 MPLATSSDHGKDLPS
+1594 MPLATSTDHGKDLPS
-1609 VQLLM
+1609 VQLLI

-1625 GHQPRIDDILAHG
+1625 GHQPRIDDIQAH
-1638 RSLAPAQTGP
+1638 
-1648 EEEEVDAAGQPGQ
+1648 
-1661 AGCLVQLRDSWAQL
+1661 
-1675 IDETDQRHARL
+1675 
-1686 AEAHRAQQF
+1686 AQQF
-1695 YADVAEAE
+1695 YADAAEAE

-1720 DEQSAVVMV
+1720 DEQSALVMV
-1729 KKHQTVEQALED
+1729 KKHQILEQALED

-1755 MVTSEHPES
+1755 MVNSEHPES

-1785 EERRGRLQERLRLTQ
+1785 EERRGKLQERLRLTQ

-1805 EDLEQWIAEREVVA
+1805 DDLEQWIAEREVVA

-1834 RDKFREFARDTSAIG
+1834 RDKFREFARDTSTIG
-1849 QERVDG
+1849 QERVDA
-1855 VNALADDL
+1855 VNDQANEL

-1882 DAWADLLELMDTRTQ
+1882 EAWADLLELIDTRTQ

-1913 EVLGRVRE
+1913 EALGLIRE
-1921 KRDAL
+1921 KKETLAGAE
-1926 PSDLGRDLNS
+1926 LGRDLNT
-1936 VQHLHRQHTTYEH
+1936 VQHFLRQHTAYEH
-1949 DIQALSG
+1949 DVQALSG
-1956 QVRQVQDDAARLQKA
+1956 QVTQVQDDAARLQKA
-1971 YAGEKADDIQKHER
+1971 YAGEKADDIHRHER
-1985 AVVEAWDALLAAGQ
+1985 AVTEAWEGLQ
-1999 SRRLLLLDTVEKFRF
+1999 SATQARRLLLLDTVEKFRF

-2019 DLMLWMDGVNLQIDA
+2019 DLMLWMEGINLQIQS

-2058 EARDDSFTACN
+2058 ETRADSFTACS
-2069 EMGNL
+2069 EMGRT

-2079 HYAADEIRE
+2079 HYASDEIQE
-2088 KLDQLQDKRDE
+2088 KLDQLQAKRTE
-2099 INKKWQDK
+2099 INQKWQEK
-2107 MGHLQILLEVL
+2107 MDHLQIVLEVL
-2118 QFGRD
+2118 QFSRD
-2123 ASVAESWLAGQEPLV
+2123 ASMAESWLVGQEPLV
-2138 RTAELGANVDEVES
+2138 RGAELGSNVDEVES

-2158 AFEKLAAGWEERF
+2158 AFEKLAAGWEDRF
-2171 TLLEKLTTLEEQV
+2171 TQLEKLTTLEEQEI
-2184 LQKKREDEE
+2184 QRRREEEE

-2202 PAEEVVQSEAESQAH
+2202 PVEEVVQSEINDSAH
-2217 ESAARTSLDQTT
+2217 VL
-2229 LNQSVSV
+2229 V
-2236 NGVHSDQDTSQG
+2236 NQG
-2248 SESESVNGPGG
+2248 SESESVNGPGR
-2259 DSGLPSSSR
+2259 DSGLDSASR
-2268 PDASA
+2268 QDPSA
-2273 TLPLKSSTEE
+2273 TLPGRGGAEAATETM
-2283 PAPEALEGL
+2283 EGI

-2301 HTKKAASRSWQN
+2301 HNKKAATRSWQN
-2313 VYCALRKGTM
+2313 VYCILRKGSL
-2323 GFYKDSKSA
+2323 GFYKDNKSA
-2332 ASGVP
+2332 SNGIP

-2342 PVSLAEAVCEIA
+2342 PISLSEAVCEVA

-2365 LRLNDG
+2365 LRLGDG
-2371 KEYLFQAKD
+2371 KEFLFQAKD
-2380 EAEMNSWIHSIG
+2380 EAEMSSWIQAIQSTL
-2392 SSITAGEGGAGNH
+2392 SSTERSPGGTRG
-2405 SPMGPK
+2405 
-2411 VLSRAMTMPP
+2411 LSRAMTMPP
-2421 MSPSSTEAP
+2421 MSPSSGDA

-2436 SKEGKE
+2436 NKDGKE

-2448 FSFFSKKK
+2448 FSFFGKKK

>member
-1 MKTPLYRITCWG
+1 MSTISPTDFDSLEIQQQYNDINNRWDLAAETDWDNENSSARLFERSRI
-13 EGESRVLTVFRLG
+13 
-26 REFSHPWNAQ
+26 
-36 GCLGQTQTK
+36 K
-45 ARERCPSVPRAAIST
+45 ALA
-60 ALSSPQHAT
+60 
-69 PLPGSLRQPDS
+69 D
-80 RGLSPQGRQIQSPA
+80 
-94 RNPTHVSLLVREMGL
+94 
-109 WPLQQAPGPRNS
+109 
-121 RQTQHGSVQRPCT
+121 
-134 SASCPHEREAV
+134 EREAV

-242 IILRFQIQDISVETG
+242 IILRFQIQDISVETE

-279 YPNVNVHNFTTSWRD
+279 YPNVNIHNFTTSWRD

-306 PDVIEFDTLKRSN
+306 PDLIEFDNLKRSN
-319 AHHNLQNAF
+319 AHYNLQNAF

-391 QLIDK
+391 QLIEK

-411 ILTLNDRQLANS
+411 IVTLNDRQLANS
-423 LSGVQNQ
+423 LSAVQNQ
-430 LQAFNTYRTVEKP
+430 LQAFNSYRTVEKP

-533 LVSQDNFGVDLGA
+533 LVSQDNFGTDLGA

-555 AIETDIGAYG
+555 AIETDIGAYW

-572 AVARELEAEG
+572 AVAKELEAEA
-582 YHDVRRVLAR
+582 YHDVRRILAR

-606 LVARRERLHAHR
+606 LVARRERLNAHR
-618 DLQRLLQEMSYVMD
+618 DLQRLFQEMRYIMD
-632 WMGDMK
+632 WMADMK

-649 LHDVEDLLQ
+649 LHDVLDLLQ
-658 THTLVEA
+658 KHTLVEA

-671 ERVRAVQAAAQPF
+671 ERIKAVQGAANRF
-684 TSPEQ
+684 TSYEQ
-689 SYKPCEPGLVSER
+689 AYKPCEPGLVSEK
-702 VSLLGQAYE
+702 VDLLGQAYE
-711 ELGRLAVERRERL
+711 ELGQLAGKRRERL
-724 EDSRKLWQ
+724 EDSRRLWQ
-732 FLWELGEEAAWIR
+732 FLWDLGEEAAWIR
-745 EQEQILAVAD
+745 EQEQILASGD
-755 CGRDLSSALHLLSK
+755 CGRDLTSALHLLSK

-780 YTPLSNSIAV
+780 YGPLSNSIAA
-790 GDTLVEEGHYGAP
+790 GEALVKEGHFGAP
-803 EVTERIADVRA
+803 EVTERIQDIRA
-814 QWAHLEEASQLREQH
+814 QWAHLEEQS

-849 IQETL
+849 IMETF
-854 RRVSSPEVG
+854 RQVSSQEVG

-875 QREVEEEIQSHRPL
+875 QREIEEEIQSHRPL

-894 EQALA
+894 EQVQA
-899 LPADYANSPEVE
+899 LPQAYVQFPQVD

-923 LEALSAARRQALEG
+923 LESLSAARRQALEG

-956 EKEQWLDTME
+956 EKEQWLHCME

-984 EPEMNSLG
+984 EPEMNNLG
-992 TRVTDVN
+992 SRVTDVN
-999 QVAEQLLSTD
+999 QVAEQLLSSD
-1009 HCSKEQIHQTQ
+1009 NCSKDQIHQTR
-1020 DQLNDRWAEFQE
+1020 DQLNNRWAEFEQ
-1032 LADKK
+1032 LAGQK
-1037 KQALDSA
+1037 KQALESA

-1056 IQSWMK
+1056 IQTWMK

-1083 LQRKLTGMERDLK
+1083 LQRKLTGMERDLE
-1096 AIQGKLDDLRQEAE
+1096 AIQGKLDDLRNEAD
-1110 KLAQEHPDQAE
+1110 KLAKEHPDQAG
-1121 EIQARLGGILEV
+1121 EIQGRLAEIQEV
-1133 WEELNATM
+1133 WDELNATM
-1141 KRREEGLGEASKL
+1141 KRREESLGEASKL

-1169 RTMTAV
+1169 RTQTAV
-1175 ASEDIPTSLAEAEQ
+1175 ASEDIPTSLPEAES
-1189 LLARHEGIKNEVDNY
+1189 LLVQHESIKNEVDNY
-1204 REDYEKMRAVGEEVT
+1204 KEDYEKMRAVGEEVT

-1225 QHMFLGQRLQ
+1225 QHMFLAQRLQ
-1235 ALDTGWNE
+1235 ALDTGWHE
-1243 LRRMWENRHNLLAQ
+1243 LRRMWENRHSLLAQ
-1257 AFDFQTFLRDVKQA
+1257 AFDFQNFLRDAKQA
-1271 EGFLNSQ
+1271 EAFLNSQ
-1278 EYFLS
+1278 EYVLS
-1283 HTEMPS
+1283 HTEMPT

-1305 TTMEA
+1305 TTTEA
-1310 NEEKIVG
+1310 SEEKITG
-1317 VVEAGR
+1317 VVEVGR
-1323 RLVNND
+1323 RLIND
-1329 NANADKIQEKA
+1329 SNANSDKIQEKV
-1340 DSIQD
+1340 DSIQE
-1345 RHQKNKQAASEL
+1345 RHLKNKEAANEL
-1357 LAKLKDNRELQHFL
+1357 LSKLKDNRELQHFL

-1376 LSLWINEKMLTAQD
+1376 LTLWINEKMLTAQD

-1414 SNKDWLDKIRKEGEA
+1414 SNKDWLDKIDKEGQA
-1429 LVREKPELEPVVTQ
+1429 LVAEKPELKPVVQQ
-1443 TLEGLQKQWEE
+1443 TLEDLQRQWEE
-1454 LEATTQ
+1454 LEGTTR

-1483 TWVNNLSSQ
+1483 VWLKNIESQ
-1492 LQSDD
+1492 LHSDD
-1497 YGKDLTSVN
+1497 YGKDLTSTAKCLT
-1506 ILLKKHQMLEH
+1506 LLSYIFVLSLYRCWSTRWRSERKRR
-1517 QMEVRE
+1517 VTDNFSN
-1523 KEVQALQSQ
+1523 LQ
-1532 ALALSQEDAGLV
+1532 D
-1544 EVDSQQK
+1544 
-1551 KVSTSFAHLLEPLR
+1551 PLKLRR
-1565 QRQELLL
+1565 QRLL

-1594 MPLATSSDHGKDLPS
+1594 MPLATSTDHGKDLPT
-1609 VQLLM
+1609 VQLLI

-1625 GHQPRIDDILAHG
+1625 GHQPRIDDIHRRGKTQSQVDGERQSVL
-1638 RSLAPAQTGP
+1638 
-1648 EEEEVDAAGQPGQ
+1648 EER
-1661 AGCLVQLRDSWAQL
+1661 LVELKDLWDQL
-1675 IDETDQRHARL
+1675 IAETDKRHARL
-1686 AEAHRAQQF
+1686 IEANRAQQF
-1695 YADVAEAE
+1695 YADAAEAE

-1720 DEQSAVVMV
+1720 DEQSALVMV
-1729 KKHQTVEQALED
+1729 KKHQILEQALED

-1805 EDLEQWIAEREVVA
+1805 DDLEQWIAEREVVA

-1834 RDKFREFARDTSAIG
+1834 RDKFREFARDTSTIG

-1855 VNALADDL
+1855 VNGLADDL

-1882 DAWADLLELMDTRTQ
+1882 EAWADLLELIDTRTQ

-1907 FHQDAR
+1907 FHQDAM
-1913 EVLGRVRE
+1913 EVLGRVKE
-1921 KRDAL
+1921 KREVL
-1926 PSDLGRDLNS
+1926 PSDLGRDLNT
-1936 VQHLHRQHTTYEH
+1936 VQHLHRQHTAFEH

-1956 QVRQVQDDAARLQKA
+1956 QVNQVQDDAARLQKA
-1971 YAGEKADDIQKHER
+1971 YAGEKADDIHRSEH
-1985 AVVEAWDALLAAGQ
+1985 AVTSAWEGLLEAGQ
-1999 SRRLLLLDTVEKFRF
+1999 TRRLLLLDTVEKFRF
-2014 LNMVR
+2014 FNMVR

-2058 EARDDSFTACN
+2058 ETRADSFTACI
-2069 EMGNL
+2069 EMGNT

-2088 KLDQLQDKRDE
+2088 KLVQLQEKRDK

-2107 MGHLQILLEVL
+2107 MDHLQIVLEVL

-2123 ASVAESWLAGQEPLV
+2123 AYVAESWLAGQEPLV
-2138 RTAELGANVDEVES
+2138 RAAELGSNVDEVES

-2158 AFEKLAAGWEERF
+2158 AFEKLAASWEERF
-2171 TLLEKLTTLEEQV
+2171 VLLEKLTTLEEQEI
-2184 LQKKREDEE
+2184 QRRREEEE

-2202 PAEEVVQSEAESQAH
+2202 PVEEVAQSETESQAH
-2217 ESAARTSLDQTT
+2217 DSAASASIQSCVFFHLITS
-2229 LNQSVSV
+2229 
-2236 NGVHSDQDTSQG
+2236 VHIWFEPQG
-2248 SESESVNGPGG
+2248 SESESVNGPGR
-2259 DSGLPSSSR
+2259 DSGLASSR
-2268 PDASA
+2268 LEPSA
-2273 TLPLKSSTEE
+2273 TLPSRGGAESE
-2283 PAPEALEGL
+2283 PETMEGM

-2301 HTKKAASRSWQN
+2301 HSKKAASRSWQN
-2313 VYCALRKGTM
+2313 VYCVLRKGSL
-2323 GFYKDSKSA
+2323 GFYKDGKSA
-2332 ASGVP
+2332 SNGIP

-2342 PVSLAEAVCEIA
+2342 PISLGEAVCEVA

-2365 LRLNDG
+2365 LRLGDG

-2380 EAEMNSWIHSIG
+2380 EAEMSSWIRSILG
-2392 SSITAGEGGAGNH
+2392 SIPTGSGDSPGGPRA
-2405 SPMGPK
+2405 
-2411 VLSRAMTMPP
+2411 LSRAMTMPP
-2421 MSPSSTEAP
+2421 ISPSSGDA

-2436 SKEGKE
+2436 NKEGKE
-2442 RDREKR
+2442 KDREKR
-2448 FSFFSKKK
+2448 FSFFGKKK

>member
-1 MKTPLYRITCWG
+1 MSHTISPTDFDSQEIQQQYNDINNRWDLAAETDWDNENSSARLFERSRI
-13 EGESRVLTVFRLG
+13 
-26 REFSHPWNAQ
+26 
-36 GCLGQTQTK
+36 K
-45 ARERCPSVPRAAIST
+45 ALA
-60 ALSSPQHAT
+60 
-69 PLPGSLRQPDS
+69 D
-80 RGLSPQGRQIQSPA
+80 
-94 RNPTHVSLLVREMGL
+94 
-109 WPLQQAPGPRNS
+109 
-121 RQTQHGSVQRPCT
+121 
-134 SASCPHEREAV
+134 EREAV

-242 IILRFQIQDISVETG
+242 IILRFQIQDISVETE
-257 DNKEKKSAKDALLL
+257 DNKEKKSAKEALLL

-306 PDVIEFDTLKRSN
+306 PDVIEFDSLKRSN
-319 AHHNLQNAF
+319 AHYNLQNAF
-328 NVAEK
+328 NTAENK
-333 ELGLT
+333 LGLT

-370 KALAVEGKRIGK
+370 KALAVEGKRVGK

-391 QLIDK
+391 QLVGN
-396 YETLASELLQWIEQT
+396 YESLASELLQWIEQT

-423 LSGVQNQ
+423 LSAVQNQ

-468 KVYMPREGKLISDI
+468 KVYIPREGKLISDI

-546 VEAATRKHE
+546 VDAATRKHE

-572 AVARELEAEG
+572 AVARELEAEN

-606 LVARRERLHAHR
+606 LAARRERLNAHR
-618 DLQRLLQEMSYVMD
+618 DLQRLLQEMRSIMD
-632 WMGDMK
+632 WMGEMK

-658 THTLVEA
+658 THNLVEA

-671 ERVRAVQAAAQPF
+671 EGVRGVQGAAQRF
-684 TSPEQ
+684 TSDQ
-689 SYKPCEPGLVSER
+689 QVYKPCEPALVGEK
-702 VSLLGQAYE
+702 VSLLGRAYE
-711 ELGRLAVERRERL
+711 ELGQLAEERRVRL
-724 EDSRKLWQ
+724 EDSRRLWQ

-745 EQEQILAVAD
+745 EQEQILSGGD
-755 CGRDLSSALHLLSK
+755 CGRDLASALHLLSK

-780 YTPLSNSIAV
+780 YGPLGNSIAA
-790 GDTLVEEGHYGAP
+790 GQTLVEEGHIGAP
-803 EVTERIADVRA
+803 ECTERIGDVRA
-814 QWAHLEEASQLREQH
+814 QWAHLEKLREQQ

-849 IQETL
+849 ILETL
-854 RRVSSPEVG
+854 RQVSSQEVG

-875 QREVEEEIQSHRPL
+875 QREVEEEIQSHRTL

-894 EQALA
+894 EQALS
-899 LPADYANSPEVE
+899 LPPVHANSPQVE
-911 GRLPAIEQRYEE
+911 GRLPAIEQRYHE
-923 LEALSAARRQALEG
+923 LEALSASRRQALEG
-937 ALALYRMFS
+937 ALALYRMYS
-946 EAGACQLWVE
+946 EAGACQLWVG
-956 EKEQWLDTME
+956 EKEQWLDGMQ

-984 EPEMNSLG
+984 EPEMNNLG
-992 TRVTDVN
+992 TRISDVN
-999 QVAEQLLSTD
+999 QVAQQLLGSD
-1009 HCSKEQIHQTQ
+1009 NRSKEQIHQTQ
-1020 DQLNDRWAEFQE
+1020 DQLNNRWKEFQR
-1032 LADKK
+1032 LADQR
-1037 KQALDSA
+1037 KQALESA

-1056 IQSWMK
+1056 IQSWMR

-1069 STQSLGNDLAGVMA
+1069 STESLGNDLAGVMA
-1083 LQRKLTGMERDLK
+1083 LQRKLAGMERDLE
-1096 AIQGKLDDLRQEAE
+1096 AIQVRQGDGSKEAE
-1110 KLAQEHPDQAE
+1110 KLAEEHPDQAE
-1121 EIQARLGGILEV
+1121 EIHAHLGEIQEV
-1133 WEELNATM
+1133 WQELNATM
-1141 KRREEGLGEASKL
+1141 KRREESLGEASKL

-1169 RTMTAV
+1169 RTQTAV
-1175 ASEDIPTSLAEAEQ
+1175 ASEDIPTSLPEAEG
-1189 LLARHEGIKNEVDNY
+1189 LLSQHESIKNEVDNY
-1204 REDYEKMRAVGEEVT
+1204 KEDYEKMRAVGDEVT

-1225 QHMFLGQRLQ
+1225 QYMFLAQRLQ
-1235 ALDTGWNE
+1235 SLDTGWHE
-1243 LRRMWENRHNLLAQ
+1243 LRRMWENRHSLLAQ
-1257 AFDFQTFLRDVKQA
+1257 AFDFQSFLRDVKQA

-1278 EYFLS
+1278 EYVLS

-1310 NEEKIVG
+1310 SEEKITG

-1323 RLVNND
+1323 RLVND
-1329 NANADKIQEKA
+1329 LNANSDKIQEKA
-1340 DSIQD
+1340 DSIQE
-1345 RHQKNKQAASEL
+1345 RHQKNREAANEL
-1357 LAKLKDNRELQHFL
+1357 LSKLKDNRELQHFL

-1376 LSLWINEKMLTAQD
+1376 LTLWINEKMLTAQD

-1414 SNKDWLDKIRKEGEA
+1414 SNKDWLDKIDKEGQA
-1429 LVREKPELEPVVTQ
+1429 LVTEKPELQPVVQQ
-1443 TLEGLQKQWEE
+1443 TLEGLQSQWEE
-1454 LEATTQ
+1454 LENTTR

-1483 TWVNNLSSQ
+1483 VWLKNLSGQ

-1497 YGKDLTSVN
+1497 FGKDLTSVN

-1523 KEVQALQSQ
+1523 KEVQSLQSQ
-1532 ALALSQEDAGLV
+1532 ALALSQEDAGGAVV
-1544 EVDSQQK
+1544 EVDSQQRR
-1551 KVSTSFAHLLEPLR
+1551 VTDSFSQLQDPLNQRR
-1565 QRQELLL
+1565 QQLL

-1594 MPLATSSDHGKDLPS
+1594 MPLATSTDHGKDLSS
-1609 VQLLM
+1609 VQLLI

-1625 GHQPRIDDILAHG
+1625 GHQPRIDDI
-1638 RSLAPAQTGP
+1638 QTHRRGMS
-1648 EEEEVDAAGQPGQ
+1648 PGQ
-1661 AGCLVQLRDSWAQL
+1661 EEMDGGRQSALEGRLAELRDSWAQL
-1675 IDETDQRHARL
+1675 IAETDERHARL
-1686 AEAHRAQQF
+1686 VEANRAQQF
-1695 YADVAEAE
+1695 YTDAAEAE

-1720 DEQSAVVMV
+1720 DEQSALVMV
-1729 KKHQTVEQALED
+1729 KKHQTLEQTLED
-1741 YAQTI
+1741 YAQPI
-1746 HQLANSSRL
+1746 HQLANSSRT
-1755 MVTSEHPES
+1755 MMTSEHPES
-1764 ERITLR
+1764 ERINLR

-1805 EDLEQWIAEREVVA
+1805 DDLEQWIAEREVVA

-1834 RDKFREFARDTSAIG
+1834 RDKFREFARDTSTIG

-1855 VNALADDL
+1855 VNGLADDL

-1882 DAWADLLELMDTRTQ
+1882 EAWADLLELIDTRTQ

-1913 EVLGRVRE
+1913 EALGRVRE
-1921 KRDAL
+1921 KKEAL
-1926 PSDLGRDLNS
+1926 PSDLGRDLNT
-1936 VQHLHRQHTTYEH
+1936 VQHLHRQHTAYEH

-1956 QVRQVQDDAARLQKA
+1956 QVNQVQDDAARLQKA
-1971 YAGEKADDIQKHER
+1971 YAGEKAEEIHRSER
-1985 AVVEAWDALLAAGQ
+1985 SVTEAWEGLLGAGQ
-1999 SRRLLLLDTVEKFRF
+1999 ARRHVLLDTVEKFRF
-2014 LNMVR
+2014 VNMVR

-2058 EARDDSFTACN
+2058 ETRADSFTTCN
-2069 EMGNL
+2069 EMGHS

-2079 HYAADEIRE
+2079 HYAADEILE
-2088 KLDQLQDKRDE
+2088 KLDQLQGKRDE
-2099 INKKWQDK
+2099 ISNKWQDK
-2107 MGHLQILLEVL
+2107 MDHLLIVLEVL

-2123 ASVAESWLAGQEPLV
+2123 ACVAETWLAGQEPLV
-2138 RTAELGANVDEVES
+2138 RGAELGSNVDEVES

-2171 TLLEKLTTLEEQV
+2171 TLLEKLTTV
-2184 LQKKREDEE
+2184 RSTGGLQMGRWWVGRSWENG
-2193 RARRPPTPP
+2193 
-2202 PAEEVVQSEAESQAH
+2202 
-2217 ESAARTSLDQTT
+2217 SLWPC
-2229 LNQSVSV
+2229 
-2236 NGVHSDQDTSQG
+2236 SD
-2248 SESESVNGPGG
+2248 SVNGPGR
-2259 DSGLPSSSR
+2259 DSGLASSR
-2268 PDASA
+2268 LDPSA
-2273 TLPLKSSTEE
+2273 TLPSKGDDAGTDVM
-2283 PAPEALEGL
+2283 EGL
-2292 LCRKQEMES
+2292 LYRKQEMET
-2301 HTKKAASRSWQN
+2301 HAKRAASRSWQN
-2313 VYCALRKGTM
+2313 VYCVLRKGSM
-2323 GFYKDSKSA
+2323 GFYKDQKSSS
-2332 ASGVP
+2332 SGIP

-2342 PVSLAEAVCEIA
+2342 PISLGEAVCEVA

-2365 LRLNDG
+2365 LRLGDG
-2371 KEYLFQAKD
+2371 KEFLFQAKD
-2380 EAEMNSWIHSIG
+2380 EPEMASWIHSIH
-2392 SSITAGEGGAGNH
+2392 SSIPAGGSGDRSPGGPRA
-2405 SPMGPK
+2405 
-2411 VLSRAMTMPP
+2411 LSRAMTMPP
-2421 MSPSSTEAP
+2421 ISPSSAEAA
-2430 GGVTMR
+2430 GVTMR
-2436 SKEGKE
+2436 NKEGKE
-2442 RDREKR
+2442 KDREKR
-2448 FSFFSKKK
+2448 FSFFGKKK

>member
-1 MKTPLYRITCWG
+1 MSTISPTDFDSLEIQQQYNDINNRWDLAAETDWDNENSSARLFERSRI
-13 EGESRVLTVFRLG
+13 
-26 REFSHPWNAQ
+26 
-36 GCLGQTQTK
+36 K
-45 ARERCPSVPRAAIST
+45 ALA
-60 ALSSPQHAT
+60 
-69 PLPGSLRQPDS
+69 D
-80 RGLSPQGRQIQSPA
+80 
-94 RNPTHVSLLVREMGL
+94 
-109 WPLQQAPGPRNS
+109 
-121 RQTQHGSVQRPCT
+121 
-134 SASCPHEREAV
+134 EREAV

-242 IILRFQIQDISVETG
+242 IILRFQIQDISVETE
-257 DNKEKKSAKDALLL
+257 DNKEKKSAKEALLL

-306 PDVIEFDTLKRSN
+306 SDLIEFDTLKRSN
-319 AHHNLQNAF
+319 AHYNLQNAF

-370 KALAVEGKRIGK
+370 KALAVEGKRVGK

-391 QLIDK
+391 QLVGN
-396 YETLASELLQWIEQT
+396 YESLASELLQWIEQT

-423 LSGVQNQ
+423 LNGVQNQ

-468 KVYMPREGKLISDI
+468 KVYIPREGKLISDI

-572 AVARELEAEG
+572 AVARELEAEN
-582 YHDVRRVLAR
+582 YHEVRRVLAR

-606 LVARRERLHAHR
+606 LAARRERLHAHR
-618 DLQRLLQEMSYVMD
+618 DLQRLLQEMQYIMD
-632 WMGDMK
+632 WMEDMK

-658 THTLVEA
+658 THSLVEA

-671 ERVRAVQAAAQPF
+671 ERVRGVQAAAQRF
-684 TSPEQ
+684 TSDEQ
-689 SYKPCEPGLVSER
+689 VYKPCEPALVGEK
-702 VSLLGQAYE
+702 VSLLGRAYE
-711 ELGRLAVERRERL
+711 ELGQLANVRRERL
-724 EDSRKLWQ
+724 EDSRRLWQ

-745 EQEQILAVAD
+745 EQEQILAGGD
-755 CGRDLSSALHLLSK
+755 CGRDLTSSLHLLSK

-780 YTPLSNSIAV
+780 YGPLSNSIAA
-790 GDTLVEEGHYGAP
+790 GQTLVEEGHFGAP
-803 EVTERIADVRA
+803 ECTERIKDVRA
-814 QWAHLEEASQLREQH
+814 QWAHLEELREQQ

-849 IQETL
+849 IMETL
-854 RRVSSPEVG
+854 RQVSSQEVG

-875 QREVEEEIQSHRPL
+875 QREVEEEIQSHRTL

-894 EQALA
+894 EQALS
-899 LPADYANSPEVE
+899 LPTVHANSPQ
-911 GRLPAIEQRYEE
+911 GRLPAIEQRYQE
-923 LEALSAARRQALEG
+923 LESLSAARRQALEG
-937 ALALYRMFS
+937 ALALYRMYS
-946 EAGACQLWVE
+946 EAGACQLWVG
-956 EKEQWLDTME
+956 EKEQWLDGMQ

-984 EPEMNSLG
+984 EPEMNNLV
-992 TRVTDVN
+992 TRIADVN
-999 QVAEQLLSTD
+999 QVAQQLLGSD
-1009 HCSKEQIHQTQ
+1009 NRSKEQIYQTQ
-1020 DQLNDRWAEFQE
+1020 EQLNNRWKEFQR
-1032 LADKK
+1032 LADQR
-1037 KQALDSA
+1037 KQALESA

-1056 IQSWMK
+1056 IQTWMK

-1069 STQSLGNDLAGVMA
+1069 STESLGNDLAGVMA
-1083 LQRKLTGMERDLK
+1083 LQRKLTGMERDLE
-1096 AIQGKLDDLRQEAE
+1096 AIQLDDLKKEAE
-1110 KLAQEHPDQAE
+1110 KLAEEHPEQSE
-1121 EIQARLGGILEV
+1121 EIHAHLGEIQEV
-1133 WEELNATM
+1133 WQELNATM
-1141 KRREEGLGEASKL
+1141 KRREESLGEASKL

-1169 RTMTAV
+1169 RTQTAV
-1175 ASEDIPTSLAEAEQ
+1175 ASEDIPTSLPEAEC
-1189 LLARHEGIKNEVDNY
+1189 LLNQHESIKNEVENY
-1204 REDYEKMRAVGEEVT
+1204 KEDYEKMRAVGDEVT
-1219 QGQTDA
+1219 QGQTDS
-1225 QHMFLGQRLQ
+1225 QYMFLAQRLQ
-1235 ALDTGWNE
+1235 ALDTGWHE
-1243 LRRMWENRHNLLAQ
+1243 LRRMWENRHSLLAQ

-1271 EGFLNSQ
+1271 ESFLNSQ
-1278 EYFLS
+1278 EYVLS
-1283 HTEMPS
+1283 HTEMPC

-1310 NEEKIVG
+1310 SEEKILG

-1323 RLVNND
+1323 RLVNDD
-1329 NANADKIQEKA
+1329 NANSEKIQEKA

-1345 RHQKNKQAASEL
+1345 RHKKNKEAANEL
-1357 LAKLKDNRELQHFL
+1357 LSKLKDNRELQHFL

-1376 LSLWINEKMLTAQD
+1376 LNLWINEKMLTAQD

-1414 SNKDWLDKIRKEGEA
+1414 SNKDWLDKIDKEGHA
-1429 LVREKPELEPVVTQ
+1429 LVTEKPELQPVVQQ
-1443 TLEGLQKQWEE
+1443 TLDGLKGQWEE
-1454 LEATTQ
+1454 LENTTR

-1483 TWVNNLSSQ
+1483 GWLKNLSSQ

-1523 KEVQALQSQ
+1523 KEVQSLQSQ
-1532 ALALSQEDAGLV
+1532 ALALSQEEPGVAVV
-1544 EVDSQQK
+1544 EVDGQQK
-1551 KVSTSFAHLLEPLR
+1551 RVTDSFSELQDPLNLRR
-1565 QRQELLL
+1565 QRLL

-1594 MPLATSSDHGKDLPS
+1594 MPLATSTDHGKDLPS
-1609 VQLLM
+1609 VQLLI

-1625 GHQPRIDDILAHG
+1625 GHQPRIDDI
-1638 RSLAPAQTGP
+1638 QTHRRGMS
-1648 EEEEVDAAGQPGQ
+1648 PGQ
-1661 AGCLVQLRDSWAQL
+1661 EDVDGERHSALEGRLAELRDSWAQL
-1675 IDETDQRHARL
+1675 IAETDKRHARL
-1686 AEAHRAQQF
+1686 VDSNRAQQF
-1695 YADVAEAE
+1695 YADAAEAE

-1720 DEQSAVVMV
+1720 DEQCALVMV
-1729 KKHQTVEQALED
+1729 KKHQTLEQALED

-1746 HQLANSSRL
+1746 HQLANSSRT
-1755 MVTSEHPES
+1755 MMASDHPES
-1764 ERITLR
+1764 ERINLR

-1805 EDLEQWIAEREVVA
+1805 DDLEQWIAEREVVA

-1834 RDKFREFARDTSAIG
+1834 RDKFREFARDTSTIG
-1849 QERVDG
+1849 QERVDA
-1855 VNALADDL
+1855 VNSLADDL

-1882 DAWADLLELMDTRTQ
+1882 EAWADLLELIDTRTQ

-1913 EVLGRVRE
+1913 EALGRIRE
-1921 KRDAL
+1921 KKDAL
-1926 PSDLGRDLNS
+1926 PSDLGRDLNT
-1936 VQHLHRQHTTYEH
+1936 VQHLHRQHTAYEH

-1956 QVRQVQDDAARLQKA
+1956 QVNQVQDDAARLQKA
-1971 YAGEKADDIQKHER
+1971 YAGEKAEEIHRSER
-1985 AVVEAWDALLAAGQ
+1985 SVTEAWEELLRAGQ
-1999 SRRLLLLDTVEKFRF
+1999 TRRHLLQDTVEKFRF
-2014 LNMVR
+2014 FNMVR

-2051 QDIKSEI
+2051 QDIKSEM
-2058 EARDDSFTACN
+2058 ETRADSFTACN
-2069 EMGNL
+2069 DMGL
-2074 LINNN
+2074 TLIDKK
-2079 HYAADEIRE
+2079 HYAADEVRE
-2088 KLDQLQDKRDE
+2088 KLDQLQAKRDE
-2099 INKKWQDK
+2099 INNKWRDK
-2107 MGHLQILLEVL
+2107 MDHLQIVLEVL
-2118 QFGRD
+2118 QFGQN
-2123 ASVAESWLAGQEPLV
+2123 AYVAETWLAGQEPLV
-2138 RTAELGANVDEVES
+2138 RGAELGSNVDEVES

-2158 AFEKLAAGWEERF
+2158 AFEKLAACWEERF
-2171 TLLEKLTTLEEQV
+2171 TVLEKLTTLEE
-2184 LQKKREDEE
+2184 KEIRRRREEE
-2193 RARRPPTPP
+2193 EM
-2202 PAEEVVQSEAESQAH
+2202 AEGETQDA
-2217 ESAARTSLDQTT
+2217 SLDQTT

-2236 NGVHSDQDTSQG
+2236 NGVHSDQDTSQVREN
-2248 SESESVNGPGG
+2248 SERDHPYLVPFE
-2259 DSGLPSSSR
+2259 DSYLPFTSCIKLLLTASHLSADTDHMMGLFHVFFSLSS
-2268 PDASA
+2268 
-2273 TLPLKSSTEE
+2273 
-2283 PAPEALEGL
+2283 
-2292 LCRKQEMES
+2292 
-2301 HTKKAASRSWQN
+2301 HRSWQN
-2313 VYCALRKGTM
+2313 VYCVLRKGSL
-2323 GFYKDSKSA
+2323 GFYKDQKSA
-2332 ASGVP
+2332 SNGIP

-2342 PVSLAEAVCEIA
+2342 PISLGEAACEVA

-2365 LRLNDG
+2365 LGDG
-2371 KEYLFQAKD
+2371 KEFLFQAKD
-2380 EAEMNSWIHSIG
+2380 EPEMALWIRSIHGAIPAVG
-2392 SSITAGEGGAGNH
+2392 SEDRSPGGPRA
-2405 SPMGPK
+2405 
-2411 VLSRAMTMPP
+2411 LSRAMTMPP
-2421 MSPSSTEAP
+2421 ISPSSAEAS
-2430 GGVTMR
+2430 GVTMR
-2436 SKEGKE
+2436 NKEGKE
-2442 RDREKR
+2442 KDREKR
-2448 FSFFSKKK
+2448 FSFFGKKK

>member
-1 MKTPLYRITCWG
+1 MSTISPTDFDSLEIQQQYNDINNRWDLAAETDWDNENSSARLFERSRI
-13 EGESRVLTVFRLG
+13 
-26 REFSHPWNAQ
+26 
-36 GCLGQTQTK
+36 K
-45 ARERCPSVPRAAIST
+45 ALA
-60 ALSSPQHAT
+60 
-69 PLPGSLRQPDS
+69 D
-80 RGLSPQGRQIQSPA
+80 
-94 RNPTHVSLLVREMGL
+94 
-109 WPLQQAPGPRNS
+109 
-121 RQTQHGSVQRPCT
+121 
-134 SASCPHEREAV
+134 EREAV

-242 IILRFQIQDISVETG
+242 IILRFQIQDISVETE

-279 YPNVNVHNFTTSWRD
+279 YPNVNIHNFTTSWRD

-306 PDVIEFDTLKRSN
+306 PDLIEFDNLKRSN
-319 AHHNLQNAF
+319 AHYNLQNAF

-391 QLIDK
+391 QLIEK

-411 ILTLNDRQLANS
+411 IVTLNDRQLANS
-423 LSGVQNQ
+423 LSAVQNQ
-430 LQAFNTYRTVEKP
+430 LQAFNSYRTVEKP

-533 LVSQDNFGVDLGA
+533 LVSQDNFGTDLGA

-555 AIETDIGAYG
+555 AIETDIGAYW

-572 AVARELEAEG
+572 AVAKELEAEG
-582 YHDVRRVLAR
+582 YHDVRRILAR

-606 LVARRERLHAHR
+606 LAARRERLNAHR
-618 DLQRLLQEMSYVMD
+618 DLQRLFQEMRYIMD
-632 WMGDMK
+632 WMADEK

-649 LHDVEDLLQ
+649 LHDVLDLLQ
-658 THTLVEA
+658 KHTLVEA

-671 ERVRAVQAAAQPF
+671 ERIKAVQGAAKRF
-684 TSPEQ
+684 TSYEQ
-689 SYKPCEPGLVSER
+689 AYKPCEPGLVSEK
-702 VSLLGQAYE
+702 VDLLGQAYE
-711 ELGRLAVERRERL
+711 ELGQLAGQRRERL
-724 EDSRKLWQ
+724 EDSRRLWQ
-732 FLWELGEEAAWIR
+732 FMWDVGEEAAWIR
-745 EQEQILAVAD
+745 EQEQILASGD
-755 CGRDLSSALHLLSK
+755 CGRDLTSALHLLSK

-780 YTPLSNSIAV
+780 YGPLSNSIAA
-790 GDTLVEEGHYGAP
+790 GEALVKEGHFGAP
-803 EVTERIADVRA
+803 QVTERIQDIRA
-814 QWAHLEEASQLREQH
+814 QWTHLEELREQN

-836 HQFQTDANDMEAW
+836 NQFQTDANDMEAW
-849 IQETL
+849 IMETL
-854 RRVSSPEVG
+854 RQVSSQEVG

-875 QREVEEEIQSHRPL
+875 QREIEEEIQSFPQVRVL
-889 IDSLH
+889 CFS
-894 EQALA
+894 
-899 LPADYANSPEVE
+899 YFFT
-911 GRLPAIEQRYEE
+911 
-923 LEALSAARRQALEG
+923 ARRQALEG

-956 EKEQWLDTME
+956 EKEQWLHAME

-984 EPEMNSLG
+984 EPEMNNVG
-992 TRVTDVN
+992 ARVTDVN
-999 QVAEQLLSTD
+999 QVAEQLLSSD
-1009 HCSKEQIHQTQ
+1009 SCNKDQIHQTK
-1020 DQLNDRWAEFQE
+1020 DQLNNRWKEFEQ
-1032 LADKK
+1032 LSGQK
-1037 KQALDSA
+1037 KQALESA

-1056 IQSWMK
+1056 IQTWMK

-1083 LQRKLTGMERDLK
+1083 LQRKLTGMERDLE
-1096 AIQGKLDDLRQEAE
+1096 AIQGKLDDLRNEAE
-1110 KLAQEHPDQAE
+1110 KLAKEHPDQAG
-1121 EIQARLGGILEV
+1121 EIQGRLAEIQEV

-1141 KRREEGLGEASKL
+1141 KRREESLGEASKL

-1169 RTMTAV
+1169 RTQTAV
-1175 ASEDIPTSLAEAEQ
+1175 ASEDIPTSLPEAES
-1189 LLARHEGIKNEVDNY
+1189 LLAQHESIKNEVDNY
-1204 REDYEKMRAVGEEVT
+1204 KDDYEKMRAVGEEVT

-1225 QHMFLGQRLQ
+1225 QHMFLAQRLQ
-1235 ALDTGWNE
+1235 ALDTGWHE
-1243 LRRMWENRHNLLAQ
+1243 LRRMWENRHSLLAQ
-1257 AFDFQTFLRDVKQA
+1257 AFDFQTFLRDAKQA
-1271 EGFLNSQ
+1271 EAFLNSQ
-1278 EYFLS
+1278 EYVLS
-1283 HTEMPS
+1283 HTEMPT
-1289 SLQGAEEAI
+1289 SLQAAEEAI

-1305 TTMEA
+1305 TTTEA
-1310 NEEKIVG
+1310 SEEKITG

-1323 RLVNND
+1323 RLIND
-1329 NANADKIQEKA
+1329 SNANSDKIQEKV
-1340 DSIQD
+1340 DSVQE
-1345 RHQKNKQAASEL
+1345 RHLKNKEAANEL
-1357 LAKLKDNRELQHFL
+1357 LTKLKDNRELQHFL

-1376 LSLWINEKMLTAQD
+1376 LTLWINEKMLTAQD

-1414 SNKDWLDKIRKEGEA
+1414 SNKDWLDKIDKEGQA
-1429 LVREKPELEPVVTQ
+1429 LVAEKPELKPVVQQ
-1443 TLEGLQKQWEE
+1443 TLEDLQRQWEE
-1454 LEATTQ
+1454 LEGTTQ

-1483 TWVNNLSSQ
+1483 VWLKNLEGQ
-1492 LQSDD
+1492 LHSDD

-1523 KEVQALQSQ
+1523 KEVQSLQSQ
-1532 ALALSQEDAGLV
+1532 ALALSQEDAGLA
-1544 EVDSQQK
+1544 EVDGQQRR
-1551 KVSTSFAHLLEPLR
+1551 VTDNFSNLQEPLKLRR
-1565 QRQELLL
+1565 QRLL

-1594 MPLATSSDHGKDLPS
+1594 MPLATSTDHGKDLPT
-1609 VQLLM
+1609 VQLLI

-1625 GHQPRIDDILAHG
+1625 GHQPRIDDIHRRGKTQSQVDGERQSVL
-1638 RSLAPAQTGP
+1638 
-1648 EEEEVDAAGQPGQ
+1648 EER
-1661 AGCLVQLRDSWAQL
+1661 LVELKDLWDQL
-1675 IDETDQRHARL
+1675 IAETDKRHARL
-1686 AEAHRAQQF
+1686 IEANRAQQF
-1695 YADVAEAE
+1695 YADAAEAE

-1720 DEQSAVVMV
+1720 DEQSALVMV
-1729 KKHQTVEQALED
+1729 KKHQSLEQALED

-1805 EDLEQWIAEREVVA
+1805 DDLEQWIAEREVVA

-1834 RDKFREFARDTSAIG
+1834 RDKFREFARDTSTIG

-1855 VNALADDL
+1855 VNGLADDL

-1882 DAWADLLELMDTRTQ
+1882 EAWADLLELIDTRTQ

-1907 FHQDAR
+1907 FHQDAM
-1913 EVLGRVRE
+1913 EVLGRVKE
-1921 KRDAL
+1921 KREAL
-1926 PSDLGRDLNS
+1926 PSDLGRDLNT
-1936 VQHLHRQHTTYEH
+1936 VQHLHRQHNTFEH

-1956 QVRQVQDDAARLQKA
+1956 QVNQVQDDAARLQKA
-1971 YAGEKADDIQKHER
+1971 YAGEKADDIHRSEH
-1985 AVVEAWDALLAAGQ
+1985 AVTSAWEGLLEAGQ
-1999 SRRLLLLDTVEKFRF
+1999 ARRLLLLDTVEKFRF
-2014 LNMVR
+2014 FNMVR

-2058 EARDDSFTACN
+2058 ETRADSFTACT
-2069 EMGNL
+2069 EMGNT

-2088 KLDQLQDKRDE
+2088 KLAQLQEKRDK

-2107 MGHLQILLEVL
+2107 MDHLQIVLEVL

-2123 ASVAESWLAGQEPLV
+2123 AYVAESWLAGQEPLV
-2138 RTAELGANVDEVES
+2138 RAAELGSNVDEVES

-2158 AFEKLAAGWEERF
+2158 AFEKLAAAWEERF
-2171 TLLEKLTTLEEQV
+2171 VSLEKLTTVSREIYFVLE
-2184 LQKKREDEE
+2184 LPGRH
-2193 RARRPPTPP
+2193 RMY
-2202 PAEEVVQSEAESQAH
+2202 
-2217 ESAARTSLDQTT
+2217 RTF
-2229 LNQSVSV
+2229 
-2236 NGVHSDQDTSQG
+2236 
-2248 SESESVNGPGG
+2248 SESVNGPGR
-2259 DSGLPSSSR
+2259 DSGLASSR
-2268 PDASA
+2268 LEPSA
-2273 TLPLKSSTEE
+2273 TLPSRGGAESG
-2283 PAPEALEGL
+2283 PEAMEGM

-2301 HTKKAASRSWQN
+2301 HSKKAASRSWQN
-2313 VYCALRKGTM
+2313 VYCVLRKGSL

-2332 ASGVP
+2332 SNGIP

-2342 PVSLAEAVCEIA
+2342 PISLGEAVCEVA

-2365 LRLNDG
+2365 LRLGDG

-2380 EAEMNSWIHSIG
+2380 EAEMSSWIRSILVSIPSG
-2392 SSITAGEGGAGNH
+2392 SGDSPGGPRA
-2405 SPMGPK
+2405 
-2411 VLSRAMTMPP
+2411 LSRAMTMPP
-2421 MSPSSTEAP
+2421 ISPSAGDA

-2436 SKEGKE
+2436 NKEGKE
-2442 RDREKR
+2442 KDREKR
-2448 FSFFSKKK
+2448 FSFFGKKK

>member
-1 MKTPLYRITCWG
+1 MEL
-13 EGESRVLTVFRLG
+13 E
-26 REFSHPWNAQ
+26 Q
-36 GCLGQTQTK
+36 K
-45 ARERCPSVPRAAIST
+45 ASEPC
-60 ALSSPQHAT
+60 
-69 PLPGSLRQPDS
+69 
-80 RGLSPQGRQIQSPA
+80 LSPAAFVDQVQYSNILEGRFKQ
-94 RNPTHVSLLVREMGL
+94 
-109 WPLQQAPGPRNS
+109 LQD
-121 RQTQHGSVQRPCT
+121 
-134 SASCPHEREAV
+134 EREAV

-182 EVLSGEQLPK
+182 EVLSSEQLPK

-242 IILRFQIQDISVETG
+242 IILRFQIQDISVETE

-306 PDVIEFDTLKRSN
+306 PDLIEFDNLKRSN
-319 AHHNLQNAF
+319 AHYNLQNAF

-391 QLIDK
+391 QLIEK

-411 ILTLNDRQLANS
+411 IFTLNDRQLANS

-533 LVSQDNFGVDLGA
+533 LVSQDNFGIDLGA

-582 YHDVRRVLAR
+582 YHEVRRVLAR

-606 LVARRERLHAHR
+606 LAARRERLQAHR
-618 DLQRLLQEMSYVMD
+618 DLQRLMQEMRYIMD

-649 LHDVEDLLQ
+649 LHDVDDLLQ

-671 ERVRAVQAAAQPF
+671 ERVRGVQASALRF
-684 TSPEQ
+684 TSAEQ
-689 SYKPCEPGLVSER
+689 SYKPCEPALVSEK
-702 VSLLGQAYE
+702 VALLGRAYE
-711 ELGRLAVERRERL
+711 ELGRLASERRARL
-724 EDSRKLWQ
+724 EDSRRLWQ

-745 EQEQILAVAD
+745 EQEQILAGGD

-780 YTPLSNSIAV
+780 YGPLGQSIAV
-790 GDTLVEEGHYGAP
+790 GEALVREGHSGAP
-803 EVTERIADVRA
+803 EVTERIRDVRA
-814 QWAHLEEASQLREQH
+814 QWAHLEEASHLREQR

-849 IQETL
+849 IMETL
-854 RRVSSPEVG
+854 RRVSSPDVG

-875 QREVEEEIQSHRPL
+875 QREVEEEIQSHLTL

-899 LPADYANSPEVE
+899 LPPAYARSPQVDW
-911 GRLPAIEQRYEE
+911 RLPAIEQRYEE
-923 LEALSAARRQALEG
+923 LESLSVAWRQALEG

-946 EAGACQLWVE
+946 EAGACQLWVG
-956 EKEQWLDTME
+956 EKEQWLDAMV
-966 IPTKLE
+966 IPGKLE

-984 EPEMNSLG
+984 ETEMNNMG
-992 TRVTDVN
+992 TRISDVN
-999 QVAEQLLSTD
+999 QVAKHLLSTD
-1009 HCSKEQIHQTQ
+1009 HRSKGQIHLTQ
-1020 DQLNDRWAEFQE
+1020 DQLNDRWKEFQR
-1032 LADKK
+1032 LADKR
-1037 KQALDSA
+1037 KQALESA

-1083 LQRKLTGMERDLK
+1083 LQRKLTGMERDLE
-1096 AIQGKLDDLRQEAE
+1096 AIQGKLDDLRKEAQ
-1110 KLAQEHPDQAE
+1110 KLAREHPDQAQ
-1121 EIQARLGGILEV
+1121 EIQARLEEIQEV
-1133 WEELNATM
+1133 WEELNTTM
-1141 KRREEGLGEASKL
+1141 KRREESLGEASKL

-1175 ASEDIPTSLAEAEQ
+1175 ASEDIPTSLPEAEQ
-1189 LLARHEGIKNEVDNY
+1189 LLTQHEGIKNEVDNY
-1204 REDYEKMRAVGEEVT
+1204 KEDYEKMRAVGEEVT

-1225 QHMFLGQRLQ
+1225 QHMFLAQRLQ
-1235 ALDTGWNE
+1235 ALDTGWHE
-1243 LRRMWENRHNLLAQ
+1243 LRRMWENRHSLLAQ

-1278 EYFLS
+1278 EYVLS
-1283 HTEMPS
+1283 HTEMPT

-1298 KKHEDFL
+1298 KKHEDFM

-1310 NEEKIVG
+1310 SEEKITG
-1317 VVEAGR
+1317 VVDAGR
-1323 RLVNND
+1323 RLVSDLNTNS
-1329 NANADKIQEKA
+1329 DKIQEKA
-1340 DSIQD
+1340 DSIKE
-1345 RHQKNKQAASEL
+1345 RHQRNKQLANEL
-1357 LAKLKDNRELQHFL
+1357 LTKLKDNRELQHFL

-1376 LSLWINEKMLTAQD
+1376 LTLWINEKMLTAQD

-1414 SNKDWLDKIRKEGEA
+1414 SNKDWLDKIGKEGQA
-1429 LVREKPELEPVVTQ
+1429 LVNEKPELEPVVRQ
-1443 TLEGLQKQWEE
+1443 TLAGLQRQWEE

-1483 TWVNNLSSQ
+1483 SWLRNLSVQ

-1532 ALALSQEDAGLV
+1532 ALALLQEDAGLP
-1544 EVDSQQK
+1544 EVDGQQRR
-1551 KVSTSFAHLLEPLR
+1551 VTDSFSRLQDPLR
-1565 QRQELLL
+1565 QRRQQLL

-1579 FNRDLEDEILWVKER
+1579 FNRDLEDELLWVKER
-1594 MPLATSSDHGKDLPS
+1594 MPLATSTDHGKDLPS
-1609 VQLLM
+1609 VQLLI

-1625 GHQPRIDDILAHG
+1625 GHQPRIDDIQAHSRSMGPG
-1638 RSLAPAQTGP
+1638 R
-1648 EEEEVDAAGQPGQ
+1648 EEVDGERQTRLEGRLAE
-1661 AGCLVQLRDSWAQL
+1661 LRDSWAQL
-1675 IDETDQRHARL
+1675 IAETDQRRGRL
-1686 AEAHRAQQF
+1686 MEAHRAQQF
-1695 YADVAEAE
+1695 YADAAEAE

-1729 KKHQTVEQALED
+1729 KKHQILEQALED

-1805 EDLEQWIAEREVVA
+1805 DDLEQWIAEREVVA

-1834 RDKFREFARDTSAIG
+1834 RDKFREFARDTSTIG

-1882 DAWADLLELMDTRTQ
+1882 EAWADLLELIDTRTQ

-1913 EVLGRVRE
+1913 EALGRVRE
-1921 KRDAL
+1921 KREAL
-1926 PSDLGRDLNS
+1926 PSDLGRDLNT

-1956 QVRQVQDDAARLQKA
+1956 QVNQVQEDAARLQKA
-1971 YAGEKADDIQKHER
+1971 YAGEKADDIHRHER
-1985 AVVEAWDALLAAGQ
+1985 AVSEAWEALLSAGQ
-1999 SRRLLLLDTVEKFRF
+1999 ARRLLLLDTVEKFRF
-2014 LNMVR
+2014 FNMVR

-2058 EARDDSFTACN
+2058 EARADSFTACN
-2069 EMGNL
+2069 DIGRS
-2074 LINNN
+2074 LINNK
-2079 HYAADEIRE
+2079 HYASDEIRE
-2088 KLDQLQDKRDE
+2088 KLDQLQAKRDE
-2099 INKKWQDK
+2099 INKKWKDK
-2107 MGHLQILLEVL
+2107 MDYLQIVLEVL

-2138 RTAELGANVDEVES
+2138 RTAELGSNVDEVES

-2171 TLLEKLTTLEEQV
+2171 TQLEKLTTLEELE
-2184 LQKKREDEE
+2184 LQRRREEEE

-2202 PAEEVVQSEAESQAH
+2202 PADEVAQSEAESHAH

-2236 NGVHSDQDTSQG
+2236 NGVHSDQDTSQSVSVSVTKKPDTKPDPKLKSLEPG
-2248 SESESVNGPGG
+2248 SESESVNGPGR

-2268 PDASA
+2268 LDPSAPFA
-2273 TLPLKSSTEE
+2273 TLPSKGMAE
-2283 PAPEALEGL
+2283 PPPVETMEGM

-2301 HTKKAASRSWQN
+2301 HSKKAASRSWQN
-2313 VYCALRKGTM
+2313 VYCVLRKGSL
-2323 GFYKDSKSA
+2323 GFYKDNKGA
-2332 ASGVP
+2332 ANGVP

-2342 PVSLAEAVCEIA
+2342 PISLTDAVCEVA

-2365 LRLNDG
+2365 LRLGDG

-2380 EAEMNSWIHSIG
+2380 EAEMSSWIRSII
-2392 SSITAGEGGAGNH
+2392 SSIPAGRAGERSPGGPA
-2405 SPMGPK
+2405 

-2421 MSPSSTEAP
+2421 ISPGTAEA

-2442 RDREKR
+2442 KDREKR
-2448 FSFFSKKK
+2448 FSFFGKKK

>member
-1 MKTPLYRITCWG
+1 MSTISPTDFDSLEIQQQYNDINNRWDLAAETDWDNENSSARLFERSRI
-13 EGESRVLTVFRLG
+13 
-26 REFSHPWNAQ
+26 
-36 GCLGQTQTK
+36 K
-45 ARERCPSVPRAAIST
+45 ALA
-60 ALSSPQHAT
+60 
-69 PLPGSLRQPDS
+69 D
-80 RGLSPQGRQIQSPA
+80 
-94 RNPTHVSLLVREMGL
+94 
-109 WPLQQAPGPRNS
+109 
-121 RQTQHGSVQRPCT
+121 
-134 SASCPHEREAV
+134 EREAV

-157 LGRVTCRIGDLYTDL
+157 LGRVTSRIGDLYTDL

-257 DNKEKKSAKDALLL
+257 DNKEKKSAKEALLL

-279 YPNVNVHNFTTSWRD
+279 YPNVNIHNFTTSWRD
-294 GLAFNAIVHKHR
+294 GLAFSAIVHKHR
-306 PDVIEFDTLKRSN
+306 PDVIEFDNLKRSN
-319 AHHNLQNAF
+319 AHYNLQNAF

-333 ELGLT
+333 DLGLT

-391 QLIDK
+391 QLIEK

-411 ILTLNDRQLANS
+411 IGTLNDRQLANS
-423 LSGVQNQ
+423 LSAVQNQ
-430 LQAFNTYRTVEKP
+430 LQAFNSYRTVEKP

-533 LVSQDNFGVDLGA
+533 LVSQDNFGTDLGA

-555 AIETDIGAYG
+555 AIETDIGAYW

-572 AVARELEAEG
+572 AVAKELEAER
-582 YHDVRRVLAR
+582 YHDVRRVTAR
-592 RDNVLR
+592 RDNVHR

-606 LVARRERLHAHR
+606 LAARRERLHAHR
-618 DLQRLLQEMSYVMD
+618 DLQRLFEEMRYIMD
-632 WMGDMK
+632 WMADMK

-649 LHDVEDLLQ
+649 LHDVLDLLQ
-658 THTLVEA
+658 KHTLVEA

-671 ERVRAVQAAAQPF
+671 ERIKAVQGTAQRF
-684 TSPEQ
+684 TSYEQ
-689 SYKPCEPGLVSER
+689 TYKPCEPGLVSEK
-702 VSLLGQAYE
+702 VDLLGQAYE
-711 ELGRLAVERRERL
+711 ELGQLAGKRRVRL
-724 EDSRKLWQ
+724 EESRRLWQ
-732 FLWELGEEAAWIR
+732 FLWDVGEEAAWIR
-745 EQEQILAVAD
+745 EQEQILASGD
-755 CGRDLSSALHLLSK
+755 CGRDLTSALHLLSK

-780 YTPLSNSIAV
+780 YGPLSNSIAA
-790 GDTLVEEGHYGAP
+790 GEALVEEGHFGAP
-803 EVTERIADVRA
+803 EVTERIQDIRA
-814 QWAHLEEASQLREQH
+814 QWTHLEETTKLREQS

-836 HQFQTDANDMEAW
+836 HQFQTDADDMEVW
-849 IQETL
+849 IMETL
-854 RRVSSPEVG
+854 RQVSSQEVG

-875 QREVEEEIQSHRPL
+875 QREVEEEIQSHRPG

-894 EQALA
+894 EQVQA
-899 LPADYANSPEVE
+899 LPEAYVHFPQVD
-911 GRLPAIEQRYEE
+911 GRLPAIEQSYEE
-923 LEALSAARRQALEG
+923 LESLSAARRQALEG

-956 EKEQWLDTME
+956 EKEQWLDGME
-966 IPTKLE
+966 IPTRLE

-984 EPEMNSLG
+984 EPEMNNLG

-999 QVAEQLLSTD
+999 QVAEQLLSSENCNKD
-1009 HCSKEQIHQTQ
+1009 QIHQTR
-1020 DQLNDRWAEFQE
+1020 DQLHNRWKEFEQ
-1032 LADKK
+1032 LAGQKK
-1037 KQALDSA
+1037 VALESA

-1083 LQRKLTGMERDLK
+1083 LQRKLTGMERDLE
-1096 AIQGKLDDLRQEAE
+1096 AIQGKLDDLSNEAE
-1110 KLAQEHPDQAE
+1110 KLALEHPDQAG
-1121 EIQARLGGILEV
+1121 EIQGHLAEIQEV

-1141 KRREEGLGEASKL
+1141 KRREESLGEASKL

-1169 RTMTAV
+1169 RTQTAV
-1175 ASEDIPTSLAEAEQ
+1175 ASEDIPTSLPEAES
-1189 LLARHEGIKNEVDNY
+1189 LLAQHESIKNEVDNY
-1204 REDYEKMRAVGEEVT
+1204 KEDYEKMRAVGDEVT

-1225 QHMFLGQRLQ
+1225 QHMFLAQRLQ
-1235 ALDTGWNE
+1235 ALDTGWHE
-1243 LRRMWENRHNLLAQ
+1243 LRRMWENRHSLLAQ
-1257 AFDFQTFLRDVKQA
+1257 AFDFQTFLRDAKQA
-1271 EGFLNSQ
+1271 EAFLNSQ
-1278 EYFLS
+1278 EYVLS
-1283 HTEMPS
+1283 HTEMPT

-1305 TTMEA
+1305 TTTEA
-1310 NEEKIVG
+1310 SEEKITG

-1323 RLVNND
+1323 RLIND
-1329 NANADKIQEKA
+1329 SNANSDKIQEKV
-1340 DSIQD
+1340 DSIQE
-1345 RHQKNKQAASEL
+1345 RHLKNKEAANEL

-1376 LSLWINEKMLTAQD
+1376 LTLWINEKMLTAQD

-1414 SNKDWLDKIRKEGEA
+1414 SNKDWLDKIDKEGQA
-1429 LVREKPELEPVVTQ
+1429 LVAEKPELKPVVQQ
-1443 TLEGLQKQWEE
+1443 TLDDLQRQWEE
-1454 LEATTQ
+1454 LEGTTQ
-1460 TKAQCLFDA
+1460 TKARCLFDA

-1483 TWVNNLSSQ
+1483 VWLKNLEGQ
-1492 LQSDD
+1492 LHNDD

-1506 ILLKKHQMLEH
+1506 ILLQKHQMLEH
-1517 QMEVRE
+1517 QMDVRE
-1523 KEVQALQSQ
+1523 KEVQSLQSQ
-1532 ALALSQEDAGLV
+1532 AQALSQEDAGIA
-1544 EVDSQQK
+1544 EVDGQQRR
-1551 KVSTSFAHLLEPLR
+1551 VTDNFSNLQDPLQLRR
-1565 QRQELLL
+1565 QRLL

-1594 MPLATSSDHGKDLPS
+1594 MPLADSTDHGKDLPT
-1609 VQLLM
+1609 VQLLI

-1625 GHQPRIDDILAHG
+1625 GHQPRIDDIHRRG
-1638 RSLAPAQTGP
+1638 QTQSQVDGERQSVL
-1648 EEEEVDAAGQPGQ
+1648 EER
-1661 AGCLVQLRDSWAQL
+1661 LVELRDLWDQL
-1675 IDETDQRHARL
+1675 IAETDKRHARL
-1686 AEAHRAQQF
+1686 IEANRAQQF
-1695 YADVAEAE
+1695 YADAAEAE

-1720 DEQSAVVMV
+1720 DEQSALVMV
-1729 KKHQTVEQALED
+1729 KKHQTLEQALED

-1746 HQLANSSRL
+1746 HQLANSSRT
-1755 MVTSEHPES
+1755 MVNGEHPES

-1770 QAQVDKLYAGLKDLA
+1770 QSQVDKLYAGLKDLA

-1805 EDLEQWIAEREVVA
+1805 DDLEQWIAEREVVA

-1834 RDKFREFARDTSAIG
+1834 RDKFREFARDTSNIG

-1855 VNALADDL
+1855 VNGLADDL

-1882 DAWADLLELMDTRTQ
+1882 EAWADLLELIDTRTQ

-1907 FHQDAR
+1907 FHQDAM
-1913 EVLGRVRE
+1913 EVLGRMKE
-1921 KRDAL
+1921 KREGL
-1926 PSDLGRDLNS
+1926 PSDLGRDLNT
-1936 VQHLHRQHTTYEH
+1936 VQHLHRQHNTFEN

-1956 QVRQVQDDAARLQKA
+1956 QVNQVQDDAARLQKA
-1971 YAGEKADDIQKHER
+1971 YAGEKADDINRSEH
-1985 AVVEAWDALLAAGQ
+1985 AVTSAWEGLLEAGQ
-1999 SRRLLLLDTVEKFRF
+1999 ARRLLLLDTVEKFRF
-2014 LNMVR
+2014 FNMVR

-2058 EARDDSFTACN
+2058 ETRADSFTACI
-2069 EMGNL
+2069 EMGHS

-2079 HYAADEIRE
+2079 HYATDEVRE
-2088 KLDQLQDKRDE
+2088 KLAQLQQKRE
-2099 INKKWQDK
+2099 KINKKWQDK
-2107 MGHLQILLEVL
+2107 MDHLQIVLEVL

-2123 ASVAESWLAGQEPLV
+2123 ACVAESWLAGQEPLV
-2138 RTAELGANVDEVES
+2138 RAAELGSNVDEVES

-2158 AFEKLAAGWEERF
+2158 AFEKLATAWEDRF
-2171 TLLEKLTTLEEQV
+2171 VLLEKLTTLEEHE
-2184 LQKKREDEE
+2184 LQKRLEEEE

-2202 PAEEVVQSEAESQAH
+2202 PAEVAQSETESQVH
-2217 ESAARTSLDQTT
+2217 DSQARTSLDQTT

-2236 NGVHSDQDTSQG
+2236 NGVHSDNDTSQSKSLPLSVGKKSEPKRVCKPKQPERG
-2248 SESESVNGPGG
+2248 SESESVNGPGR
-2259 DSGLPSSSR
+2259 DSGLASSR
-2268 PDASA
+2268 LEPSA
-2273 TLPLKSSTEE
+2273 TLPSKGGAE
-2283 PAPEALEGL
+2283 PDAMEGM

-2301 HTKKAASRSWQN
+2301 HSKKAATRSWQN
-2313 VYCALRKGTM
+2313 VYCALRKGSL
-2323 GFYKDSKSA
+2323 GFYKDGKSA
-2332 ASGVP
+2332 SNGIP

-2342 PVSLAEAVCEIA
+2342 PISLGEAVCEVA
-2354 HDYKKRKHVFK
+2354 HGYKKRRFVFK
-2365 LRLNDG
+2365 LRLGDG

-2380 EAEMNSWIHSIG
+2380 EAEMSSWIGSIVSAIPTG
-2392 SSITAGEGGAGNH
+2392 SAD
-2405 SPMGPK
+2405 SPVAPRA
-2411 VLSRAMTMPP
+2411 LSRAMTMPP
-2421 MSPSSTEAP
+2421 ISPGSGEA

-2436 SKEGKE
+2436 NKDGKE
-2442 RDREKR
+2442 KDREKR
-2448 FSFFSKKK
+2448 FSFFGKKK